1 MTSKRNRVIA
11 FLLAASLFMNTAV
24 LPARA
29 EEVTPPTEYPEIT
42 EPAPTQEPA
51 PAATEAPTEAPTQA
65 PTQAPTEEPLGTEA
79 ATEAPTEETQAPTQE
94 TEGPTEETQEATQ
107 PTEETQEPT
116 EETQEATEPT
126 EETTVPDE
134 EALWAAQEAGYLLG
148 IQHYSTLPVTGERN
162 MPLEWW
168 YVLTGQAAM
177 REPDPDTMPE
187 ETEPA
192 EDPETTQD
200 WGRYLVFPESIVV
213 HSARELTLLS
223 YVWPGEYHQRTIT
236 LLADAGAEFDLTA
249 PAAIHQGTE
258 AEQALGFQ
266 GLGGL
271 DYPFGGTLRFGVQS
285 GDIYFVLSSPLF
297 NGILCQARFVDAENQ
312 PNPIRLVSKAEYSFD
327 GLLAV
332 HVLGEE
338 SAPAYWNVQ
347 LLAPDTENG
356 GQFCLPSL
364 LGILYAGANMNLSLT
379 DMSRL
384 APAARGYLCA
394 VMYRHAALRATNVTR
409 EISVPLVGQLDAEAT
424 LITDAPSA
432 QPTEA
437 PTEEATEAPTEEATE
452 APTEEATESPTEEAT
467 EAPTEE
473 ATEAPTEEATEAPT
487 EAPTE
492 EATQPESVLDGAAL
506 LEMAIAFYQA
516 MEVVPGEMSLEW
528 WYAVTGQALPGTV
541 QAELV
546 VNGEEFLRYLEEN
559 QIPLPTLPTESL
571 PEEPTAPQE
580 DTAPTQDAT
589 LPEETAGPE
598 ETAPGAEAAAP
609 AENNVSDEIINE
621 ESISFPEAGA
631 IALAGEGDTASV
643 HSDDADSTQGM
654 YAVAA
659 YGAPED
665 TGFTESG
672 NTISI
677 GSTQALIQLSLVKAE
692 EYQNKNL
699 VLFWNAGDNGVFKTD
714 TPDGE
719 LAFQGLGSEAAPFR
733 GRIGMQT
740 GSENVP
746 IQLAQ
751 PLFNAVADSA
761 EIGNLNLKSA
771 VTGTAGGLLAKVVTA
786 GNGTKAW
793 AVTLVP
799 HVDTE
804 KTYVL
809 PALLG
814 TMQDG
819 ANVTLQV
826 TDEAGLKVSGSGYL
840 CAAMGSGASLTVES
854 LGSIPTVINAAADA
868 VGGLVGTMGSG
879 ASLTVGPLD
888 GCTIDVTSVKGSAG
902 GLVGT
907 MGSGASLAVGSLDG
921 CTIDV
926 TSAGGSAGGLV
937 GKMEDGAKLTVSSAV
952 TIGSITGKGYTGGI
966 AGECTNPVFTF
977 TGASLT
983 GANNQSQINSSGGRA
998 VGGIAGKLT
1007 WSSDDPDMVALPIS
1021 NLLITNGDA
1030 GGLYGEVGAS
1040 KALVF
1045 SYNGSLFTNV
1055 TLNSRNLKDSGDEG
1069 AGALGGLIGWFH
1081 GAYGNITVQAGTVI
1095 EVTMGHGSYIGGLIG
1110 AADGAVDGDPDG
1122 APNGDTTIITLS
1134 GRIILHGSDTSVNI
1148 GGVIGGSAKKGM
1160 RVACSN
1166 LTVVI
1171 DGSGKFT
1178 PTKNYGGLIGKLEM
1192 ASYVYVGENVNLSG
1206 TKIIGTGAAGGL
1218 IGTLNSGVL
1227 YLGENPVLPTESSAS
1242 NVNQR
1247 GWIVGNRGNALVCA
1261 AKKWVPSHNAAYQ
1274 MNDTNPWGQ
1283 VLQLTKFDSNLI
1295 QLDTENRTVTIGQ
1308 PADLSSISSL
1318 TDFAA
1323 VALRMQLD
1331 PIGALQFDGDFS
1343 NKVPISLTLNA
1354 DIDLNGTGLTG
1365 LTRDT
1370 STTDAFSVTLDG
1382 SNRTIT
1388 LPGER
1393 VYASG
1398 DSHKR
1403 LGLIGNAAEL
1413 NLSNLRIAG
1422 DCQTTVLSGGQIYT
1436 GIACDVTKNATL
1448 EKVISDFTWTIDG
1461 NSGNSRHSGM
1471 VTQLSKNYMDVTYTN
1486 CIWSG
1491 TITDNTSADSEIA
1504 GFLAHLETGKSK
1516 INVTN
1521 CTLSGTIQRPA
1532 SNGQARVGG
1541 LVACLNGSDTKLTIN
1556 GLTVSTRITAKA
1568 PQNGWKDSCGGL
1580 LGYEWKKTTATFTNV
1595 TITDSTLETDR
1606 NFGGLVYK
1614 GSGYWKLT
1622 EGNGINFTGSNRFTG
1637 TSADDAPSALLVSTA
1652 YETGLYL
1659 EVLHNSFRYN
1669 ENETTVTVNVGG
1681 TDRYFD
1687 ALMGKSIYGDGQ
1699 DSIVSIATAPSS
1711 DSAPHRIDLADCNT
1725 YQTPLSNTY
1734 KNPCTRYDYNLD
1746 SFNRGEAADAAID
1759 TPEEMVLWSVY
1770 RRCHNSLRNYFS
1782 RGSGK
1787 TITGN
1792 IDLTGYAF
1800 YPAPYDGTYLE
1811 NAAITFAFRQ
1821 LEEVE
1826 GEASNKKPSD
1836 TQRQH
1841 AGMHTGIFTGV
1852 GGSGTLSVTDLTLRG
1867 TVGGYNGSY
1876 GAIIR
1881 GSAQGADKDNLRTLA
1896 IHGVT
1901 LDGICV
1907 YPGATKDTVAPLLI
1921 GSLGSY
1927 TTLNLSGVKVTAGS
1941 YLQGAKA
1948 ASSLIGN
1955 AGNDSADYIQLTFS
1969 DMRLSETGEKNSP
1982 STLFTQGLFLET
1994 FRYSGTNCRGV
2005 YNFERNDDYTLG
2017 QEISNTEGSPVSGRN
2032 NGEQYWFF
2040 RENGKD
2046 SGYVYKAI
2054 GGNDSSTAPTAFQ
2067 EYPRYV
2073 AQKEGGNAATN
2084 HEIDVNLVSPDLL
2097 IGCGTYSHPYLI
2109 TNGRQLEAL
2118 SQAILAGGSRSGW
2131 RVKVSNP
2138 VMANKQDFSQQDGH
2152 TGTGSDE
2159 EEDVLEGETVYVSS
2173 SQNWTGLGVE
2183 STCENSAMLKY
2194 LCNAY
2199 YQIAGEITLSTWSGL
2214 GESSAD
2220 KQFSGVLVGKDSA
2233 KVILSGTR
2241 TAAQFGGLVKFS
2253 RGCVVKDL
2261 AIVYQNDCAI
2271 TLQCKN
2277 FPSDLANASF
2287 FGGVVGWCAG
2297 GDTVIDNVTVTYS
2310 GTVTAAGD
2318 RAHLAAFGG
2327 YVGLVGGA
2335 NGKAG
2340 GGVIFRNILGETTGF
2355 TPSSGYYSNPYIGRV
2370 LDGFALSEN
2379 SWLGELTDNYC
2390 IPQITAAGI
2399 ATNGSQVTVYDA
2411 AGLWVLSAWANS
2423 RGGSAG
2429 KPRAG
2434 DYSKIGTP
2442 VSQDFL
2448 TDEKSGSTPY
2458 LARFGCAYSGPL
2470 CLTLT
2475 GDCDMSRYGN
2485 GFRGIGASCGNT
2497 HTKLEL
2503 KSLDGGNH
2511 TITLQQDIRQYLDER
2526 DSWLF
2531 VSGGLFP
2538 DPVFSAPSTTVSNLT
2553 VSGKM
2558 HLYYTDAAQK
2568 IVNSWDAGQAGAGLL
2583 IGKSLDAKN
2592 SLELTSVWAKD
2603 AEVMSNAQYVGGLIG
2618 RLQSWGGH
2626 NLTIQTC
2633 GYEAVTV
2640 SGYQNVGGLIGGYD
2654 GNFNGS
2660 RATLQDISCSGG
2672 TIQVPKEYGR
2682 GMNNSD
2688 LFGTGGLV
2696 GYLSA
2701 GNSTLRRVSLN
2712 GKNEIH
2718 NDGIY
2723 TGAEVGIGALV
2734 GLWCPRSSAVAENIT
2749 ITGAL
2754 TIAGNNRSSIGCLG
2768 GYVCRQGDV
2777 ANWGN
2782 NSEGI
2787 QFTATG
2793 IYIGKDVGSNI
2804 SITGHQVGGLVG
2816 MYKSGAQGTNLFTI
2830 EQIHQQNITLTGN
2843 TVGGLVAVLC
2853 KAPAVIA
2860 SNIFLTGNQITGQES
2875 IALFFARTDNQ
2886 VANAHPTI
2894 DVKNVEA
2901 TGCTVTST
2909 KSQNSN
2915 VGFLYGHYK
2924 DNDGKGAINGY
2935 NILIS
2940 GSSINGT
2947 AIWGGGNTQNTPVK
2961 LVAVCL
2967 QSCTAPAKDFAAGDS
2982 CYAIRANYTG
2992 VKQEVGDAPYIPG
3005 NPQSP
3010 LVVGLGTSS
3019 ITGDGA
3025 SWADAEKKVPMGQKI
3040 RDEVATSNCN
3050 TYFNVQGE
3058 AAYFASNDFI
3068 TDYAARG
3075 DNGALSSGQ
3084 VNFPVLVV
3092 PADTRQKV
3100 TEEISN
3106 YITLLTNEKNWRRVV
3121 SDVAIHTYQWNG
3133 GGFGMLPEAS
3143 LSWKGQQFA
3152 VTKGCHDN
3160 QRNQFTMLDVQF
3172 KAGSE
3177 NCYHL
3182 YIPVIVRKEL
3192 EFRFWVAAEVGTD
3205 YYVSAYDSL
3214 FTPAIGS
3221 HGEPVTALI
3230 GFEYLRSKEEWQA
3243 AVDNGEY
3250 LLWSFVKELTLNPGS
3265 GATALPEGTRLAL
3278 VERGNANKAYFCRG
3292 GFDTSLPFS
3301 SFEGWEEA
3309 QHPCLCDGLELTA
3322 QESET
3327 GLYVKTQPRNATLRI
3342 GGDYYKI
3349 PEGTEAGTDG
3359 KTYAITVQI
3368 TENLREEY
3376 YLTILTPDNAPITN
3390 FTITQSEK
3398 LRVPKDAGNLPTKL
3412 VENEGGTEFTR
3423 KGAENQIIL
3432 ANFFTQKV
3440 SVTTTNSNLL
3450 MSGSNNTIGATLKAT
3465 IGFASDTAAQLFRD
3479 YGSSKQ
3485 LHQRFDLVLK
3495 LCQGTGEAQTSLASG
3510 TTLQVTYRKNGT
3522 DISTAT
3528 VPVSGSA
3535 AKLTFPGDGIQ
3546 VSDLTGDLTLE
3557 AQVLLTYTDPGILQ
3571 QFPTRGSED
3580 TSTGILVCANSYL
3593 AYSALSLAQSS
3604 SPIFAYDSNNRHYYR
3619 QETGATR
3626 LHYVATG
3633 SNRLNQ
3639 LGINA
3644 LEPGEPAAID
3654 SSAQYVLSSLNAA
3667 TQAATLRCTVT
3678 LQRKTDDGDYQDAT
3692 VPFHAAIGATVV
3704 GSDGITHEFPAQKEK
3719 TVDFA
3724 LPNGIDN
3731 SIPIQIPVTLHI
3743 GTGSAL
3749 EKADGYYANYRV
3761 LLTAQLLNRSGT
3773 PIPNSQA
3780 SDYIVYTNAKIVTEL
3795 IR

>member
-1 MTSKRNRVIA
+1 
-11 FLLAASLFMNTAV
+11 MNTAV

-29 EEVTPPTEYPEIT
+29 EEDTPPTEYPEIT

-65 PTQAPTEEPLGTEA
+65 PTQAPTEETLGTEA

-94 TEGPTEETQEATQ
+94 TEGPTEETQEVTQ
-107 PTEETQEPT
+107 PTEETQEPP

-148 IQHYSTLPVTGERN
+148 IRHYSTLPVTGERN

-223 YVWPGEYHQRTIT
+223 YVWPGEYHQRTIA

-258 AEQALGFQ
+258 AEQTLGFQ

-271 DYPFGGTLRFGVQS
+271 DYPFGGTIRFGVQS
-285 GDIYFVLSSPLF
+285 GDIYFVLSAPLF

-312 PNPIRLVSKAEYSFD
+312 PNPIRLMSKAEYSFD

-364 LGILYAGANMNLSLT
+364 LGILYAGVNMNLSLT

-394 VMYRHAALRATNVTR
+394 VMYRHAALRATNITR

-452 APTEEATESPTEEAT
+452 APTE
-467 EAPTEE
+467 
-473 ATEAPTEEATEAPT
+473 
-487 EAPTE
+487 APTE
-492 EATQPESVLDGAAL
+492 EATQPESVPDGAAL

-516 MEVVPGEMSLEW
+516 MEVIPGEMSLEW

-580 DTAPTQDAT
+580 DTTPTQEAT
-589 LPEETAGPE
+589 LPQETALPQETSGPE
-598 ETAPGAEAAAP
+598 ETAPGEEAAAP
-609 AENNVSDEIINE
+609 AGNNVSDEIINE
-621 ESISFPEAGA
+621 ESTSFLEAGA
-631 IALAGEGDTASV
+631 VALAGEGDTASV

-665 TGFTESG
+665 AGFTESG
-672 NTISI
+672 DTISI
-677 GSTQALIQLSLVKAE
+677 NSTRALIQLSYVDAGA
-692 EYQNKNL
+692 YQDKNL
-699 VLFWNAGDNGVFKTD
+699 VLLWNAGGNAVFETD
-714 TPDGE
+714 TPDGTST
-719 LAFQGLGSEAAPFR
+719 FRGLGSEAAPFR
-733 GRIGMQT
+733 GTIGMQT

-761 EIGNLNLKSA
+761 GIGNLNLKSA
-771 VTGTAGGLLAKVVTA
+771 VTSTAEGLLAKVVTA
-786 GNGTKAW
+786 GNGTKTW

-799 HVDTE
+799 HEDTE
-804 KTYVL
+804 DTGKTYFL

-814 TMQDG
+814 TMQGG

-826 TDEAGLKVSGSGYL
+826 TDNASLTVSGSGYL
-840 CAAMGSGASLTVES
+840 CAAMESNASLTVGS
-854 LGSIPTVINAAADA
+854 LGSIPAVNNAAADA

-879 ASLTVGPLD
+879 ASLTVGSLN

-902 GLVGT
+902 GLVGE
-907 MGSGASLAVGSLDG
+907 MG
-921 CTIDV
+921 
-926 TSAGGSAGGLV
+926 
-937 GKMEDGAKLTVSSAV
+937 DGAALTISSAV

-966 AGECTNPVFTF
+966 AGECTNPVFHF
-977 TGASLT
+977 SDGASLT
-983 GANNQSQINSSGGRA
+983 GANNLGQIYSSGGKA
-998 VGGIAGKLT
+998 VGGIAGNLT
-1007 WSSDDPDMVALPIS
+1007 WSSDNPAMAALPIL

-1030 GGLYGEVGAS
+1030 GGLYGEVNAS

-1081 GAYGNITVQAGTVI
+1081 GTYGNITVEAGTVI

-1110 AADGAVDGDPDG
+1110 AHDCDQAA
-1122 APNGDTTIITLS
+1122 IITLS
-1134 GRIILHGSDTSVNI
+1134 GQITLHGSDTSVNV
-1148 GGVIGGSAKKGM
+1148 GGVIGGSSKKEM
-1160 RVACSN
+1160 RVACSY
-1166 LTVVI
+1166 LTVSI
-1171 DGSGKFT
+1171 DGFDKFA
-1178 PTKNYGGLIGKLEM
+1178 PTKNYGGLIGKITNP
-1192 ASYVYVGENVNLSG
+1192 SYVYVGENVDLSG

-1218 IGTLNSGVL
+1218 IGTLDSGVL

-1261 AKKWVPSHNAAYQ
+1261 ANEWVPSHNK

-1283 VLQLTKFDSNLI
+1283 VLQLTKFDSSLI
-1295 QLDTENRTVTIGQ
+1295 QLDTESRTVTVGSL
-1308 PADLSSISSL
+1308 PAMSGNSYVISSL

-1323 VALRMQLD
+1323 VALRMQLN
-1331 PIGALQFDGDFS
+1331 PTGALKIDGDFG
-1343 NKVPISLTLNA
+1343 NHATVSLTLNA
-1354 DIDLNGTGLTG
+1354 DIDLNGTDLNGTGLTG
-1365 LTRDT
+1365 LTRDI

-1382 SNRTIT
+1382 GGHTIT
-1388 LPGER
+1388 LPGEQ

-1398 DSHKR
+1398 NSHNR
-1403 LGLIGNAAEL
+1403 LGLIGMVEAL
-1413 NLSNLRIAG
+1413 NLSNLSIAG
-1422 DCQTTVLSGGQIYT
+1422 KCQTTVLSGGQIYT

-1448 EKVISDFTWTIDG
+1448 NEVTSGFTWTIDG

-1486 CIWSG
+1486 CTWSG
-1491 TITDNTSADSEIA
+1491 TITDNTSANSEIA
-1504 GFLAHLETGKSK
+1504 GFLAHLESGRNK

-1521 CTLSGTIQRPA
+1521 CILSGTIQRPA
-1532 SNGQARVGG
+1532 STGWARVGG
-1541 LVACLNGSDTKLTIN
+1541 LVACLNGSDTTLTID
-1556 GLTVSTRITAKA
+1556 GLTVSTHITVKA
-1568 PQNGWKDSCGGL
+1568 PQNSWADSCGGL
-1580 LGYEWKKTTATFTNV
+1580 LGYEWKKTTATFTGV

-1606 NFGGLVYK
+1606 RFGGLVYR

-1622 EGNGINFTGSNRFTG
+1622 EGKGITFTGSNRFTG
-1637 TSADDAPSALLVSTA
+1637 TSDTSTSDNVTPSALLVSTS

-1659 EVLHNSFRYN
+1659 EVLHDSFRYDEAN
-1669 ENETTVTVNVGG
+1669 VTVNVGG
-1681 TDRYFD
+1681 TDQYFD

-1699 DSIVSIATAPSS
+1699 DSIVSIATASSS
-1711 DSAPHRIDLADCNT
+1711 DSTPHKIDSAGCNT
-1725 YQTPLSNTY
+1725 YQTLLSNTY
-1734 KNPCTRYDYNLD
+1734 TNPYTRYDYNLD

-1770 RRCHNSLRNYFS
+1770 RRCHSDLKNYFK
-1782 RGSGK
+1782 RGSGTK
-1787 TITGN
+1787 ITGN

-1811 NAAITFAFRQ
+1811 NAAITFAFQQ

-1826 GEASNKKPSD
+1826 GKADNKTPSD

-1852 GGSGTLSVTDLTLRG
+1852 GGSGTLSVTDLTLKG

-1881 GSAQGADKDNLRTLA
+1881 GSAQGADKDNLRILA

-1901 LDGICV
+1901 LDGIQI
-1907 YPGATKDTVAPLLI
+1907 YPEATKDTVAPLLI
-1921 GSLGSY
+1921 GSLGSF
-1927 TTLNLSGVKVTAGS
+1927 TTLNLSGVTVKAGS
-1941 YLQGAKA
+1941 YPQGTKA
-1948 ASSLIGN
+1948 ASSLIGS
-1955 AGNDSADYIQLTFS
+1955 AGNDSADYIQLTFGN
-1969 DMRLSETGEKNSP
+1969 MHLSETEEKTSP
-1982 STLFTQGLFLET
+1982 STLFTGGLFLET
-1994 FRYSGTNCRGV
+1994 FRYSGNNCRGV
-2005 YNFERNDDYTLG
+2005 YNFERDDDYTLG
-2017 QEISNTEGSPVSGRN
+2017 REISNTADGLVSGRN

-2040 RENGKD
+2040 RENDKET
-2046 SGYVYKAI
+2046 GYVCTAI
-2054 GGNDSSTAPTAFQ
+2054 GGNDSSAAPTAFQ
-2067 EYPRYV
+2067 GYPRYV
-2073 AQKEGGNAATN
+2073 AQPEGGNAATN

-2118 SQAILAGGSRSGW
+2118 SQAILAGGSRRDW
-2131 RVKVSNP
+2131 QVKVSNP
-2138 VMANKQDFSQQDGH
+2138 VMANKQDFSRQDGH

-2173 SQNWTGLGVE
+2173 SQDWTGLGVA
-2183 STCENSAMLKY
+2183 STCKDSAMLKY

-2199 YQIAGEITLSTWSGL
+2199 YQIVGEITLSTWSGL
-2214 GESSAD
+2214 GESGTD
-2220 KQFSGVLVGKDSA
+2220 KQFSGVLVGKGGA
-2233 KVILSGTR
+2233 KVIISGTR

-2261 AIVYQNDCAI
+2261 AIDYQNDRAI
-2271 TLQCKN
+2271 TLQCDKV
-2277 FPSDLANASF
+2277 PSDLANASF
-2287 FGGVVGWCAG
+2287 FGGVVGWCVG
-2297 GDTVIDNVTVTYS
+2297 GDTVIDNVSVTYS
-2310 GTVTAAGD
+2310 GSDTVTAVGD
-2318 RAHLAAFGG
+2318 KAHLAAFGG

-2335 NGKAG
+2335 NGQAG
-2340 GGVIFRNILGETTGF
+2340 GGVIFRNISGETTGF
-2355 TPSSGYYSNPYIGRV
+2355 TPNYGYYSNPYIGRV
-2370 LDGFALSEN
+2370 LDGFALSED
-2379 SWLGELTDNYC
+2379 SWLGSPTDNYC
-2390 IPQITAAGI
+2390 IPQITDAGI
-2399 ATNGSQVTVYDA
+2399 YTNGSQVTVSDA
-2411 AGLWVLSAWANS
+2411 AGLWVLSAWVNS

-2442 VSQDFL
+2442 VSREFL
-2448 TDEKSGSTPY
+2448 TDEASGSTPY
-2458 LARFGCAYSGPL
+2458 LAWKFGCAYSGPL

-2475 GDCDMSRYGN
+2475 ADCNMFLYGN
-2485 GFRGIGASCGNT
+2485 GFRGIGASCGNN
-2497 HTKLEL
+2497 HPKLEL
-2503 KSLDGGNH
+2503 SSLEGGGH
-2511 TITLQQDIRQYLDER
+2511 TVTLQQDIWQYLDER
-2526 DSWLF
+2526 DHWLF

-2538 DPVFSAPSTTVSNLT
+2538 DPTFSAPSTTVSNLT
-2553 VSGKM
+2553 VSGEM
-2558 HLYYTDAAQK
+2558 HLYYTDAAKK
-2568 IVNSWDAGQAGAGLL
+2568 IVNAWDAGQAGAGLL

-2592 SLELTSVWAKD
+2592 SLELTSVWAKN
-2603 AEVMSNAQYVGGLIG
+2603 AKVMSNAQYAGGLIG
-2618 RLQSWGGH
+2618 RLKSVEGH
-2626 NLTIQTC
+2626 NLTVQDC
-2633 GYEAVTV
+2633 GYEKVTV

-2654 GNFNGS
+2654 GNFDGS
-2660 RATLQDISCSGG
+2660 SATIQGISCSGG
-2672 TIQVPKEYGR
+2672 KILVPEEYGR
-2682 GMNNSD
+2682 SMNNSD

-2701 GNSTLRRVSLN
+2701 GVSTICGVTLN
-2712 GKNEIH
+2712 GENEIH
-2718 NDGIY
+2718 NDGSY
-2723 TGAEVGIGALV
+2723 TSVEAGIGALV
-2734 GLWCPRSSAVAENIT
+2734 GLWCPRSSATAKDIT

-2754 TIAGNNRSSIGCLG
+2754 TITGNNRSSIGCLG
-2768 GYVCRQGDV
+2768 GYVCKADDV
-2777 ANWGN
+2777 SNWN
-2782 NSEGI
+2782 TNTSSI
-2787 QFTATG
+2787 QFTASD
-2793 IYIGKDVGSNI
+2793 IRIGQDEDSKV
-2804 SITGHQVGGLVG
+2804 SITGHQMGGMVGMYKNCTQGTNRFSMERIHQKNITLTSNTNEGSVGGLVG
-2816 MYKSGAQGTNLFTI
+2816 I
-2830 EQIHQQNITLTGN
+2830 
-2843 TVGGLVAVLC
+2843 LC

-2860 SNIFLTGNQITGQES
+2860 SDIFLSDNRITGS
-2875 IALFFARTDNQ
+2875 GSVALLFARSHNLVGNTQ
-2886 VANAHPTI
+2886 LTI

-2901 TGCTVTST
+2901 TGCEVTGT
-2909 KSQNSN
+2909 GSN
-2915 VGFLYGHYK
+2915 VGFLYGNH
-2924 DNDGKGAINGY
+2924 DGGNGKGAINGY

-2947 AIWGGGNTQNTPVK
+2947 AIWGGGNAKNTPVQ

-2992 VKQEVGDAPYIPG
+2992 AKQEVGSAPYIPG

-3010 LVVGLGTSS
+3010 LVSLDTSS

-3025 SWADAEKKVPMGQKI
+3025 SWADAEKKVPMGEKI
-3040 RDEVATSNCN
+3040 RDEVPTGNCN
-3050 TYFNVQGE
+3050 TYFNAQEE
-3058 AAYFASNDFI
+3058 AQYFVSNDFI
-3068 TDYAARG
+3068 THYADGG

-3092 PADTRQKV
+3092 PADTRQEV

-3106 YITLLTNEKNWRRVV
+3106 YITLLTNEKNWRSVV
-3121 SDVAIHTYQWNG
+3121 SGVAIQTYQWKG
-3133 GGFGMLPEAS
+3133 SGFEMLTDAS
-3143 LSWKGQQFA
+3143 LSWNGNEQQFA
-3152 VTKGCHDN
+3152 VAKGCHDN

-3172 KAGSE
+3172 TAGSE

-3243 AVDNGEY
+3243 AVDNGEN
-3250 LLWSFVKELTLNPGS
+3250 LLWSFVKELTLNPVS
-3265 GATALPEGTRLAL
+3265 GATALPEGTKLAL
-3278 VERGNANKAYFCRG
+3278 VERGNANKAYFCQESFG
-3292 GFDTSLPFS
+3292 TSLPFV
-3301 SFEGWEEA
+3301 SFDGWAGA
-3309 QHPCLCDGLELTA
+3309 QHPCLCDGLKLTA

-3327 GLYVKTQPRNATLRI
+3327 GLYVKTQPENATLRI
-3342 GGDYYKI
+3342 GEEYYKI
-3349 PEGTEAGTDG
+3349 PEGTETGTDG
-3359 KTYAITVQI
+3359 KTYAITVQA

-3376 YLTILTPDNAPITN
+3376 YLTILTPDNSPITN
-3390 FTITQSEK
+3390 FTITQSSK
-3398 LRVPKDAGNLPTKL
+3398 LQGNLPTKL
-3412 VENEGGTEFTR
+3412 VKNEGGTEFTR
-3423 KGAENQIIL
+3423 KNAENQIIL
-3432 ANFFTQKV
+3432 ANFFTQTV
-3440 SVTTTNSNLL
+3440 SVTTTNSDPL

-3465 IGFASDTAAQLFRD
+3465 IGFANDKAAQLFRD

-3495 LCQGTGEAQTSLASG
+3495 LCQGTSEAQTSLASG

-3535 AKLTFPGDGIQ
+3535 AKLTFPGGGIQ
-3546 VSDLTGDLTLE
+3546 VSELTGDLTLE

-3571 QFPTRGSED
+3571 QFPTRDSND
-3580 TSTGILVCANSYL
+3580 TTTGILVCANSYL
-3593 AYSALSLAQSS
+3593 AYSAPSLAQSS
-3604 SPIFAYDSNNRHYYR
+3604 SPKSADDSNKRRYYR
-3619 QETGATR
+3619 QETGATS

-3644 LEPGEPAAID
+3644 LESGEPAAID

-3678 LQRKTDDGDYQDAT
+3678 LQRKTDDGGYPEDTT
-3692 VPFHAAIGATVV
+3692 VPFQAAIGATVV
-3704 GSDGITHEFPAQKEK
+3704 GSDGRTQDFPAQNAKS
-3719 TVDFA
+3719 VDFT
-3724 LPNGIDN
+3724 LSNGIDN

-3743 GTGSAL
+3743 DTGSAL
-3749 EKADGYYANYRV
+3749 ENAGGYYANYSV
-3761 LLTAQLLNRSGT
+3761 VLTAQLLNRSGA

>member
-1 MTSKRNRVIA
+1 
-11 FLLAASLFMNTAV
+11 MNTAV

-29 EEVTPPTEYPEIT
+29 EEVSPPTEYSEIT
-42 EPAPTQEPA
+42 EPSPTQEPA

-65 PTQAPTEEPLGTEA
+65 PTQAPTEETQGTEA
-79 ATEAPTEETQAPTQE
+79 ATEAPTQE
-94 TEGPTEETQEATQ
+94 TEGPTEETQEVTQ
-107 PTEETQEPT
+107 PTEETQEAT
-116 EETQEATEPT
+116 EETQETTEPT

-134 EALWAAQEAGYLLG
+134 DALWAAQEEGYLLG

-168 YVLTGQAAM
+168 YVLTGQTAM
-177 REPDPDTMPE
+177 REPNLASLTE

-192 EDPETTQD
+192 EDPEMPQD

-271 DYPFGGTLRFGVQS
+271 DYPFGGTIRFGVQS
-285 GDIYFVLSSPLF
+285 EGIYFVLSSPLF
-297 NGILCQARFVDAENQ
+297 NGILCQARFANAENQ

-394 VMYRHAALRATNVTR
+394 VMYRHAALRATNITR
-409 EISVPLVGQLDAEAT
+409 EVSVPLVGQLDAEAT

-452 APTEEATESPTEEAT
+452 APTEEATE
-467 EAPTEE
+467 APTEE
-473 ATEAPTEEATEAPT
+473 ATEAPTEEAT
-487 EAPTE
+487 
-492 EATQPESVLDGAAL
+492 QPESVPDGAAL

-516 MEVVPGEMSLEW
+516 MEVIPGEMSLEW

-580 DTAPTQDAT
+580 DTAPTQEAT
-589 LPEETAGPE
+589 LPQETALPQETSGLE
-598 ETAPGAEAAAP
+598 ETAPGEEAAAP
-609 AENNVSDEIINE
+609 AENSASDEIINE
-621 ESISFPEAGA
+621 ESTSFPEAGA
-631 IALAGEGDTASV
+631 VALAGEGDTASV

-659 YGAPED
+659 YGALED
-665 TGFTESG
+665 AGFTESG
-672 NTISI
+672 DTISI
-677 GSTQALIQLSLVKAE
+677 GSTRALIQLSYVDAGA
-692 EYQNKNL
+692 YQDKNL
-699 VLFWNAGDNGVFKTD
+699 VLLWNAGGNAVFETD

-719 LAFQGLGSEAAPFR
+719 LAFQGLGTEAAPFQ
-733 GRIGMQT
+733 GTIGMQT

-771 VTGTAGGLLAKVVTA
+771 VTGTAEGLLAKVVA
-786 GNGTKAW
+786 NNGGGKTW

-799 HVDTE
+799 HKDTE
-804 KTYVL
+804 DTGKTYVL

-814 TMQDG
+814 TMRSG
-819 ANVTLQV
+819 SNVTLQV
-826 TDEAGLKVSGSGYL
+826 TDNAGLTVSGCGYL
-840 CAAMGSGASLTVES
+840 CAAMGSNASLTVGS
-854 LGSIPTVINAAADA
+854 LGSIPAVNNAADAA

-879 ASLTVGPLD
+879 ASLTVGSLG
-888 GCTIDVTSVKGSAG
+888 GCTINVTSVEGSAG
-902 GLVGT
+902 GLVGE
-907 MGSGASLAVGSLDG
+907 MG
-921 CTIDV
+921 
-926 TSAGGSAGGLV
+926 
-937 GKMEDGAKLTVSSAV
+937 DGAALTISSAV

-966 AGECTNPVFTF
+966 AGECTNPVFAF
-977 TGASLT
+977 GGASLT
-983 GANNQSQINSSGGRA
+983 GANNQGRIYSSGGRA

-1007 WSSDDPDMVALPIS
+1007 WSSDDPAMAALPIL

-1030 GGLYGEVGAS
+1030 GGLYGEVNAS

-1055 TLNSRNLKDSGDEG
+1055 TLNSRNLNGSGDEG

-1081 GAYGNITVQAGTVI
+1081 GTYGNITVKAGTVI

-1110 AADGAVDGDPDG
+1110 APDCDQ
-1122 APNGDTTIITLS
+1122 AAIITLS
-1134 GRIILHGSDTSVNI
+1134 GRITLHGSDTSVNV
-1148 GGVIGGSAKKGM
+1148 GGVIGGSSKKEM
-1160 RVACSN
+1160 RVACSD
-1166 LTVVI
+1166 LTVSI
-1171 DGSGKFT
+1171 DGFDKSA
-1178 PTKNYGGLIGKLEM
+1178 PTGNYGGLIGKILNP
-1192 ASYVYVGENVNLSG
+1192 SYVYVGENVNLSG

-1218 IGTLNSGVL
+1218 IGTLDSGVL

-1261 AKKWVPSHNAAYQ
+1261 AKDWAPSHNAAYQ

-1283 VLQLTKFDSNLI
+1283 VLQLKKFDSDLI
-1295 QLDTENRTVTIGQ
+1295 RLDTENRTVTVGDLPAMSGDSYAIG
-1308 PADLSSISSL
+1308 SL

-1323 VALRMQLD
+1323 VALRMQLN
-1331 PIGALQFDGDFS
+1331 PTGALKIDGDFG
-1343 NKVPISLTLNA
+1343 NNATVSLTLNA
-1354 DIDLNGTGLTG
+1354 DIDLNGTDLNGTGLTG
-1365 LTRDT
+1365 LTRDI

-1382 SNRTIT
+1382 KDHTIT

-1398 DSHKR
+1398 NSHNR
-1403 LGLIGNAAEL
+1403 LGLIGKVAAL
-1413 NLSNLRIAG
+1413 NLSNLSIAG

-1448 EKVISDFTWTIDG
+1448 KKVTSDLIWTIDG

-1471 VTQLSKNYMDVTYTN
+1471 VSQFSGNDTKVTYTG

-1491 TITDNTSADSEIA
+1491 TITDKTSADSEIA
-1504 GFLAHLETGKSK
+1504 GFLAHLETEGNEITVKD
-1516 INVTN
+1516 
-1521 CTLSGTIQRPA
+1521 CTLRGTIQRPA
-1532 SNGQARVGG
+1532 FTGQAQVGG
-1541 LVACLNGSDTKLTIN
+1541 LVACLNGSNTTLTID
-1556 GLTVSTRITAKA
+1556 GLTVSTHITAKA
-1568 PQNGWKDSCGGL
+1568 PQNGWADSGGL
-1580 LGYEWKKTTATFTNV
+1580 LGYGWKKTTATFTDV
-1595 TITDSTLETDR
+1595 TITDSTLDTDR
-1606 NFGGLVYK
+1606 KFGGLVYK

-1622 EGNGINFTGSNRFTG
+1622 EGNGITFTGSNQFTG
-1637 TSADDAPSALLVSTA
+1637 TSDNGTPSALLVSTS

-1659 EVLHNSFRYN
+1659 EVLRNSFVYN
-1669 ENETTVTVNVGG
+1669 ENTVRVDVGG
-1681 TDRYFD
+1681 TGQYFD

-1699 DSIVSIATAPSS
+1699 DSIVSIATASSS
-1711 DSAPHRIDLADCNT
+1711 DSTPHKIDSAGCNT

-1734 KNPCTRYDYNLD
+1734 ANPCTRYDYNLD
-1746 SFNRGEAADAAID
+1746 SFNREGAADAID

-1770 RRCHNSLRNYFS
+1770 RRCHGDLKNYFK
-1782 RGSGK
+1782 RGSGTK
-1787 TITGN
+1787 ITED

-1800 YPAPYDGTYLE
+1800 YPAPYDGTNLE
-1811 NAAITFAFRQ
+1811 NATITFAFQQ

-1826 GEASNKKPSD
+1826 GKADNKTPSD

-1852 GGSGTLSVTDLTLRG
+1852 GGNGTLSVTNLTLRG
-1867 TVGGYNGSY
+1867 TVGGYKDSY

-1881 GSAQGADKDNLRTLA
+1881 GSAQGTDKDNLRTLA

-1907 YPGATKDTVAPLLI
+1907 YPGATENTVAPLLI
-1921 GSLGSY
+1921 GSLGNF
-1927 TTLNLSGVKVTAGS
+1927 TALNLSGVKVKADS
-1941 YLQGAKA
+1941 YAQGAKA
-1948 ASSLIGN
+1948 ASSLIGS
-1955 AGNDSADYIQLTFS
+1955 AGNADADYIQLTFS
-1969 DMRLSETGEKNSP
+1969 DMHLSETVEKNSP
-1982 STLFTQGLFLET
+1982 STLFTGGLFLET
-1994 FRYSGTNCRGV
+1994 FRYSGNNCRGV

-2017 QEISNTEGSPVSGRN
+2017 REISNTEGSPVSGRN

-2054 GGNDSSTAPTAFQ
+2054 GENNSSTAFQ
-2067 EYPRYV
+2067 GYPRYV
-2073 AQKEGGNAATN
+2073 AQKEGGIAATN

-2138 VMANKQDFSQQDGH
+2138 VMDGNQDFSQQDGH

-2159 EEDVLEGETVYVSS
+2159 EEDVLDGETVYVSS
-2173 SQNWTGLGVE
+2173 SQNWTGLGVA
-2183 STCENSAMLKY
+2183 STCEDSDMLKY

-2199 YQIAGEITLSTWSGL
+2199 YQIVGEITLSTWSGL
-2214 GESSAD
+2214 GESGTD
-2220 KQFSGVLVGKDSA
+2220 KQFSGILVGKDGA
-2233 KVILSGTR
+2233 KVTISGTR

-2261 AIVYQNDCAI
+2261 AIVYKNDCAI
-2271 TLQCKN
+2271 TLQCN
-2277 FPSDLANASF
+2277 NVPSDMANASF

-2297 GDTVIDNVTVTYS
+2297 GDTVIDNVSVTYS
-2310 GTVTAAGD
+2310 GAVTAAGD
-2318 RAHLAAFGG
+2318 RPHLAAFGG

-2340 GGVIFRNILGETTGF
+2340 GGVIFRNITGETTGF

-2379 SWLGELTDNYC
+2379 SWLGNPTSNYC
-2390 IPQITAAGI
+2390 IPQITNAGAGI
-2399 ATNGSQVTVYDA
+2399 STNGSQVTVSDA

-2434 DYSKIGTP
+2434 DYSKIGTQ
-2442 VSQDFL
+2442 VSQEIL
-2448 TDEKSGSTPY
+2448 TDETTGSTPY
-2458 LARFGCAYSGPL
+2458 LAQKFKCAYSGPL
-2470 CLTLT
+2470 CLTLAA
-2475 GDCDMSRYGN
+2475 DCDMRRYGN
-2485 GFRGIGASCGNT
+2485 GFRGIGASCGKD
-2497 HTKLEL
+2497 HPKLEL

-2511 TITLQQDIRQYLDER
+2511 TVTLQQDIKQYLDER
-2526 DSWLF
+2526 DNWLF

-2538 DPVFSAPSTTVSNLT
+2538 DPFFSASSTTVSNLT

-2568 IVNSWDAGQAGAGLL
+2568 TVNAGDAGQAGAGLL

-2592 SLELTSVWAKD
+2592 SLELTNVWAKN
-2603 AEVMSNAQYVGGLIG
+2603 AEVMSNAQYAGGLIG
-2618 RLQSWGGH
+2618 RLQSWWGH

-2660 RATLQDISCSGG
+2660 SATIQDISCSDG
-2672 TIQVPKEYGR
+2672 TILVPTEYGR
-2682 GMNNSD
+2682 SMNNSD

-2701 GNSTLRRVSLN
+2701 GGSTICSVTLS
-2712 GKNEIH
+2712 GKNEIR
-2718 NDGIY
+2718 NEGDY
-2723 TGAEVGIGALV
+2723 TNVEAGIGALV
-2734 GLWCPRSSAVAENIT
+2734 GLWCPRSSATAQDIAITGTLT
-2749 ITGAL
+2749 IT
-2754 TIAGNNRSSIGCLG
+2754 GNNRSSIGCLG
-2768 GYVCRQGDV
+2768 GYVCKQGDV

-2782 NSEGI
+2782 NSEGF

-2804 SITGHQVGGLVG
+2804 SITGHQLGGLVG
-2816 MYKSGAQGTNLFTI
+2816 MYKSGAQGTNRFTL

-2843 TVGGLVAVLC
+2843 TVGGLVGILC

-2860 SNIFLTGNQITGQES
+2860 SNIFLTGNQITGQDF

-2901 TGCTVTST
+2901 TGCTVAST
-2909 KSQNSN
+2909 NSQNRN
-2915 VGFLYGHYK
+2915 VGFLYGHYNDK
-2924 DNDGKGAINGY
+2924 DGKGAINGY

-2940 GSSINGT
+2940 DSSITGT
-2947 AIWGGGNTQNTPVK
+2947 NQAAIWGGGNAKNTPVR

-2967 QSCTAPAKDFAAGDS
+2967 QSCNAPARDFAAGNS

-3025 SWADAEKKVPMGQKI
+3025 SWADAENEVPMGKKI
-3040 RDEVATSNCN
+3040 RNGVTPSDCN
-3050 TYFNVQGE
+3050 TYFNTQTE
-3058 AAYFASNDFI
+3058 AAYFVSNDFI
-3068 TDYAARG
+3068 SHYAAEG

-3106 YITLLTNEKNWRRVV
+3106 YITLLTNEKNWRSVV
-3121 SDVAIHTYQWNG
+3121 SGVTIHTYQWNG
-3133 GGFGMLPEAS
+3133 TGFEMLPDTS
-3143 LSWKGQQFA
+3143 LSWNGQQFA

-3172 KAGSE
+3172 TAGSE

-3214 FTPAIGS
+3214 STPAIGS

-3243 AVDNGEY
+3243 AVDNGEN
-3250 LLWSFVKELTLNPGS
+3250 LLWSFVKELTLTSLS
-3265 GATALPEGTRLAL
+3265 GAAALPEGTKLAL
-3278 VERGNANKAYFCRG
+3278 VERGNANKAYFCQG
-3292 GFDTSLPFS
+3292 SFGTSLPFT
-3301 SFEGWEEA
+3301 SFTGWTEN
-3309 QHPCLCDGLELTA
+3309 QPPYLCDGLALTA

-3327 GLYVKTQPRNATLRI
+3327 GLYVKTQPENATLRI
-3342 GGDYYKI
+3342 GEDYYKI
-3349 PEGTEAGTDG
+3349 PEGTETGTDG
-3359 KTYAITVQI
+3359 KKYAITVQA
-3368 TENLREEY
+3368 TKNLTEEY
-3376 YLTILTPDNAPITN
+3376 YLTILTPDDAPITN
-3390 FTITQSEK
+3390 FTITQTRK
-3398 LRVPKDAGNLPTKL
+3398 LQVPEGVGNLPTKL
-3412 VENEGGTEFTR
+3412 VKNEGGQDFTR
-3423 KGAENQIIL
+3423 RSAENQIIL
-3432 ANFFTQKV
+3432 ANFFTQDV

-3450 MSGSNNTIGATLKAT
+3450 MSGSNNTLGATLKAT

-3495 LCQGTGEAQTSLASG
+3495 LCQGDSVTQTSLASG
-3510 TTLQVTYRKNGT
+3510 TTLQVTYRKNDT
-3522 DISTAT
+3522 EISTST

-3546 VSDLTGDLTLE
+3546 VSELTGNLTLE

-3571 QFPTRGSED
+3571 QFPARGTD
-3580 TSTGILVCANSYL
+3580 DASTGILVCANSYL
-3593 AYSALSLAQSS
+3593 AYSDPSLAQSS
-3604 SPIFAYDSNNRHYYR
+3604 SPISADDGNNRRYYR
-3619 QETGATR
+3619 QETGATS

-3644 LEPGEPAAID
+3644 LEPGEAAAID

-3667 TQAATLRCTVT
+3667 TLAATLRCTVT
-3678 LQRKTDDGDYQDAT
+3678 LRCKTDDGSYQDAD
-3692 VPFHAAIGATVV
+3692 VPFQAAIGATVV
-3704 GSDGITHEFPAQKEK
+3704 GSDGITQVFPPKNAQSA
-3719 TVDFA
+3719 DFT
-3724 LPNGIDN
+3724 LSNGIDN

-3749 EKADGYYANYRV
+3749 ENVGGYYANYRV
-3761 LLTAQLLNRSGT
+3761 VLTAQLLNRSGV

>member
-1 MTSKRNRVIA
+1 MTNKRNRVIA

-65 PTQAPTEEPLGTEA
+65 PTQAPTEETPGTEA

-94 TEGPTEETQEATQ
+94 TEGPTEETQEVTQ
-107 PTEETQEPT
+107 PTEETQEPTEETQEATEPT

-148 IQHYSTLPVTGERN
+148 IRHYSTLPVTGERN

-312 PNPIRLVSKAEYSFD
+312 PNPIRLMSKAEYSFD

-338 SAPAYWNVQ
+338 TAPAYWNVQ

-394 VMYRHAALRATNVTR
+394 VMYRHAALRATNITR

-452 APTEEATESPTEEAT
+452 APTEEATEAPTEAPTEEAT

-492 EATQPESVLDGAAL
+492 EATQPESVPDGAAL

-559 QIPLPTLPTESL
+559 QIPMPTLPTESL

-580 DTAPTQDAT
+580 DTAPTQEAT
-589 LPEETAGPE
+589 LPQETALPEETSGPE
-598 ETAPGAEAAAP
+598 ETAPGEEAAAP
-609 AENNVSDEIINE
+609 AGNNISDEIINE
-621 ESISFPEAGA
+621 ELTSFPEAGA
-631 IALAGEGDTASV
+631 IALAWEGDTASV

-659 YGAPED
+659 YGALED
-665 TGFTESG
+665 AGFPESG
-672 NTISI
+672 DTISI
-677 GSTQALIQLSLVKAE
+677 GSTRALIQLSYVDAGA
-692 EYQNKNL
+692 YQSKNL
-699 VLFWNAGDNGVFKTD
+699 VLLWNAGDNAVFKTD

-719 LAFQGLGSEAAPFR
+719 SAFQGLGSEAAPFR
-733 GRIGMQT
+733 GTIGMQT

-746 IQLAQ
+746 IQLAR

-771 VTGTAGGLLAKVVTA
+771 VTGTADGLLAKVVTA
-786 GNGTKAW
+786 GNGTKTW

-804 KTYVL
+804 DTGKIYVL

-814 TMQDG
+814 TMRSG
-819 ANVTLQV
+819 SNVTLQV
-826 TDEAGLKVSGSGYL
+826 TDEAGLTVSGSGYL
-840 CAAMGSGASLTVES
+840 CAAMGSGARLTVES
-854 LGSIPTVINAAADA
+854 LGSIPAVINAADA
-868 VGGLVGTMGSG
+868 AV
-879 ASLTVGPLD
+879 
-888 GCTIDVTSVKGSAG
+888 G

-921 CTIDV
+921 CIIDV
-926 TSAGGSAGGLV
+926 TSNYSPADKAPNGAAGGLV
-937 GKMEDGAKLTVSSAV
+937 GKMEDGAALTVSSAV

-977 TGASLT
+977 SDDASLT
-983 GANNQSQINSSGGRA
+983 GANNLGQIYSSGGRA
-998 VGGIAGKLT
+998 VGGIAGNLT
-1007 WSSDDPDMVALPIS
+1007 WSSDNPDMAALPIS
-1021 NLLITNGDA
+1021 SLLITNGDA
-1030 GGLYGEVGAS
+1030 GGLYGEVNAS

-1081 GAYGNITVQAGTVI
+1081 GTYGNITVEAGTVI

-1110 AADGAVDGDPDG
+1110 AHDCDQAA
-1122 APNGDTTIITLS
+1122 IITLS
-1134 GRIILHGSDTSVNI
+1134 GQITLHGSDTSVNV
-1148 GGVIGGSAKKGM
+1148 GGVIGGSSKKEM

-1166 LTVVI
+1166 LTVSI
-1171 DGSGKFT
+1171 DGFDKFA
-1178 PTKNYGGLIGKLEM
+1178 PTGNYGGLIGKI
-1192 ASYVYVGENVNLSG
+1192 ANPSYVYVGENVDLSG
-1206 TKIIGTGAAGGL
+1206 TKIIGTGVAGGL
-1218 IGTLNSGVL
+1218 IGTLDSGVL
-1227 YLGENPVLPTESSAS
+1227 YLGDNPVLPTESSAS

-1261 AKKWVPSHNAAYQ
+1261 AKNWAPSHNADYQ

-1283 VLQLTKFDSNLI
+1283 VLQLKKFDSSLI
-1295 QLDTENRTVTIGQ
+1295 QLDTESRTVTVGSLPAMSGNSYVIG
-1308 PADLSSISSL
+1308 SL

-1323 VALRMQLD
+1323 VALRMQLN
-1331 PIGALQFDGDFS
+1331 PTGALKIGGDFGNNS
-1343 NKVPISLTLNA
+1343 TVSLTLNA
-1354 DIDLNGTGLTG
+1354 DIDLNGTDLNGTGLTG
-1365 LTRDT
+1365 LTRDI

-1382 SNRTIT
+1382 GGHTIT
-1388 LPGER
+1388 LPGEQ

-1398 DSHKR
+1398 NSHNR
-1403 LGLIGNAAEL
+1403 LGLIGMVEAL
-1413 NLSNLRIAG
+1413 NLSDLSIAG
-1422 DCQTTVLSGGQIYT
+1422 KCQTTVLSGGQIYT
-1436 GIACDVTKNATL
+1436 GIACEAAQNAKL
-1448 EKVISDFTWTIDG
+1448 EKVISGFTWTIDG

-1471 VTQLSKNYMDVTYTN
+1471 VTQLSGKGTNVTYTN
-1486 CIWSG
+1486 CTWNG
-1491 TITDNTSADSEIA
+1491 TITDNTSANSEIA
-1504 GFLAHLETGKSK
+1504 GFLAHLETEGNEITVKD
-1516 INVTN
+1516 
-1521 CTLSGTIQRPA
+1521 CTLRGTIQRPA
-1532 SNGQARVGG
+1532 FTGQAQVGG
-1541 LVACLNGSDTKLTIN
+1541 LVACLNGSNTTLTID
-1556 GLTVSTRITAKA
+1556 GLTVSTHITVKA
-1568 PQNGWKDSCGGL
+1568 PQNGWADSGGL
-1580 LGYEWKKTTATFTNV
+1580 LGYGWKKTTATFTDV
-1595 TITDSTLETDR
+1595 TITDSTLDTDR
-1606 NFGGLVYK
+1606 KFGGLVYK

-1622 EGNGINFTGSNRFTG
+1622 EGNGITFTGSNQFTG
-1637 TSADDAPSALLVSTA
+1637 TSDNGTPSALLVSTS

-1659 EVLHNSFRYN
+1659 EVLRNSFVYN
-1669 ENETTVTVNVGG
+1669 ENTVLVDVGG
-1681 TDRYFD
+1681 TDQYFD

-1699 DSIVSIATAPSS
+1699 DSIVSIATASSS
-1711 DSAPHRIDLADCNT
+1711 DSTPHKIDLESCNT
-1725 YQTPLSNTY
+1725 YRTFLSNTY
-1734 KNPCTRYDYNLD
+1734 ANPCTRYDYNLD
-1746 SFNRGEAADAAID
+1746 SFNRGEAADAID

-1770 RRCHNSLRNYFS
+1770 RRCHSDLKNYFK
-1782 RGSGK
+1782 RGSGTK
-1787 TITGN
+1787 ITGN

-1811 NAAITFAFRQ
+1811 NATITFAFQQ

-1826 GEASNKKPSD
+1826 RAASNKKPSD
-1836 TQRQH
+1836 SLRQH

-1852 GGSGTLSVTDLTLRG
+1852 GGNGTLSVTNLTLSG

-1901 LDGICV
+1901 LDGIQI
-1907 YPGATKDTVAPLLI
+1907 YPEVTGDTVAPLLI
-1921 GSLGSY
+1921 GSLGSF
-1927 TTLNLSGVKVTAGS
+1927 TTLNLSGVTVNPGS
-1941 YLQGAKA
+1941 YTPGTKA
-1948 ASSLIGN
+1948 ASSLIGS
-1955 AGNDSADYIQLTFS
+1955 AGNDSADYIQLTFGN
-1969 DMRLSETGEKNSP
+1969 MRLSETGVKNSP
-1982 STLFTQGLFLET
+1982 STLFTRGLFLET
-1994 FRYSGTNCRGV
+1994 FRYSGNNCRGV
-2005 YNFERNDDYTLG
+2005 YNFERDDDYTLG
-2017 QEISNTEGSPVSGRN
+2017 REISNTEGGPVSGRN

-2040 RENGKD
+2040 RENGKET
-2046 SGYVYKAI
+2046 GYVCTAI
-2054 GGNDSSTAPTAFQ
+2054 GENNSSTAFQ

-2073 AQKEGGNAATN
+2073 AQPEAQPEGGNAATY

-2118 SQAILAGGSRSGW
+2118 SQAILAGGSRRDW
-2131 RVKVSNP
+2131 QVKVSNP

-2173 SQNWTGLGVE
+2173 SQDWTGLGVA
-2183 STCENSAMLKY
+2183 STCKDSAMLKY

-2199 YQIAGEITLSTWSGL
+2199 YQIVGEIALSTWSGL
-2214 GESSAD
+2214 GESGTD
-2220 KQFSGVLVGKDSA
+2220 KQFSGVLVGKNDA

-2261 AIVYQNDCAI
+2261 AIVYQNDCTI
-2271 TLQCKN
+2271 TLQCDN
-2277 FPSDLANASF
+2277 VPSGLANASF
-2287 FGGVVGWCAG
+2287 FGGVVGWCVG
-2297 GDTVIDNVTVTYS
+2297 GDTVIDNVSVTYN
-2310 GTVTAAGD
+2310 GTVAPAGD
-2318 RAHLAAFGG
+2318 KAHLAAFGG

-2335 NGKAG
+2335 NDQAG
-2340 GGVIFRNILGETTGF
+2340 GGVIFRNISGGTTGF
-2355 TPSSGYYSNPYIGRV
+2355 TPNYGYYSNPYIGRV

-2379 SWLGELTDNYC
+2379 SWLGEPTDNYR
-2390 IPQITAAGI
+2390 IPQITAARI
-2399 ATNGSQVTVYDA
+2399 STNGSQVTVSDA
-2411 AGLWVLSAWANS
+2411 AGLWVLSAWVNS

-2434 DYSKIGTP
+2434 NYSQIGTR
-2442 VSQDFL
+2442 VSREFL
-2448 TDEKSGSTPY
+2448 TDEASGSTPY
-2458 LARFGCAYSGPL
+2458 LARTFKCAYSGPL
-2470 CLTLT
+2470 CLTLEA
-2475 GDCDMSRYGN
+2475 DCDMSPYGN
-2485 GFRGIGASCGNT
+2485 GFRGIGASCGNN
-2497 HTKLEL
+2497 HPKLEL
-2503 KSLDGGNH
+2503 SSLEGGGH
-2511 TITLQQDIRQYLDER
+2511 TVTLQQDIWQYLDER
-2526 DSWLF
+2526 DNWLF

-2592 SLELTSVWAKD
+2592 SLELTNVRAKN
-2603 AEVMSNAQYVGGLIG
+2603 AKVMSNAQYVGGLIG

-2654 GNFNGS
+2654 GNFDGS
-2660 RATLQDISCSGG
+2660 SATIQGISCSGG
-2672 TIQVPKEYGR
+2672 KILVPEEYGR
-2682 GMNNSD
+2682 SMNNSD

-2701 GNSTLRRVSLN
+2701 GVSTICGVTLN
-2712 GKNEIH
+2712 GENEIH

-2723 TGAEVGIGALV
+2723 TSVEAGIGALV
-2734 GLWCPRSSAVAENIT
+2734 GLWCPRSIATAQDIT
-2749 ITGAL
+2749 ITDTF
-2754 TIAGNNRSSIGCLG
+2754 TITGNNRSSIGCLG
-2768 GYVCRQGDV
+2768 GYVCRPDDLN
-2777 ANWGN
+2777 NWGTN
-2782 NSEGI
+2782 TSGI
-2787 QFTATG
+2787 QFTASD
-2793 IYIGKDVGSNI
+2793 IHIGQDEGSKV
-2804 SITGHQVGGLVG
+2804 SITGNQVGGLVG
-2816 MYKSGAQGTNLFTI
+2816 LYKSGAQGTNRFTMK
-2830 EQIHQQNITLTGN
+2830 QIHQRNITLTSN
-2843 TVGGLVAVLC
+2843 TADGSVGSLVGILC

-2860 SNIFLTGNQITGQES
+2860 SDIFLSDNRITGS
-2875 IALFFARTDNQ
+2875 GSVALLFARSHNQ
-2886 VANAHPTI
+2886 VGNTQLTI

-2901 TGCTVTST
+2901 TGCEVTGT
-2909 KSQNSN
+2909 GSN
-2915 VGFLYGHYK
+2915 AGFLYGNH
-2924 DNDGKGAINGY
+2924 DGGNGKGAINGY

-2947 AIWGGGNTQNTPVK
+2947 AIWGGGNAKNTPVR

-2967 QSCTAPAKDFAAGDS
+2967 QNCNAPAKDFAAGDS

-2992 VKQEVGDAPYIPG
+2992 AKQEVGSAPYIPG

-3010 LVVGLGTSS
+3010 LVSLDTSS

-3025 SWADAEKKVPMGQKI
+3025 SWADAEKKVPMGKKI
-3040 RDEVATSNCN
+3040 RDGVATGNCN
-3050 TYFNVQGE
+3050 TYFNAQEE
-3058 AAYFASNDFI
+3058 AQYFASNDFI
-3068 TDYAARG
+3068 SHYADGG

-3092 PADTRQKV
+3092 PADTRQEV
-3100 TEEISN
+3100 TKEISN

-3121 SDVAIHTYQWNG
+3121 SGVTIHTYQWKG
-3133 GGFGMLPEAS
+3133 SGFEMLTDTS
-3143 LSWKGQQFA
+3143 LSWNGNEQQFA
-3152 VTKGCHDN
+3152 VAKGCHDN

-3172 KAGSE
+3172 TAGSE

-3243 AVDNGEY
+3243 AVDNGEN
-3250 LLWSFVKELTLNPGS
+3250 LLWSFVKELTLNPVS
-3265 GATALPEGTRLAL
+3265 GATALPEGTKLAL
-3278 VERGNANKAYFCRG
+3278 VERGNANKAYFCQESFG
-3292 GFDTSLPFS
+3292 TSLPFV
-3301 SFEGWEEA
+3301 SFDGWAGA
-3309 QHPCLCDGLELTA
+3309 QHPCLCDGLKLTA

-3327 GLYVKTQPRNATLRI
+3327 GLYVKTQPENATLRI
-3342 GGDYYKI
+3342 GEEYYKI
-3349 PEGTEAGTDG
+3349 PEGTETGTDG
-3359 KTYAITVQI
+3359 KTYAITVQA

-3376 YLTILTPDNAPITN
+3376 YLTILTPDNSPITN
-3390 FTITQSEK
+3390 FTITQSSK
-3398 LRVPKDAGNLPTKL
+3398 LQGNLPTKL
-3412 VENEGGTEFTR
+3412 VKNEGGTEFTR
-3423 KGAENQIIL
+3423 KNAENQIIL
-3432 ANFFTQKV
+3432 ANFFTQTV
-3440 SVTTTNSNLL
+3440 SVTTTNSDPL

-3465 IGFASDTAAQLFRD
+3465 IGFANDKAAQLFRD

-3495 LCQGTGEAQTSLASG
+3495 LCQGTSEAQTSLASG

-3546 VSDLTGDLTLE
+3546 VSELTGDLTLE

-3571 QFPTRGSED
+3571 QFPTRDSND
-3580 TSTGILVCANSYL
+3580 TTTGILVCANSYL
-3593 AYSALSLAQSS
+3593 AYSAPSLAQSS
-3604 SPIFAYDSNNRHYYR
+3604 SPKSADDSNKRRYYR
-3619 QETGATR
+3619 QETGATS

-3644 LEPGEPAAID
+3644 LESGEAAAID

-3667 TQAATLRCTVT
+3667 TQAATLHCTVT
-3678 LQRKTDDGDYQDAT
+3678 LQRKTDDGRSYQDTT
-3692 VPFHAAIGATVV
+3692 VPFQAAIGATVV
-3704 GSDGITHEFPAQKEK
+3704 GSDGRTQDFPAQNGNIA
-3719 TVDFA
+3719 DFT
-3724 LPNGIDN
+3724 LSNGIDN

-3749 EKADGYYANYRV
+3749 ESAGGYYANYRV
-3761 LLTAQLLNRSGT
+3761 VLTAQLLNRSGT

>member
-65 PTQAPTEEPLGTEA
+65 PTQAPTEETLGTEA

-94 TEGPTEETQEATQ
+94 TEGPTEETQEVTQ

-116 EETQEATEPT
+116 EETQEATQPT

-148 IQHYSTLPVTGERN
+148 IRHYSTLPVTGERN

-258 AEQALGFQ
+258 AEQTLGFQ

-271 DYPFGGTLRFGVQS
+271 DYPFGGTIRFGVQS

-394 VMYRHAALRATNVTR
+394 VMYRHAALRATNITR

-452 APTEEATESPTEEAT
+452 APTE
-467 EAPTEE
+467 
-473 ATEAPTEEATEAPT
+473 
-487 EAPTE
+487 APTE
-492 EATQPESVLDGAAL
+492 EATQPESVPDGAAL

-580 DTAPTQDAT
+580 DTAPTQEAT
-589 LPEETAGPE
+589 LPQETALPEETSGPE
-598 ETAPGAEAAAP
+598 ETAPGEEAAAP
-609 AENNVSDEIINE
+609 AGNNISDEIINE
-621 ESISFPEAGA
+621 ESTSFPEAGA

-665 TGFTESG
+665 AGFTESG
-672 NTISI
+672 DTISI
-677 GSTQALIQLSLVKAE
+677 NSTKALIQLSYVDAGA
-692 EYQNKNL
+692 YQDKNL
-699 VLFWNAGDNGVFKTD
+699 VLLWNAGGNAVFETD
-714 TPDGE
+714 TPDGTST
-719 LAFQGLGSEAAPFR
+719 FQGLGSEEAPFR
-733 GRIGMQT
+733 GTIGMQT

-761 EIGNLNLKSA
+761 GIGNLNLKSA
-771 VTGTAGGLLAKVVTA
+771 VTGTADGLLANVVA
-786 GNGTKAW
+786 SNGGGKPW

-799 HVDTE
+799 HKDTE
-804 KTYVL
+804 DTGKTYVL

-814 TMQDG
+814 TMQGG

-840 CAAMGSGASLTVES
+840 CAAMDSNASLTVES
-854 LGSIPTVINAAADA
+854 LGSIPAVINAADAA

-879 ASLTVGPLD
+879 ASLTVGSLD
-888 GCTIDVTSVKGSAG
+888 GCTIDVTSVE
-902 GLVGT
+902 
-907 MGSGASLAVGSLDG
+907 
-921 CTIDV
+921 
-926 TSAGGSAGGLV
+926 GSAGGLV
-937 GKMEDGAKLTVSSAV
+937 GKMEDGAALTVSSAV

-966 AGECTNPVFTF
+966 AGECTNPVFNF
-977 TGASLT
+977 SDDASLT
-983 GANNQSQINSSGGRA
+983 GANNQGRIYSSGGKA
-998 VGGIAGKLT
+998 VGGIAGNLT
-1007 WSSDDPDMVALPIS
+1007 WSSDNPDMAALPIS

-1030 GGLYGEVGAS
+1030 GGLYGEVNAS

-1045 SYNGSLFTNV
+1045 SYNGPLFTNV
-1055 TLNSRNLKDSGDEG
+1055 TLNSRNLNGSGDEG

-1081 GAYGNITVQAGTVI
+1081 GTYGNITVEAGTVI

-1110 AADGAVDGDPDG
+1110 AHDCDQAA
-1122 APNGDTTIITLS
+1122 IITLS
-1134 GRIILHGSDTSVNI
+1134 GRITLHGSDTSVNV
-1148 GGVIGGSAKKGM
+1148 GGVIGGSSKKEM

-1166 LTVVI
+1166 LTVAI
-1171 DGSGKFT
+1171 DGFDKFA
-1178 PTKNYGGLIGKLEM
+1178 PTKNYGGLIGKITNP
-1192 ASYVYVGENVNLSG
+1192 SYVYVGENVDLSG
-1206 TKIIGTGAAGGL
+1206 TKIIGTGVAGGL
-1218 IGTLNSGVL
+1218 IGTLDSGVL

-1261 AKKWVPSHNAAYQ
+1261 AKKWAPSHNADCQ

-1295 QLDTENRTVTIGQ
+1295 QLDTESRTVTIGQ

-1323 VALRMQLD
+1323 VALRMQLNPLD
-1331 PIGALQFDGDFS
+1331 VLKIDGDFG
-1343 NKVPISLTLNA
+1343 NNATVSLTLNA

-1370 STTDAFSVTLDG
+1370 STKDIFSITLDG
-1382 SNRTIT
+1382 GGHTIT

-1398 DSHKR
+1398 DSHNR

-1413 NLSNLRIAG
+1413 NLSNLSIAG
-1422 DCQTTVLSGGQIYT
+1422 KCQTTVLDGGQIYT

-1448 EKVISDFTWTIDG
+1448 EKVTSGFTWTIDG

-1486 CIWSG
+1486 CTWSG
-1491 TITDNTSADSEIA
+1491 TITDSTSADSEIA
-1504 GFLAHLETGKSK
+1504 GFLAHLESGRNK

-1521 CTLSGTIQRPA
+1521 CTLRGTIQRPA
-1532 SNGQARVGG
+1532 STGQARVGG
-1541 LVACLNGSDTKLTIN
+1541 LVACLKGSDTKLTID
-1556 GLTVSTRITAKA
+1556 GLIVSTRITAKA
-1568 PQNGWKDSCGGL
+1568 PKNSWADSCGGL
-1580 LGYEWKKTTATFTNV
+1580 LGYEWKKTTATFTGV
-1595 TITDSTLETDR
+1595 TINGSTLETDR
-1606 NFGGLVYK
+1606 KFGGLVYK

-1622 EGNGINFTGSNRFTG
+1622 EGKGINFTGSNQFTG
-1637 TSADDAPSALLVSTA
+1637 TSNNGTSDNGPPSALLVSTA

-1659 EVLHNSFRYN
+1659 EVLHNSFVYN
-1669 ENETTVTVNVGG
+1669 ENTVMVDVGG
-1681 TDRYFD
+1681 TGQYFD
-1687 ALMGKSIYGDGQ
+1687 ALMGKSISDDGQ

-1725 YQTPLSNTY
+1725 YQTPLSNAYT
-1734 KNPCTRYDYNLD
+1734 NPCTRYDYNLD
-1746 SFNRGEAADAAID
+1746 SFNREGAADAID

-1811 NAAITFAFRQ
+1811 NATITFAFQQ
-1821 LEEVE
+1821 LEKVE
-1826 GEASNKKPSD
+1826 EEASNKTPSD

-1852 GGSGTLSVTDLTLRG
+1852 GGSGTLSVTDLTLSG
-1867 TVGGYNGSY
+1867 TVGGYKDSY

-1881 GSAQGADKDNLRTLA
+1881 GSAQGADKDHLCTLA

-1907 YPGATKDTVAPLLI
+1907 YPEAAEDTVAPLLI
-1921 GSLGSY
+1921 GSLGSF
-1927 TTLNLSGVKVTAGS
+1927 TTLNLSGVKVNPGS
-1941 YLQGAKA
+1941 YPQGTKA
-1948 ASSLIGN
+1948 ASSLIGS
-1955 AGNDSADYIQLTFS
+1955 AGNDSADYIQLTFGN
-1969 DMRLSETGEKNSP
+1969 MHLSETGEKNNP
-1982 STLFTQGLFLET
+1982 STLFTRGLFLET
-1994 FRYSGTNCRGV
+1994 FRYSGNNCRGV
-2005 YNFERNDDYTLG
+2005 YNFERDDDYTLG
-2017 QEISNTEGSPVSGRN
+2017 REISNTADGLVSGRN

-2046 SGYVYKAI
+2046 SGYVCMAI
-2054 GGNDSSTAPTAFQ
+2054 GENNSSTAPTAFQ

-2073 AQKEGGNAATN
+2073 AQKEWGIA

-2131 RVKVSNP
+2131 RVKVSDP
-2138 VMANKQDFSQQDGH
+2138 VMANKQDFSRQDDH

-2173 SQNWTGLGVE
+2173 SQDWTGLGVA
-2183 STCENSAMLKY
+2183 STCKDSAMLKY

-2220 KQFSGVLVGKDSA
+2220 KQFSGVLVGKDGA

-2261 AIVYQNDCAI
+2261 EIVYQNDCAI
-2271 TLQCKN
+2271 TLQCSKV
-2277 FPSDLANASF
+2277 PSDLANASF
-2287 FGGVVGWCAG
+2287 FGGVVGWCVG
-2297 GDTVIDNVTVTYS
+2297 GDTVIDHVTVSYS
-2310 GTVTAAGD
+2310 GTVIAAGD
-2318 RAHLAAFGG
+2318 KAHLAAFGG

-2335 NGKAG
+2335 NGLAG
-2340 GGVIFRNILGETTGF
+2340 GGVIFRNISGGTAGF
-2355 TPSSGYYSNPYIGRV
+2355 TPSYGYYSNPYIGRV
-2370 LDGFALSEN
+2370 LDGFALSED
-2379 SWLGELTDNYC
+2379 SWLGEPTDNYY

-2399 ATNGSQVTVYDA
+2399 SAEGSQVTVSDA

-2434 DYSKIGTP
+2434 DYSQIGTR
-2442 VSQDFL
+2442 VLQEFL
-2448 TDEKSGSTPY
+2448 TDEAPGSTPY
-2458 LARFGCAYSGPL
+2458 LARKFKCAYSGSL
-2470 CLTLT
+2470 CLTLEA
-2475 GDCDMSRYGN
+2475 DCDMSPYGN
-2485 GFRGIGASCGNT
+2485 GFRGIGASCGKD
-2497 HTKLEL
+2497 HPKLEL
-2503 KSLDGGNH
+2503 SSLEGGDNTVTH
-2511 TITLQQDIRQYLDER
+2511 TVTLQQDIKQYLDER
-2526 DSWLF
+2526 DNWLF

-2538 DPVFSAPSTTVSNLT
+2538 DPTFSDPSTTVSNLT
-2553 VSGKM
+2553 VSGEM
-2558 HLYYTDAAQK
+2558 HLYYTDAAKK
-2568 IVNSWDAGQAGAGLL
+2568 IVNAGDAGQAGAGLL

-2592 SLELTSVWAKD
+2592 SLELTNVWAKN
-2603 AEVMSNAQYVGGLIG
+2603 AEVISNAQYVGGLIG
-2618 RLQSWGGH
+2618 RLQSWWGH

-2633 GYEAVTV
+2633 GYETVTV
-2640 SGYQNVGGLIGGYD
+2640 SGYQNVGGLIGGYKGDFD
-2654 GNFNGS
+2654 GS
-2660 RATLQDISCSGG
+2660 SVTIQDISCSGG
-2672 TIQVPKEYGR
+2672 TILVPTEYER
-2682 GMNNSD
+2682 GMSDTD

-2696 GYLSA
+2696 GYLTA
-2701 GNSTLRRVSLN
+2701 GTSTICNVTLQGENTIR
-2712 GKNEIH
+2712 
-2718 NDGIY
+2718 NDGKYGGYVDI
-2723 TGAEVGIGALV
+2723 GIGALV
-2734 GLWCPRSSAVAENIT
+2734 GLWCPRSSATAQDIAITGTFT
-2749 ITGAL
+2749 IT
-2754 TIAGNNRSSIGCLG
+2754 GNNRSSIGCLS
-2768 GYVCRQGDV
+2768 GYVCRPNDLN
-2777 ANWGN
+2777 NWGTN
-2782 NSEGI
+2782 TDGI
-2787 QFTATG
+2787 QFTASG
-2793 IYIGKDVGSNI
+2793 IHIGQDEGSKV
-2804 SITGHQVGGLVG
+2804 SITGNQVGGLVG
-2816 MYKSGAQGTNLFTI
+2816 MYKSGAQGTNHFTMK
-2830 EQIHQQNITLTGN
+2830 QIHQRNITLTGN
-2843 TVGGLVAVLC
+2843 TNEGSVGGLVGILC

-2860 SNIFLTGNQITGQES
+2860 SDIFLSGNQITGNS
-2875 IALFFARTDNQ
+2875 SVALLFARSHNLVGNTQ
-2886 VANAHPTI
+2886 LTI

-2901 TGCTVTST
+2901 TGCKVTGT
-2909 KSQNSN
+2909 GSN
-2915 VGFLYGHYK
+2915 AGFLYGNH
-2924 DNDGKGAINGY
+2924 DGGNGKGAINGY

-2940 GSSINGT
+2940 GSSITGT
-2947 AIWGGGNTQNTPVK
+2947 AIWGGGNTQNTPVR

-2967 QSCTAPAKDFAAGDS
+2967 QNCTAPAKDFAAGDS

-2992 VKQEVGDAPYIPG
+2992 AKQEVGDAPYIPG

-3010 LVVGLGTSS
+3010 LAGPGTSS

-3025 SWADAEKKVPMGQKI
+3025 SWADAEKKVPMGEKI
-3040 RDEVATSNCN
+3040 RDEVPTGNCN
-3050 TYFNVQGE
+3050 TYFNAQEE
-3058 AAYFASNDFI
+3058 AAYFVSNDFI
-3068 TDYAARG
+3068 THYADGG

-3106 YITLLTNEKNWRRVV
+3106 YITLLTNEKNWRSVV
-3121 SDVAIHTYQWNG
+3121 SAVAIQTYQWKG
-3133 GGFGMLPEAS
+3133 SGFEKLPDTS
-3143 LSWKGQQFA
+3143 LSWNGQQFA

-3172 KAGSE
+3172 TAGSG

-3214 FTPAIGS
+3214 STPAIGS

-3230 GFEYLRSKEEWQA
+3230 GFEYLRSKAEWQA
-3243 AVDNGEY
+3243 AVDNGEN
-3250 LLWSFVKELTLNPGS
+3250 LLWSFVKELTLNPVS
-3265 GATALPEGTRLAL
+3265 GATALPAGTKLAL
-3278 VERGNANKAYFCRG
+3278 VERGNANKAYFCQKSFG
-3292 GFDTSLPFS
+3292 TSLPFT
-3301 SFEGWEEA
+3301 SFDGWA
-3309 QHPCLCDGLELTA
+3309 KAPHPYLCDGLKLTT

-3327 GLYVKTQPRNATLRI
+3327 GLYVKTQPENATLRI

-3349 PEGTEAGTDG
+3349 PEGTETGTDG
-3359 KTYAITVQI
+3359 KKYAITVQA
-3368 TENLREEY
+3368 TGNLREEY
-3376 YLTILTPDNAPITN
+3376 YLTILTPDNSPITN
-3390 FTITQSEK
+3390 FTITQSSK
-3398 LRVPKDAGNLPTKL
+3398 LRVPEGAGNLPTKL
-3412 VENEGGTEFTR
+3412 VKNEGGTKFTR
-3423 KGAENQIIL
+3423 KGFENQIIL
-3432 ANFFTQKV
+3432 ANFFTQTV
-3440 SVTTTNSNLL
+3440 SVTTTNSDPL
-3450 MSGSNNTIGATLKAT
+3450 MSGSNNTIGATLTAT
-3465 IGFASDTAAQLFRD
+3465 IRFASDTAAQLFRD

-3495 LCQGTGEAQTSLASG
+3495 LCQGDSVTQTSLASG
-3510 TTLQVTYRKNGT
+3510 TTLQVTYRKNGD

-3546 VSDLTGDLTLE
+3546 VSELTGDLTLE

-3580 TSTGILVCANSYL
+3580 TTTGILVCANSYL
-3593 AYSALSLAQSS
+3593 AYSAPSLAQSS
-3604 SPIFAYDSNNRHYYR
+3604 SPISAPDSNNRRYYR
-3619 QETGATR
+3619 QETGATS

-3644 LEPGEPAAID
+3644 LESGEPAAID

-3678 LQRKTDDGDYQDAT
+3678 LQRKTDDGGYQEDTT
-3692 VPFHAAIGATVV
+3692 VPFQAAIGATVV
-3704 GSDGITHEFPAQKEK
+3704 GSDGRTQDFPAQKAQSA
-3719 TVDFA
+3719 DFT
-3724 LPNGIDN
+3724 LLNGIDN

-3743 GTGSAL
+3743 DTGSAL
-3749 EKADGYYANYRV
+3749 ENAGGYYANYRV
-3761 LLTAQLLNRSGT
+3761 VLTAQLLNRSGV
-3773 PIPNSQA
+3773 PILNSQA

>member
-1 MTSKRNRVIA
+1 MTNKRNRVIA

-24 LPARA
+24 LPAQA
-29 EEVTPPTEYPEIT
+29 EEVSPPTEYPEIT

-65 PTQAPTEEPLGTEA
+65 PTQAPTEETQGTEA
-79 ATEAPTEETQAPTQE
+79 ATEAPTQE
-94 TEGPTEETQEATQ
+94 TEGPTEETQEVTQ
-107 PTEETQEPT
+107 PTEETQEAT
-116 EETQEATEPT
+116 EETQETTEPT

-134 EALWAAQEAGYLLG
+134 DALWAAQEEGYLLG

-168 YVLTGQAAM
+168 YVLTGQTAM
-177 REPDPDTMPE
+177 REPNLASLTE

-192 EDPETTQD
+192 EDPETIQD

-271 DYPFGGTLRFGVQS
+271 DYPFGGTIRFGVQS
-285 GDIYFVLSSPLF
+285 GDIFFVLSSPLF
-297 NGILCQARFVDAENQ
+297 SGILCQARFVDAENQ

-338 SAPAYWNVQ
+338 SALAYWNVQ

-394 VMYRHAALRATNVTR
+394 VMYRHAALRATNITR

-452 APTEEATESPTEEAT
+452 APTEEATE
-467 EAPTEE
+467 
-473 ATEAPTEEATEAPT
+473 APTEEATEAPT
-487 EAPTE
+487 EAPTK
-492 EATQPESVLDGAAL
+492 EATQPESVPDGAAL

-546 VNGEEFLRYLEEN
+546 VNGEEFLRHLEEN
-559 QIPLPTLPTESL
+559 QIPLPTLPMEPL

-580 DTAPTQDAT
+580 DTAPTQEAT
-589 LPEETAGPE
+589 LPDEATAPQQAALPEEASGPE
-598 ETAPGAEAAAP
+598 ETAPGEETAAP
-609 AENNVSDEIINE
+609 AGNNIPTEIANE
-621 ESISFPEAGA
+621 ESTPFPEAEA
-631 IALAGEGDTASV
+631 IALAEEEGTASV
-643 HSDDADSTQGM
+643 HSGDADSTQGM

-665 TGFTESG
+665 AGFPESG
-672 NTISI
+672 DTISI
-677 GSTQALIQLSLVKAE
+677 SSTQALIQLSYVDAGN
-692 EYQNKNL
+692 YQSKNL
-699 VLFWNAGDNGVFKTD
+699 VLLWNAGGNAVFETD
-714 TPDGE
+714 TASGT
-719 LAFQGLGSEAAPFR
+719 LTFQGLGSEAAPFQ
-733 GRIGMQT
+733 GTIGMQT
-740 GSENVP
+740 GSENVS
-746 IQLAQ
+746 IQLAR

-771 VTGTAGGLLAKVVTA
+771 ITGTADGLLARMVTS
-786 GNGTKAW
+786 NGGGKHWT
-793 AVTLVP
+793 VTLVP
-799 HVDTE
+799 QEDTE
-804 KTYVL
+804 NTYFL
-809 PALLG
+809 PSLLG
-814 TMQDG
+814 TMQG
-819 ANVTLQV
+819 GSNVTLQV
-826 TDEAGLKVSGSGYL
+826 TDNARLTVSGSGYL

-854 LGSIPTVINAAADA
+854 LDSIPAVNNAAGTA
-868 VGGLVGTMGSG
+868 V
-879 ASLTVGPLD
+879 
-888 GCTIDVTSVKGSAG
+888 G

-926 TSAGGSAGGLV
+926 TSFEGSAGGLV
-937 GKMEDGAKLTVSSAV
+937 GKMGDGAALTVSSAV

-977 TGASLT
+977 TGASLI
-983 GANNQSQINSSGGRA
+983 GADNQGQICSSGGRA

-1007 WSSDDPDMVALPIS
+1007 WSSDNPDMAALPIS

-1030 GGLYGEVGAS
+1030 GGLYGEVDAS

-1055 TLNSRNLKDSGDEG
+1055 TLNSRNLKGPGDVE

-1081 GAYGNITVQAGTVI
+1081 GTYGNITVQAGTVI

-1110 AADGAVDGDPDG
+1110 APDCDQ
-1122 APNGDTTIITLS
+1122 AAIITLS
-1134 GRIILHGSDTSVNI
+1134 GQITLHGSDTSVNV
-1148 GGVIGGSAKKGM
+1148 GGVIGGSSKKEM

-1166 LTVVI
+1166 LTVAI
-1171 DGSGKFT
+1171 DGSDKFV
-1178 PTKNYGGLIGKLEM
+1178 PTGNYGGLIGKI
-1192 ASYVYVGENVNLSG
+1192 ANPSYVYVGENVDLSG

-1218 IGTLNSGVL
+1218 IGTLDSGVL

-1242 NVNQR
+1242 NINQR

-1261 AKKWVPSHNAAYQ
+1261 AKKWVPSHDAAYQ

-1295 QLDTENRTVTIGQ
+1295 QLDTEKRTVTVGGLPAMAGGSYAIG
-1308 PADLSSISSL
+1308 SL
-1318 TDFAA
+1318 TEFAA
-1323 VALRMQLD
+1323 VALRMQLNPLD
-1331 PIGALQFDGDFS
+1331 ALKIGGDFG
-1343 NKVPISLTLNA
+1343 NNAPVSLTLNA

-1365 LTRDT
+1365 LTRDV
-1370 STTDAFSVTLDG
+1370 STTDMFSITLDG
-1382 SNRTIT
+1382 GNHTIT
-1388 LPGER
+1388 LPGEQ
-1393 VYASG
+1393 VYASEN
-1398 DSHKR
+1398 SHNR
-1403 LGLIGNAAEL
+1403 LGLIGKVAAL
-1413 NLSNLRIAG
+1413 NLSNLSVAG
-1422 DCQTTVLSGGQIYT
+1422 NCQTTVLAGGQIYT
-1436 GIACDVTKNATL
+1436 GIACEVTKNATL
-1448 EKVISDFTWTIDG
+1448 TGVTSGLAWTIDG

-1471 VTQLSKNYMDVTYTN
+1471 VTQLSKNDKDVTYTN
-1486 CIWSG
+1486 CTWSG
-1491 TITDNTSADSEIA
+1491 TITDNTSGNSEIA
-1504 GFLAHLETGKSK
+1504 GFLTHLETGRNK
-1516 INVTN
+1516 ITVTN
-1521 CTLSGTIQRPA
+1521 CTLSGTIYRPA
-1532 SNGQARVGG
+1532 SNGQAQVGG
-1541 LVACLNGSDTKLTIN
+1541 LVACLNGSGTKLIIE
-1556 GLTVSTRITAKA
+1556 GLSVSTRITAKA
-1568 PQNGWKDSCGGL
+1568 PQYGWPDSCGGL
-1580 LGYEWKKTTATFTNV
+1580 LGYGWKDTTATFTGV
-1595 TITDSTLETDR
+1595 TINGSTLDTDR
-1606 NFGGLVYK
+1606 KFGGLVYK

-1622 EGNGINFTGSNRFTG
+1622 EGKGITFTGSNQFTG
-1637 TSADDAPSALLVSTA
+1637 ISDNGTPSALLVSTA
-1652 YETGLYL
+1652 YDTGLYL
-1659 EVLHNSFRYN
+1659 EVLHNSFVYD
-1669 ENETTVTVNVGG
+1669 ENTVKVDVVG
-1681 TDRYFD
+1681 TSQYFD
-1687 ALMGKSIYGDGQ
+1687 ALMGKSISGNGQ
-1699 DSIVSIATAPSS
+1699 DSIVSIATAPGS
-1711 DSAPHRIDLADCNT
+1711 DSTPHRIDSESCNT
-1725 YQTPLSNTY
+1725 YQTSLSNTY
-1734 KNPCTRYDYNLD
+1734 ANPCTRYDYNLD
-1746 SFNRGEAADAAID
+1746 SFNGKGAADAAID

-1770 RRCHNSLRNYFS
+1770 RRCHGDLKKYFS
-1782 RGSGK
+1782 RGSG
-1787 TITGN
+1787 TNITGDM
-1792 IDLTGYAF
+1792 DLTGYAF
-1800 YPAPYDGTYLE
+1800 YPAPYDGTTLE
-1811 NAAITFAFRQ
+1811 KATITFAFRQ
-1821 LEEVE
+1821 LENVE
-1826 GEASNKKPSD
+1826 GEANNKKPSD
-1836 TQRQH
+1836 SLRQH
-1841 AGMHTGIFTGV
+1841 AGMHTGIFTEV
-1852 GGSGTLSVTDLTLRG
+1852 GGGGTLSVTDLTLRG
-1867 TVGGYNGSY
+1867 TVGGYKGSY

-1881 GSAQGADKDNLRTLA
+1881 GSAQGTDKDNLRTLA

-1907 YPGATKDTVAPLLI
+1907 YPGATENTVAPLLI
-1921 GSLGSY
+1921 GSLGSF
-1927 TTLNLSGVKVTAGS
+1927 TALNLSGVTVKPGS

-1948 ASSLIGN
+1948 ASSLIGS
-1955 AGNDSADYIQLTFS
+1955 AGNADADYIQLTFGN
-1969 DMRLSETGEKNSP
+1969 MHLSETGEKNSP
-1982 STLFTQGLFLET
+1982 STLFTRGLFLET
-1994 FRYSGTNCRGV
+1994 FQYSGNNCRGV

-2017 QEISNTEGSPVSGRN
+2017 QEISNTEDGPVSGRN

-2046 SGYVYKAI
+2046 SGYVHAVI
-2054 GGNDSSTAPTAFQ
+2054 GKDNCSTAFQ
-2067 EYPRYV
+2067 GYPRYV
-2073 AQKEGGNAATN
+2073 AQPEGGNAATN

-2138 VMANKQDFSQQDGH
+2138 VMASGQDFSQQDGH

-2159 EEDVLEGETVYVSS
+2159 EEEILPGETVYVSS
-2173 SQNWTGLGVE
+2173 SQSWTGLGVE

-2199 YQIAGEITLSTWSGL
+2199 YQIVGEITLSTWSGL
-2214 GESSAD
+2214 GESSTD
-2220 KQFSGVLVGKDSA
+2220 KQFSGVLVGKDGA

-2241 TAAQFGGLVKFS
+2241 SASQFGGLVKFS

-2261 AIVYQNDCAI
+2261 AIVYQNENDCAI
-2271 TLQCKN
+2271 TLQCYN
-2277 FPSDLANASF
+2277 VPSDLANASF
-2287 FGGVVGWCAG
+2287 FGGVVGWCVG
-2297 GDTVIDNVTVTYS
+2297 GDTVIDNVTVTYRS
-2310 GTVTAAGD
+2310 TVTTVGD
-2318 RAHLAAFGG
+2318 KPHLAAFGG

-2340 GGVIFRNILGETTGF
+2340 GGVIFRNISDKATGF
-2355 TPSSGYYSNPYIGRV
+2355 TPSYGYYSNPYIGRV

-2379 SWLGELTDNYC
+2379 SRLGKPTDNYC
-2390 IPQITAAGI
+2390 IPQIINAGI
-2399 ATNGSQVTVYDA
+2399 STNGSQVTVSDA

-2423 RGGSAG
+2423 GRGSTG

-2434 DYSKIGTP
+2434 DYSKIGTQ
-2442 VSQDFL
+2442 VSREFL
-2448 TDEKSGSTPY
+2448 TDEASGSTPY
-2458 LARFGCAYSGPL
+2458 LARKFKCAYSGPL
-2470 CLTLT
+2470 CLTLEA
-2475 GDCDMSRYGN
+2475 DCDMSPYGN
-2485 GFRGIGASCGNT
+2485 GFRGIGASCGKD
-2497 HTKLEL
+2497 HPKLEL
-2503 KSLDGGNH
+2503 SSLEGGDH
-2511 TITLQQDIRQYLDER
+2511 TVTLQQDIKQYLDER
-2526 DSWLF
+2526 DHWLF

-2538 DPVFSAPSTTVSNLT
+2538 DPTFSAPSTTVKNLT
-2553 VSGKM
+2553 VSGEM

-2568 IVNSWDAGQAGAGLL
+2568 KVNAWDAGQAGAGLL
-2583 IGKSLDAKN
+2583 IGKSLSAGN
-2592 SLELTSVWAKD
+2592 GLTLTEVWAKR
-2603 AEVMSNAQYVGGLIG
+2603 AEVISNAQYAGGLIG

-2626 NLTIQTC
+2626 NLTVQDC
-2633 GYEAVTV
+2633 GYEKVTV
-2640 SGYQNVGGLIGGYD
+2640 SGYQNVGGLIGGYE
-2654 GNFNGS
+2654 GNFDGS
-2660 RATLQDISCSGG
+2660 SATIQGISCSGG
-2672 TIQVPKEYGR
+2672 KILVPEEYGR
-2682 GMNNSD
+2682 SMNNSD

-2701 GNSTLRRVSLN
+2701 GVSTICRVTLN

-2718 NDGIY
+2718 NDGNY
-2723 TGAEVGIGALV
+2723 TSVEAGIGALV
-2734 GLWCPRSSAVAENIT
+2734 GLWCPRSSATAQDIT
-2749 ITGAL
+2749 ITDTF
-2754 TIAGNNRSSIGCLG
+2754 TITGNNRSSIGCLG
-2768 GYVCRQGDV
+2768 GYVCRPDDLN
-2777 ANWGN
+2777 NWGTN
-2782 NSEGI
+2782 TSGI
-2787 QFTATG
+2787 QFTA
-2793 IYIGKDVGSNI
+2793 SNI
-2804 SITGHQVGGLVG
+2804 RIGQDEGSKVSITGHQMGGLVG
-2816 MYKSGAQGTNLFTI
+2816 MYKSGSQGTNRFTL
-2830 EQIHQQNITLTGN
+2830 EQIHQKNITLTGN
-2843 TVGGLVAVLC
+2843 TVSGLVGVLS

-2860 SNIFLTGNQITGQES
+2860 SDIFLSGNQITGKDYV
-2875 IALFFARTDNQ
+2875 ALLFARTDNQ
-2886 VANAHPTI
+2886 VGNTHPTI

-2901 TGCTVTST
+2901 TDCEVAST
-2909 KSQNSN
+2909 NNQNSN
-2915 VGFLYGHYK
+2915 VGFLYGHYNDK
-2924 DNDGKGAINGY
+2924 DGKGIINGY

-2940 GSSINGT
+2940 DSFITGT
-2947 AIWGGGNTQNTPVK
+2947 NQAAIWGGGNAKNTPVR

-2967 QSCTAPAKDFAAGDS
+2967 QNCTAPARDFAAGDS

-2992 VKQEVGDAPYIPG
+2992 VKQQVGDAPYIPG

-3010 LVVGLGTSS
+3010 LVVGLGTSPF
-3019 ITGDGA
+3019 TGDGA
-3025 SWADAEKKVPMGQKI
+3025 SWADAGTEMPMGKKI
-3040 RDEVATSNCN
+3040 RNGVTPSDCN
-3050 TYFNVQGE
+3050 TYFNAQKE

-3068 TDYAARG
+3068 TDYAAEG
-3075 DNGALSSGQ
+3075 DNGALSSDQ

-3092 PADTRQKV
+3092 PADTKQKV

-3106 YITLLTNEKNWRRVV
+3106 YITLLTNEKNWRSVV
-3121 SDVAIHTYQWNG
+3121 SAVGIHTYQWTG

-3143 LSWKGQQFA
+3143 LSWNGQQFA

-3172 KAGSE
+3172 TADSG

-3205 YYVSAYDSL
+3205 YYVSAYDNLS
-3214 FTPAIGS
+3214 TPAIGS

-3230 GFEYLRSKEEWQA
+3230 GFEYLRSQEEWQA
-3243 AVDNGEY
+3243 AVDNGEN
-3250 LLWSFVKELTLNPGS
+3250 LLWSFVKELTLTSLS
-3265 GATALPEGTRLAL
+3265 GAAALPEGTKLAL
-3278 VERGNANKAYFCRG
+3278 VERGNANKAYFCQG
-3292 GFDTSLPFS
+3292 SFGTSLPFT
-3301 SFEGWEEA
+3301 SFTGWA
-3309 QHPCLCDGLELTA
+3309 HPYLCDGLGLTA

-3327 GLYVKTQPRNATLRI
+3327 GLYVKTQPGNATLRI
-3342 GGDYYKI
+3342 GEDYYKI
-3349 PEGTEAGTDG
+3349 PEGTETGTDG
-3359 KTYAITVQI
+3359 KKYAITVQA

-3376 YLTILTPDNAPITN
+3376 YLTILTPDSAPITN
-3390 FTITQSEK
+3390 FTITQSSK
-3398 LRVPKDAGNLPTKL
+3398 LQGNLPTKL
-3412 VENEGGTEFTR
+3412 VENEGGQKFTR

-3450 MSGSNNTIGATLKAT
+3450 MSGSNNTIGATLTAT
-3465 IGFASDTAAQLFRD
+3465 IGFADATAAQLFRD

-3495 LCQGTGEAQTSLASG
+3495 LCQGASETQTSLASG

-3546 VSDLTGDLTLE
+3546 VSELTGNLTLE
-3557 AQVLLTYTDPGILQ
+3557 AQVLLTYTAPGILQ

-3593 AYSALSLAQSS
+3593 AYSAPSLAQSS
-3604 SPIFAYDSNNRHYYR
+3604 SPISAPDSNKRRYYR

-3644 LEPGEPAAID
+3644 LESGEAAAID

-3678 LQRKTDDGDYQDAT
+3678 LQRKTDDGRYQEDTT
-3692 VPFHAAIGATVV
+3692 VPFQAAIGATVV
-3704 GSDGITHEFPAQKEK
+3704 GSDGITQVFPAQ
-3719 TVDFA
+3719 TAQSVDFA
-3724 LPNGIDN
+3724 LSNGIDN
-3731 SIPIQIPVTLHI
+3731 SIPIQIPVTLSI

-3749 EKADGYYANYRV
+3749 ENAGGYYANYRV
-3761 LLTAQLLNRSGT
+3761 VLTAQLLNRSGT

>member
-29 EEVTPPTEYPEIT
+29 EEVSPPTEYSEIT

-65 PTQAPTEEPLGTEA
+65 PTEAPTEETQGTEA
-79 ATEAPTEETQAPTQE
+79 ATEAPTQEPQAPTQE
-94 TEGPTEETQEATQ
+94 TEGPTEETQEVTQ

-134 EALWAAQEAGYLLG
+134 EALWAAQEEGYLLG

-177 REPDPDTMPE
+177 REPDPDSTPE

-192 EDPETTQD
+192 EDPEAPQD

-271 DYPFGGTLRFGVQS
+271 DYPFGGTVRFGAQS
-285 GDIYFVLSSPLF
+285 EGIYFVLSSPLF
-297 NGILCQARFVDAENQ
+297 NGILCQARFANAENQ

-338 SAPAYWNVQ
+338 TSPAYWNVQ

-364 LGILYAGANMNLSLT
+364 LGILYSGANMNLSLT
-379 DMSRL
+379 DLSQL

-394 VMYRHAALRATNVTR
+394 VMYRHAALRATNITR
-409 EISVPLVGQLDAEAT
+409 EVSVPLVGQLDAEAT

-437 PTEEATEAPTEEATE
+437 PTE
-452 APTEEATESPTEEAT
+452 
-467 EAPTEE
+467 
-473 ATEAPTEEATEAPT
+473 
-487 EAPTE
+487 APTE
-492 EATQPESVLDGAAL
+492 EATQEATQAPTEAPTQPELVTDGAAL

-546 VNGEEFLRYLEEN
+546 VNGEEFLRHLEEN
-559 QIPLPTLPTESL
+559 QIPLPTLPMETL

-580 DTAPTQDAT
+580 DTAPTQEAT
-589 LPEETAGPE
+589 LPDEATAPQQAALPEEASGPE
-598 ETAPGAEAAAP
+598 ETAPGEETAAP
-609 AENNVSDEIINE
+609 AGNNIPTEITNE
-621 ESISFPEAGA
+621 ESISFPEAEA
-631 IALAGEGDTASV
+631 IALAEEEGTASV
-643 HSDDADSTQGM
+643 HSCDADSTQGM

-677 GSTQALIQLSLVKAE
+677 SSTQALIQLSYVDAG
-692 EYQNKNL
+692 EYQSKNL
-699 VLFWNAGDNGVFKTD
+699 VLLWNAGGNAVFETD
-714 TPDGE
+714 TASGT
-719 LAFQGLGSEAAPFR
+719 LTFQGLGSETAPFQ
-733 GRIGMQT
+733 GTIGMQT
-740 GSENVP
+740 GSENVA
-746 IQLAQ
+746 IQLAR

-771 VTGTAGGLLAKVVTA
+771 VTGTADGLLAKVVTP
-786 GNGTKAW
+786 NGGGKSWT
-793 AVTLVP
+793 VTLVP
-799 HVDTE
+799 QEDTE
-804 KTYVL
+804 NTYFL
-809 PALLG
+809 PSLLG
-814 TMQDG
+814 TMQG
-819 ANVTLQV
+819 GSNVTLQV
-826 TDEAGLKVSGSGYL
+826 TDKADLTVSGSGYL
-840 CAAMGSGASLTVES
+840 CAAMGSSARLTVES
-854 LGSIPTVINAAADA
+854 LGSIPAVNNAADA
-868 VGGLVGTMGSG
+868 AV
-879 ASLTVGPLD
+879 
-888 GCTIDVTSVKGSAG
+888 G

-926 TSAGGSAGGLV
+926 TSVEGSAGGLV
-937 GKMEDGAKLTVSSAV
+937 GKMEDGAALTISSAV

-966 AGECTNPVFTF
+966 AGICTNPVFTF

-1030 GGLYGEVGAS
+1030 GGLYGEVNAS

-1055 TLNSRNLKDSGDEG
+1055 TLNSRNLNGSGDEG

-1081 GAYGNITVQAGTVI
+1081 GTYGNITVEAGTVI

-1110 AADGAVDGDPDG
+1110 APDCDQ
-1122 APNGDTTIITLS
+1122 AAIITLS
-1134 GRIILHGSDTSVNI
+1134 GRITLHGSDTSVNV
-1148 GGVIGGSAKKGM
+1148 GGVIGGSAKYGM
-1160 RVACSN
+1160 RVACSD
-1166 LTVVI
+1166 LTVAI
-1171 DGSGKFT
+1171 DGSDKFA
-1178 PTKNYGGLIGKLEM
+1178 PTSNYGGLIGKI
-1192 ASYVYVGENVNLSG
+1192 ANPSYVYVGESVDLSG

-1218 IGTLNSGVL
+1218 IGTLDSGVL
-1227 YLGENPVLPTESSAS
+1227 YLGENPVLPKESSAS
-1242 NVNQR
+1242 NINQR

-1261 AKKWVPSHNAAYQ
+1261 AKEWAPSHTPAYQ

-1295 QLDTENRTVTIGQ
+1295 QLDTENRTVTVGGLPAMAGGSYAIG
-1308 PADLSSISSL
+1308 SL
-1318 TDFAA
+1318 TEFAA
-1323 VALRMQLD
+1323 VALRMQLNPLD
-1331 PIGALQFDGDFS
+1331 ALKIGGDFG
-1343 NKVPISLTLNA
+1343 NNAPVSLTLNA

-1365 LTRDT
+1365 LTRDV
-1370 STTDAFSVTLDG
+1370 STTDMFSITLDG
-1382 SNRTIT
+1382 GNHTIT
-1388 LPGER
+1388 LPGEQ
-1393 VYASG
+1393 VYASEN
-1398 DSHKR
+1398 SHNR
-1403 LGLIGNAAEL
+1403 LGLIGKVAAL
-1413 NLSNLRIAG
+1413 NLSNLSVAG
-1422 DCQTTVLSGGQIYT
+1422 NCQTTVLAGGQIYT
-1436 GIACDVTKNATL
+1436 GIACEVTKDATL
-1448 EKVISDFTWTIDG
+1448 TGVTSGLAWTIDG

-1471 VTQLSKNYMDVTYTN
+1471 VTQLSKNDKDVTYTN
-1486 CIWSG
+1486 CTWSG
-1491 TITDNTSADSEIA
+1491 TITDNTSGNSEIA
-1504 GFLAHLETGKSK
+1504 GFLTNLETGRNK
-1516 INVTN
+1516 ITVTN
-1521 CTLSGTIQRPA
+1521 CTLSGTIYRPA
-1532 SNGQARVGG
+1532 SNGQAQVGG
-1541 LVACLNGSDTKLTIN
+1541 LVACLNGSGTKLIIE
-1556 GLTVSTRITAKA
+1556 GLSVSTRITAKA
-1568 PQNGWKDSCGGL
+1568 PQYGWPDSCGGL
-1580 LGYEWKKTTATFTNV
+1580 LGYGWKDTTATFTGV
-1595 TITDSTLETDR
+1595 TIDGSTLDTDR
-1606 NFGGLVYK
+1606 KFGGLVYK

-1622 EGNGINFTGSNRFTG
+1622 EGNGITFTGSNQFTG
-1637 TSADDAPSALLVSTA
+1637 ISDNGTPSALLVSTA
-1652 YETGLYL
+1652 YDTGLYL
-1659 EVLHNSFRYN
+1659 EVLHDSFRYD
-1669 ENETTVTVNVGG
+1669 ETTVTVNVGG
-1681 TDRYFD
+1681 TSQYFD
-1687 ALMGKSIYGDGQ
+1687 ALMGKSISGNGQ
-1699 DSIVSIATAPSS
+1699 DSIVSIATAPGSA
-1711 DSAPHRIDLADCNT
+1711 SAPHKIDSAGCNT

-1746 SFNRGEAADAAID
+1746 SFNRAGAADAID

-1770 RRCHNSLRNYFS
+1770 RRCHGDLKKYFK
-1782 RGSGK
+1782 RGSG
-1787 TITGN
+1787 TNITGDM
-1792 IDLTGYAF
+1792 DLTGYAF
-1800 YPAPYDGTYLE
+1800 YPAPYDGTTLE
-1811 NAAITFAFRQ
+1811 NAAITFAFQ
-1821 LEEVE
+1821 ELEQVE
-1826 GEASNKKPSD
+1826 GKARNKKPSD
-1836 TQRQH
+1836 SLRQH
-1841 AGMHTGIFTGV
+1841 AGMHTGIFTEV
-1852 GGSGTLSVTDLTLRG
+1852 GGGGTLSVTNLTLRG
-1867 TVGGYNGSY
+1867 TVGGYNGSH

-1881 GSAQGADKDNLRTLA
+1881 GSAQGADKDHLRTLA

-1901 LDGICV
+1901 LDGIQI
-1907 YPGATKDTVAPLLI
+1907 YPEATKDTVAPLLI

-1927 TTLNLSGVKVTAGS
+1927 TTLNLSGVTVKPGS
-1941 YLQGAKA
+1941 YAQNAKA
-1948 ASSLIGN
+1948 ASSLIGS
-1955 AGNDSADYIQLTFS
+1955 AGNDSADYIQLTFG
-1969 DMRLSETGEKNSP
+1969 DMHLSETEEKTSP
-1982 STLFTQGLFLET
+1982 STLFTRGLFLET
-1994 FRYSGTNCRGV
+1994 FRYSGNNCRGV

-2017 QEISNTEGSPVSGRN
+2017 QEISNTEGGTVSGRN

-2046 SGYVYKAI
+2046 SGYVCTAI
-2054 GGNDSSTAPTAFQ
+2054 GENNSSTAFQ
-2067 EYPRYV
+2067 GYPRYV
-2073 AQKEGGNAATN
+2073 AQKEGGIAATN

-2118 SQAILAGGSRSGW
+2118 SQAILAGGSRRDW
-2131 RVKVSNP
+2131 RVKVNNP
-2138 VMANKQDFSQQDGH
+2138 VMANEQDFSQQGDH
-2152 TGTGSDE
+2152 TGTGRNE
-2159 EEDVLEGETVYVSS
+2159 EEEILEGETVYVSS
-2173 SQNWTGLGVE
+2173 SQDWTGLDVE
-2183 STCENSAMLKY
+2183 STCKDSAMLKY

-2220 KQFSGVLVGKDSA
+2220 KQFSGVLVGKDGA

-2241 TAAQFGGLVKFS
+2241 SARQFGGLVKFS

-2261 AIVYQNDCAI
+2261 AIVYKNDCAI
-2271 TLQCKN
+2271 TLQCSN
-2277 FPSDLANASF
+2277 VPSDLANASF
-2287 FGGVVGWCAG
+2287 FGGVVGWCVG
-2297 GDTVIDNVTVTYS
+2297 GDTVIDNVTVTYRS
-2310 GTVTAAGD
+2310 TVTTVGD
-2318 RAHLAAFGG
+2318 KPHLAAFGG

-2340 GGVIFRNILGETTGF
+2340 GGVIFRNITGETTGF
-2355 TPSSGYYSNPYIGRV
+2355 TPSYGYYSNPYIGRV
-2370 LDGFALSEN
+2370 LDGFALSED
-2379 SWLGELTDNYC
+2379 SWLGNPTSNYC
-2390 IPQITAAGI
+2390 IPQITDAEI
-2399 ATNGSQVTVYDA
+2399 STNGSQVTVSDA

-2434 DYSKIGTP
+2434 DYSQIGNRVLP
-2442 VSQDFL
+2442 EFL
-2448 TDEKSGSTPY
+2448 ADETTGSTPY
-2458 LARFGCAYSGPL
+2458 LAREFGCAYSGPL

-2475 GDCDMSRYGN
+2475 ADCDMSPYGN
-2485 GFRGIGASCGNT
+2485 GFRGIGASCGNE
-2497 HTKLEL
+2497 HPKLEL

-2511 TITLQQDIRQYLDER
+2511 TVTLQQNIKQYLDER
-2526 DSWLF
+2526 YSWLF

-2538 DPVFSAPSTTVSNLT
+2538 DPVFSAPSTTVSNLI

-2558 HLYYTDAAQK
+2558 HLYYTDAAQN
-2568 IVNSWDAGQAGAGLL
+2568 IVNAWDAGQAGAGLL
-2583 IGKSLDAKN
+2583 IGKSLGASN
-2592 SLELTSVWAKD
+2592 SLELTSVRAKD

-2618 RLQSWGGH
+2618 RLQSSWGH

-2640 SGYQNVGGLIGGYD
+2640 SGYQNVGGLIGGYE

-2660 RATLQDISCSGG
+2660 RATIQDISCSGG

-2682 GMNNSD
+2682 DMNNSD

-2701 GNSTLRRVSLN
+2701 GDSTICSVTLS

-2718 NDGIY
+2718 SDGNY
-2723 TGAEVGIGALV
+2723 TGAEAGIGALV
-2734 GLWCPRSSAVAENIT
+2734 GLWCPGSSATAQDIAITGTLT
-2749 ITGAL
+2749 IT
-2754 TIAGNNRSSIGCLG
+2754 GNNRSSIGCLG
-2768 GYVCRQGDV
+2768 GYVCKQGDV
-2777 ANWGN
+2777 AGWGN
-2782 NSEGI
+2782 NSDGI

-2793 IYIGKDVGSNI
+2793 IHIGQGEGSKV
-2804 SITGHQVGGLVG
+2804 SITGHQLGGLVG
-2816 MYKSGAQGTNLFTI
+2816 MYKSGAQGTNRFTL

-2843 TVGGLVAVLC
+2843 TVGGLVGILC

-2860 SNIFLTGNQITGQES
+2860 SNIFLTGNQITGQDF

-2901 TGCTVTST
+2901 TGCTVAST
-2909 KSQNSN
+2909 NGQNRN
-2915 VGFLYGHYK
+2915 VGFLYGHYNDK
-2924 DNDGKGAINGY
+2924 DGKGAINGY

-2940 GSSINGT
+2940 DSSITGT
-2947 AIWGGGNTQNTPVK
+2947 NQAAIWGGGNAKNTPVR

-2967 QSCTAPAKDFAAGDS
+2967 QSCNAPAKDFAAGNS

-3010 LVVGLGTSS
+3010 LVVGLGTSPF
-3019 ITGDGA
+3019 TGDGA
-3025 SWADAEKKVPMGQKI
+3025 SWADAGTEMPMGKKI
-3040 RDEVATSNCN
+3040 RDEVTPSDCN
-3050 TYFNVQGE
+3050 TYFNAQEE
-3058 AAYFASNDFI
+3058 AQYFASNDFI
-3068 TDYAARG
+3068 THYADGG

-3106 YITLLTNEKNWRRVV
+3106 YITLLTNEKNWRSVV
-3121 SDVAIHTYQWNG
+3121 NAVGIQTYQWKG
-3133 GGFGMLPEAS
+3133 SGFEKLPDTS
-3143 LSWKGQQFA
+3143 LSWNGQQFA

-3172 KAGSE
+3172 TAGTG

-3205 YYVSAYDSL
+3205 YYVSAYDNLS
-3214 FTPAIGS
+3214 TPAIGS

-3230 GFEYLRSKEEWQA
+3230 GFEYLRSQEEWQA
-3243 AVDNGEY
+3243 AVDNGEK

-3265 GATALPEGTRLAL
+3265 GAAALPEGTKLAL
-3278 VERGNANKAYFCRG
+3278 VERGNANKAYFCQRG
-3292 GFDTSLPFS
+3292 FGTSLPFA
-3301 SFEGWEEA
+3301 SFTGWTGN
-3309 QHPCLCDGLELTA
+3309 QHPYLCDGLGLTA

-3327 GLYVKTQPRNATLRI
+3327 GLYVKTQPENATLRI
-3342 GGDYYKI
+3342 GEDYYKI

-3359 KTYAITVQI
+3359 KKYAITVQA

-3398 LRVPKDAGNLPTKL
+3398 LQMPEDAGNLPTKL
-3412 VENEGGTEFTR
+3412 VNNEGGKDFTR
-3423 KGAENQIIL
+3423 RNAENQIIL
-3432 ANFFTQKV
+3432 ANFFTQAV
-3440 SVTTTNSNLL
+3440 SVTTTSSNLL
-3450 MSGSNNTIGATLKAT
+3450 MSGSNNTLGATLKTT
-3465 IGFASDTAAQLFRD
+3465 IGFASDTAAQLFRA
-3479 YGSSKQ
+3479 YGSNKQ

-3495 LCQGTGEAQTSLASG
+3495 LCQGASETQTSLASG
-3510 TTLQVTYRKNGT
+3510 TTLQVTYRKNDT
-3522 DISTAT
+3522 VISTAT

-3535 AKLTFPGDGIQ
+3535 AKLTFPGGGIQ
-3546 VSDLTGDLTLE
+3546 VSELTGDLTLE
-3557 AQVLLTYTDPGILQ
+3557 AQVRLTYTDPGILQ
-3571 QFPTRGSED
+3571 QFPTRGTD
-3580 TSTGILVCANSYL
+3580 DASTGILVCANSYL
-3593 AYSALSLAQSS
+3593 AYSAPSLAQSS
-3604 SPIFAYDSNNRHYYR
+3604 SPKSASDSNERRYYR
-3619 QETGATR
+3619 QETGATS

-3644 LEPGEPAAID
+3644 LDPGEAAAID

-3667 TQAATLRCTVT
+3667 TQAAALRCTVT
-3678 LQRKTDDGDYQDAT
+3678 LQRKTDDGSYQNADD
-3692 VPFHAAIGATVV
+3692 VPFQAAIGATVV
-3704 GSDGITHEFPAQKEK
+3704 GSDGSTHEFPAQKEK
-3719 TVDFA
+3719 AVDFA
-3724 LPNGIDN
+3724 LSKGIDN
-3731 SIPIQIPVTLHI
+3731 SIPIQIPVTLSI

-3749 EKADGYYANYRV
+3749 ESAGGYYANYRV
-3761 LLTAQLLNRSGT
+3761 VLTAQLLSSSGA

>member
-65 PTQAPTEEPLGTEA
+65 PTQAPTEETLGTEA

-94 TEGPTEETQEATQ
+94 TEGPTEETQEVTQ

-126 EETTVPDE
+126 EETTVPDK

-177 REPDPDTMPE
+177 REPDPDSTPE
-187 ETEPA
+187 ETEPT

-249 PAAIHQGTE
+249 PAAIHQDTE
-258 AEQALGFQ
+258 AEQTLGFQ

-271 DYPFGGTLRFGVQS
+271 DYPFGGTIRFGVQS

-312 PNPIRLVSKAEYSFD
+312 PNPIQLVSKAEYSFD

-364 LGILYAGANMNLSLT
+364 LGILYAGVNMNLSLT

-394 VMYRHAALRATNVTR
+394 VMYRHAALRATNITR
-409 EISVPLVGQLDAEAT
+409 EVSVPLVGQLDAEAT

-437 PTEEATEAPTEEATE
+437 PTEEATEAPTEEAT
-452 APTEEATESPTEEAT
+452 
-467 EAPTEE
+467 
-473 ATEAPTEEATEAPT
+473 
-487 EAPTE
+487 
-492 EATQPESVLDGAAL
+492 QPESVPDGAAL

-571 PEEPTAPQE
+571 PEEPTALQE
-580 DTAPTQDAT
+580 DTAPTQEAT
-589 LPEETAGPE
+589 LPQETALPEETSGPE
-598 ETAPGAEAAAP
+598 ETAPGEEAAAP
-609 AENNVSDEIINE
+609 AGNNISDEIINE
-621 ESISFPEAGA
+621 ELTSFPEAEA
-631 IALAGEGDTASV
+631 VALAGEGDTASV

-659 YGAPED
+659 YGALED
-665 TGFTESG
+665 AGFTESG
-672 NTISI
+672 DTISI
-677 GSTQALIQLSLVKAE
+677 GSTRALIQLSLVKAE
-692 EYQNKNL
+692 EYQDKNL
-699 VLFWNAGDNGVFKTD
+699 VLLWNAGGNAVFETD

-719 LAFQGLGSEAAPFR
+719 LAFQGLGTEAAPFR
-733 GRIGMQT
+733 GTIGMQT

-761 EIGNLNLKSA
+761 GIGNLNLKSA
-771 VTGTAGGLLAKVVTA
+771 VTGTAEGLLAKVVA
-786 GNGTKAW
+786 SNGGGKTW

-799 HVDTE
+799 HADTE
-804 KTYVL
+804 DTGKTYVL

-814 TMQDG
+814 TMRSG

-826 TDEAGLKVSGSGYL
+826 TDNASLTVSGSGYL
-840 CAAMGSGASLTVES
+840 CAAMESNASLTVGS
-854 LGSIPTVINAAADA
+854 LGSIPAVNNAAADA

-879 ASLTVGPLD
+879 ASLTVGSLN
-888 GCTIDVTSVKGSAG
+888 GCTVDVTSVKGSAG

-907 MGSGASLAVGSLDG
+907 MGSGASLTVGSLDG
-921 CTIDV
+921 CTVDV
-926 TSAGGSAGGLV
+926 TSVEGSAGGLV
-937 GKMEDGAKLTVSSAV
+937 GEMGDGAALTVSSAV

-977 TGASLT
+977 SGGASLT
-983 GANNQSQINSSGGRA
+983 GANNLGQIYSSGGRA

-1007 WSSDDPDMVALPIS
+1007 WSSDNPAMAALPIS

-1030 GGLYGEVGAS
+1030 GGLYGEVNAS

-1055 TLNSRNLKDSGDEG
+1055 TLNSRNLNGSGDEG

-1081 GAYGNITVQAGTVI
+1081 GTYGNITVEAGTVI

-1110 AADGAVDGDPDG
+1110 APDCDQ
-1122 APNGDTTIITLS
+1122 AAIITLS
-1134 GRIILHGSDTSVNI
+1134 GRITLHGSDTSVNV
-1148 GGVIGGSAKKGM
+1148 GGVIGGSSKKEM

-1166 LTVVI
+1166 LTVSI
-1171 DGSGKFT
+1171 DGFDKFA
-1178 PTKNYGGLIGKLEM
+1178 PTGNYGGLIGKITNP
-1192 ASYVYVGENVNLSG
+1192 SYVYVGENVNLSG
-1206 TKIIGTGAAGGL
+1206 TKIIGTGVAGGL
-1218 IGTLNSGVL
+1218 IGTLDSGVL
-1227 YLGENPVLPTESSAS
+1227 YLGENPELPTESSAS

-1261 AKKWVPSHNAAYQ
+1261 AKNWAPSHNADCQ

-1283 VLQLTKFDSNLI
+1283 VLQLKKFDSNLI
-1295 QLDTENRTVTIGQ
+1295 QLDTESRTVTVGSL
-1308 PADLSSISSL
+1308 PAMSGNSYVISSL

-1323 VALRMQLD
+1323 VALRMQLNPLD
-1331 PIGALQFDGDFS
+1331 ALKIGGDFGNNS
-1343 NKVPISLTLNA
+1343 TVSLTLNA
-1354 DIDLNGTGLTG
+1354 DIDLNGTDLTGTGLTG
-1365 LTRDT
+1365 LTRDI
-1370 STTDAFSVTLDG
+1370 STTDTFSVTLDG
-1382 SNRTIT
+1382 KDHTIT

-1393 VYASG
+1393 VYASR
-1398 DSHKR
+1398 DSHNR
-1403 LGLIGNAAEL
+1403 LGLIGMVEAL
-1413 NLSNLRIAG
+1413 NLSNLSIAG
-1422 DCQTTVLSGGQIYT
+1422 KCQTTVLSGGQIYT

-1448 EKVISDFTWTIDG
+1448 NEVTSGFTWTIDG

-1486 CIWSG
+1486 CTWSG
-1491 TITDNTSADSEIA
+1491 TITDNTSANSEIA
-1504 GFLAHLETGKSK
+1504 GFLAHLETGRNK

-1521 CTLSGTIQRPA
+1521 CILSGTIQRPA
-1532 SNGQARVGG
+1532 STGWARVGG
-1541 LVACLNGSDTKLTIN
+1541 LVACLNGSDTTLTID
-1556 GLTVSTRITAKA
+1556 GLTVSTHITAKA
-1568 PQNGWKDSCGGL
+1568 PQNSWADSCGGL
-1580 LGYEWKKTTATFTNV
+1580 LGYEWKKTTATFTGV
-1595 TITDSTLETDR
+1595 TIENSTLETDR
-1606 NFGGLVYK
+1606 KFGGLVYR

-1622 EGNGINFTGSNRFTG
+1622 EGKGITFTGSNRFTG
-1637 TSADDAPSALLVSTA
+1637 TSDTSTSDNVTPSALLVSTS

-1659 EVLHNSFRYN
+1659 EVLHNSFVYN
-1669 ENETTVTVNVGG
+1669 ENTVMVDVGG
-1681 TDRYFD
+1681 TDQYFD

-1699 DSIVSIATAPSS
+1699 DSIVSIATASSS
-1711 DSAPHRIDLADCNT
+1711 DSTPHRIDSESCNT
-1725 YQTPLSNTY
+1725 YQTLLSNTY
-1734 KNPCTRYDYNLD
+1734 TNPYTRYDYNLD
-1746 SFNRGEAADAAID
+1746 SFNRKEAADAAID

-1787 TITGN
+1787 NITGN

-1800 YPAPYDGTYLE
+1800 YPAPYDGTNLE
-1811 NAAITFAFRQ
+1811 NAAITFAFQQ

-1826 GEASNKKPSD
+1826 KEASNKKPSD

-1852 GGSGTLSVTDLTLRG
+1852 GGDGTLSVTDLTLKG

-1901 LDGICV
+1901 LDGIRI
-1907 YPGATKDTVAPLLI
+1907 YPEATEDTVAPLLI
-1921 GSLGSY
+1921 GSLGSF
-1927 TTLNLSGVKVTAGS
+1927 TTLNLSGVTVKPGS
-1941 YLQGAKA
+1941 YAQNAKA
-1948 ASSLIGN
+1948 ASSLIGS
-1955 AGNDSADYIQLTFS
+1955 AGNDSADYIQLTFG
-1969 DMRLSETGEKNSP
+1969 DMHLSETEEKTSP
-1982 STLFTQGLFLET
+1982 STLFTRGLFLET
-1994 FRYSGTNCRGV
+1994 FRYSGNNCRGV

-2017 QEISNTEGSPVSGRN
+2017 QEISNTEGGPVSGRN
-2032 NGEQYWFF
+2032 NGEQCWFF
-2040 RENGKD
+2040 RENGKET
-2046 SGYVYKAI
+2046 GYVCTAI
-2054 GGNDSSTAPTAFQ
+2054 GENNSSTAFQ
-2067 EYPRYV
+2067 GYPRYV
-2073 AQKEGGNAATN
+2073 AQKEGGIAATY

-2131 RVKVSNP
+2131 RVKVSDP
-2138 VMANKQDFSQQDGH
+2138 VMDNGQDFSRQGGH

-2159 EEDVLEGETVYVSS
+2159 EEDVLDGETVYVSS
-2173 SQNWTGLGVE
+2173 SQNWTGLGVA
-2183 STCENSAMLKY
+2183 STCEDSAMLKY

-2220 KQFSGVLVGKDSA
+2220 KQFSGVLVGKDGA
-2233 KVILSGTR
+2233 KVIISGTR

-2261 AIVYQNDCAI
+2261 AIVYQNDSAI
-2271 TLQCKN
+2271 TLQCSN
-2277 FPSDLANASF
+2277 VPSDLANASF
-2287 FGGVVGWCAG
+2287 FGGVVGWCVG

-2318 RAHLAAFGG
+2318 KAHLAAFGG

-2335 NGKAG
+2335 NDKAG
-2340 GGVIFRNILGETTGF
+2340 GGVIFRNISGETTGF
-2355 TPSSGYYSNPYIGRV
+2355 TPNYGYYSNPYIGRV

-2379 SWLGELTDNYC
+2379 SWLGNPTDNYR
-2390 IPQITAAGI
+2390 IPQITDAGI
-2399 ATNGSQVTVYDA
+2399 STNVSQVTVSDA
-2411 AGLWVLSAWANS
+2411 AGLWVLSAWVNS
-2423 RGGSAG
+2423 GRGSTG

-2434 DYSKIGTP
+2434 DYSKIGAQ
-2442 VSQDFL
+2442 VSREFL
-2448 TDEKSGSTPY
+2448 TDEASGSTPY
-2458 LARFGCAYSGPL
+2458 LARKFGCAYSGSL
-2470 CLTLT
+2470 CLTLEAN
-2475 GDCDMSRYGN
+2475 CDMSPYGN
-2485 GFRGIGASCGNT
+2485 GFRGIGASCGNN
-2497 HTKLEL
+2497 HPKLEL
-2503 KSLDGGNH
+2503 SSLEGNGR
-2511 TITLQQDIRQYLDER
+2511 TVTLRQEIKQYLDER
-2526 DSWLF
+2526 DNWLF

-2538 DPVFSAPSTTVSNLT
+2538 DPAFSAPPTTVSNLT

-2568 IVNSWDAGQAGAGLL
+2568 IVNAGDAGQAGAGLL

-2592 SLELTSVWAKD
+2592 SLELTNVWAKN
-2603 AEVMSNAQYVGGLIG
+2603 AEVMSNAQYAGGLIG
-2618 RLQSWGGH
+2618 RLQSWWGH

-2654 GNFNGS
+2654 GNFDGS
-2660 RATLQDISCSGG
+2660 RATIQNISCSGG
-2672 TIQVPKEYGR
+2672 TILVPKEYGR

-2701 GNSTLRRVSLN
+2701 GVSTICRVTLN

-2718 NDGIY
+2718 NDGNY
-2723 TGAEVGIGALV
+2723 TSVEAGIGALV
-2734 GLWCPRSSAVAENIT
+2734 GLWCPRSSATAQDIT

-2754 TIAGNNRSSIGCLG
+2754 TITGNNRSSIGCLG
-2768 GYVCRQGDV
+2768 GYVCRPDDV
-2777 ANWGN
+2777 SNWN
-2782 NSEGI
+2782 TNTSGI
-2787 QFTATG
+2787 QFTASD
-2793 IYIGKDVGSNI
+2793 IRIGQDKGSKV
-2804 SITGHQVGGLVG
+2804 SITGHQMGGLVG
-2816 MYKSGAQGTNLFTI
+2816 MYKSGAQGTNRFTMD
-2830 EQIHQQNITLTGN
+2830 QIRQQNITLTGN
-2843 TVGGLVAVLC
+2843 TADGSVGGLVGILC

-2860 SNIFLTGNQITGQES
+2860 SDIFLSGNRITGNS
-2875 IALFFARTDNQ
+2875 SVALLFARSHNLVGNTQ
-2886 VANAHPTI
+2886 LTI

-2901 TGCTVTST
+2901 TGCTVAGTG
-2909 KSQNSN
+2909 SN
-2915 VGFLYGHYK
+2915 AGFLYGNH
-2924 DNDGKGAINGY
+2924 DGGNGKGAINGY

-2947 AIWGGGNTQNTPVK
+2947 AIWGGGNQNKTPVR

-2992 VKQEVGDAPYIPG
+2992 VKQEVGSAPYIPG

-3010 LVVGLGTSS
+3010 LAGLGTSS

-3025 SWADAEKKVPMGQKI
+3025 SWADAEKKVPMGKKI
-3040 RDEVATSNCN
+3040 QDEVATGNCN
-3050 TYFNVQGE
+3050 TYFNAQEE

-3068 TDYAARG
+3068 THYADGG

-3100 TEEISN
+3100 TKEISN
-3106 YITLLTNEKNWRRVV
+3106 YITLLTNEKNWRSVV
-3121 SDVAIHTYQWNG
+3121 SGVTIHTYQWNG
-3133 GGFGMLPEAS
+3133 TGFETLTDTS
-3143 LSWKGQQFA
+3143 LSWNENEQQFA

-3172 KAGSE
+3172 TAGSE

-3214 FTPAIGS
+3214 STPAIGS

-3230 GFEYLRSKEEWQA
+3230 GFEYLRTQAEWQA
-3243 AVDNGEY
+3243 AVDSGEN
-3250 LLWSFVKELTLNPGS
+3250 LLWSFVKELTLHPVS
-3265 GATALPEGTRLAL
+3265 GATALPAGTKLAL
-3278 VERGNANKAYFCRG
+3278 VERGNANKAYFCQKSFG
-3292 GFDTSLPFS
+3292 TSLPFA
-3301 SFEGWEEA
+3301 SFDGWAEA
-3309 QHPCLCDGLELTA
+3309 PHPYLCDGLELTA

-3327 GLYVKTQPRNATLRI
+3327 GLYVKTQPENATLRI
-3342 GGDYYKI
+3342 GEDYYKI
-3349 PEGTEAGTDG
+3349 PEGTETGTDG
-3359 KTYAITVQI
+3359 KTYAITVQA
-3368 TENLREEY
+3368 TKNLREEY

-3390 FTITQSEK
+3390 FTITQSSK
-3398 LRVPKDAGNLPTKL
+3398 LQVPEGAGNLPTKL
-3412 VENEGGTEFTR
+3412 VNNEGGQKFTR
-3423 KGAENQIIL
+3423 NGYENQIIL

-3440 SVTTTNSNLL
+3440 SVTTSNSNPL
-3450 MSGSNNTIGATLKAT
+3450 MSGSNNTIGATLTAT
-3465 IGFASDTAAQLFRD
+3465 IGFANDTAAQLFRD

-3495 LCQGTGEAQTSLASG
+3495 LCQGDSVTQTSLASG
-3510 TTLQVTYRKNGT
+3510 TTLEVTYRKNGK

-3546 VSDLTGDLTLE
+3546 VSELTGDLTLE

-3571 QFPTRGSED
+3571 QFPTRDSED
-3580 TSTGILVCANSYL
+3580 TTTGILVCANSYL
-3593 AYSALSLAQSS
+3593 AYSAPSLAQSS
-3604 SPIFAYDSNNRHYYR
+3604 SPIPASDSNNRRYYR
-3619 QETGATR
+3619 HETGATS

-3644 LEPGEPAAID
+3644 LESGEATAAID

-3678 LQRKTDDGDYQDAT
+3678 LQRKTDDGSYQEDTT
-3692 VPFHAAIGATVV
+3692 VPFQAAIGVTVV
-3704 GSDGITHEFPAQKEK
+3704 GSDGRTQDFPAQNGNIA
-3719 TVDFA
+3719 DFE
-3724 LPNGIDN
+3724 LLNGIDN

-3749 EKADGYYANYRV
+3749 ESAGGYYANYRV
-3761 LLTAQLLNRSGT
+3761 VLTAQLLNRSGV

>member
-65 PTQAPTEEPLGTEA
+65 PTEASTEETLGTEA

-94 TEGPTEETQEATQ
+94 TEGPTEETQEVTQ
-107 PTEETQEPT
+107 PTEETQAPT

-148 IQHYSTLPVTGERN
+148 IRHYSTLPVTGERN

-177 REPDPDTMPE
+177 REPDPDSTPE

-297 NGILCQARFVDAENQ
+297 NGILCQTRFVDAENQ

-394 VMYRHAALRATNVTR
+394 VMYRHAALRATNITR

-452 APTEEATESPTEEAT
+452 APTVEAT

-487 EAPTE
+487 GEATEAPTEAPTE
-492 EATQPESVLDGAAL
+492 EATQPESVPDGAAL

-580 DTAPTQDAT
+580 DTASTQEAT
-589 LPEETAGPE
+589 LPQETAQSEETSGPE
-598 ETAPGAEAAAP
+598 ETAPGEEAADP
-609 AENNVSDEIINE
+609 AGNNTSDEIINE
-621 ESISFPEAGA
+621 ESTSFPEAGA
-631 IALAGEGDTASV
+631 VALAGEGDTASV

-659 YGAPED
+659 YGALED
-665 TGFTESG
+665 AGFTESG
-672 NTISI
+672 DTISI
-677 GSTQALIQLSLVKAE
+677 NSTQALIQLSYVDAGA
-692 EYQNKNL
+692 YQDKNL
-699 VLFWNAGDNGVFKTD
+699 VLLWNAGGNAVFETD
-714 TPDGE
+714 TPSGE
-719 LAFQGLGSEAAPFR
+719 STFQGLGSEAAPFR
-733 GRIGMQT
+733 GTIGMQT

-746 IQLAQ
+746 IQLAR

-761 EIGNLNLKSA
+761 GIGNLNLKSA
-771 VTGTAGGLLAKVVTA
+771 VTGTAHGLLAKVVTA
-786 GNGTKAW
+786 GNGTKTW

-799 HVDTE
+799 HTDTE

-814 TMQDG
+814 TMRSDS
-819 ANVTLQV
+819 NVTLQV
-826 TDEAGLKVSGSGYL
+826 TDNAGLTVSGSGYL
-840 CAAMGSGASLTVES
+840 CAAMENGASLTVES
-854 LGSIPTVINAAADA
+854 LGSIPAVINAADAA

-879 ASLTVGPLD
+879 ASLTVGSLD
-888 GCTIDVTSVKGSAG
+888 GCTIDVTSVE
-902 GLVGT
+902 
-907 MGSGASLAVGSLDG
+907 
-921 CTIDV
+921 
-926 TSAGGSAGGLV
+926 GSAGGLV
-937 GKMEDGAKLTVSSAV
+937 GKMEDGAALTVSSAV

-977 TGASLT
+977 TGSASLT
-983 GANNQSQINSSGGRA
+983 GANNPGQIYSSGGRA

-1007 WSSDDPDMVALPIS
+1007 WSSDNSAMAALPIS

-1030 GGLYGEVGAS
+1030 GGLYGEVNAS

-1055 TLNSRNLKDSGDEG
+1055 MLNSRNLNGSGDEG

-1081 GAYGNITVQAGTVI
+1081 GTYGNITVEAGTVI

-1110 AADGAVDGDPDG
+1110 APDCEQ
-1122 APNGDTTIITLS
+1122 AAIITLS
-1134 GRIILHGSDTSVNI
+1134 GQITLHGSDTSVNV
-1148 GGVIGGSAKKGM
+1148 GGVIGGSSTKEM

-1166 LTVVI
+1166 LTVAI
-1171 DGSGKFT
+1171 DGFDKFA
-1178 PTKNYGGLIGKLEM
+1178 PTGNYGGLIGKI
-1192 ASYVYVGENVNLSG
+1192 ANPSYVYVGENVNLSG

-1218 IGTLNSGVL
+1218 IGTLDSGVL

-1261 AKKWVPSHNAAYQ
+1261 AKDWAPSHNADYQ

-1295 QLDTENRTVTIGQ
+1295 QLNTENRTVTVGNLPAMLGNSYAIG
-1308 PADLSSISSL
+1308 SL

-1323 VALRMQLD
+1323 VALRMQLN
-1331 PIGALQFDGDFS
+1331 PAGALQFDGDFG
-1343 NKVPISLTLNA
+1343 KDAAISLVLNA

-1365 LTRDT
+1365 LTRNI

-1382 SNRTIT
+1382 GGHTIT

-1398 DSHKR
+1398 NSHNR
-1403 LGLIGNAAEL
+1403 LGLIGKVEAL
-1413 NLSNLRIAG
+1413 SLSNLSIAG
-1422 DCQTTVLSGGQIYT
+1422 NCQTTVLAGGQIYT

-1448 EKVISDFTWTIDG
+1448 EKVTSGLTWTIDG

-1471 VTQLSKNYMDVTYTN
+1471 VTQLSKNYTGVTYTD
-1486 CIWSG
+1486 CTWSG

-1504 GFLAHLETGKSK
+1504 GFLAHLETGRNK
-1516 INVTN
+1516 ITVTN
-1521 CTLSGTIQRPA
+1521 CALSGTIYRPA
-1532 SNGQARVGG
+1532 STGQARVGG
-1541 LVACLNGSDTKLTIN
+1541 LVACLNGSDTKLTID
-1556 GLTVSTRITAKA
+1556 GLTVSTHITAKA
-1568 PQNGWKDSCGGL
+1568 PQYGWTDSCGGL
-1580 LGYEWKKTTATFTNV
+1580 LGYGWKKTTATFTGV
-1595 TITDSTLETDR
+1595 TINGSTLDTDR
-1606 NFGGLVYK
+1606 KFGGLVYN

-1622 EGNGINFTGSNRFTG
+1622 EGNGINFTGSNQFTG
-1637 TSADDAPSALLVSTA
+1637 TSDNGTPSALLVSTS

-1659 EVLHNSFRYN
+1659 EVLHDSFRYN
-1669 ENETTVTVNVGG
+1669 ENETTVRVDVGG

-1725 YQTPLSNTY
+1725 YRTPLSNTY
-1734 KNPCTRYDYNLD
+1734 ENPCTRYDYNLD
-1746 SFNRGEAADAAID
+1746 SFNREGAADAID

-1782 RGSGK
+1782 RGSGTK
-1787 TITGN
+1787 ITGDM
-1792 IDLTGYAF
+1792 DLTGYAF
-1800 YPAPYDGTYLE
+1800 YPAPYDGTNLE
-1811 NAAITFAFRQ
+1811 NATITFAFQ
-1821 LEEVE
+1821 ELENVE
-1826 GEASNKKPSD
+1826 GAASNKKPSD

-1852 GGSGTLSVTDLTLRG
+1852 GGNGTLSVTKLTLKG
-1867 TVGGYNGSY
+1867 TVGGYDGSY

-1881 GSAQGADKDNLRTLA
+1881 GSAQGADKDHLRTLA

-1901 LDGICV
+1901 LDGIQI

-1921 GSLGSY
+1921 GSLGSF

-1948 ASSLIGN
+1948 ASSLIGS
-1955 AGNDSADYIQLTFS
+1955 AGNADADYIQLTFS
-1969 DMRLSETGEKNSP
+1969 DMHLSETDEKNNP
-1982 STLFTQGLFLET
+1982 STLFTRGLFLET
-1994 FRYSGTNCRGV
+1994 FRYSGNNCRGV

-2017 QEISNTEGSPVSGRN
+2017 QEISNTEGGLVSGRN

-2040 RENGKD
+2040 RENDKET
-2046 SGYVYKAI
+2046 GYVCTTI
-2054 GGNDSSTAPTAFQ
+2054 DGNDSSAAPTAFQ

-2073 AQKEGGNAATN
+2073 AKPEGGNAATY

-2138 VMANKQDFSQQDGH
+2138 VMANKQDFSQQGDH
-2152 TGTGSDE
+2152 TRTGSDE
-2159 EEDVLEGETVYVSS
+2159 EEDVLDGETVYVSS

-2183 STCENSAMLKY
+2183 STCKDSAMLKY

-2199 YQIAGEITLSTWSGL
+2199 YQIVGEITLSTWSGL

-2220 KQFSGVLVGKDSA
+2220 KQFSGVLVGKDGA

-2271 TLQCKN
+2271 TLQCYN
-2277 FPSDLANASF
+2277 VPSDLANASF
-2287 FGGVVGWCAG
+2287 FGGVVGWCVG

-2318 RAHLAAFGG
+2318 KAHLAAFGG

-2335 NGKAG
+2335 NDQAG
-2340 GGVIFRNILGETTGF
+2340 GGVIFRNISGGTTGF
-2355 TPSSGYYSNPYIGRV
+2355 TPNYGYYSNPYIGRV

-2379 SWLGELTDNYC
+2379 SWLGNPTDNYCNYC

-2399 ATNGSQVTVYDA
+2399 STNGSQVTVSDA
-2411 AGLWVLSAWANS
+2411 AGLWVLSAWVNS

-2442 VSQDFL
+2442 VSREFL
-2448 TDEKSGSTPY
+2448 TDEASGSTPY
-2458 LARFGCAYSGPL
+2458 LARNFDCAYSGPL

-2475 GDCDMSRYGN
+2475 ADCDMSPYGN
-2485 GFRGIGASCGNT
+2485 GFRGIGASCGEN
-2497 HTKLEL
+2497 HPKLEL

-2511 TITLQQDIRQYLDER
+2511 TVTLQQDIRQYLDER

-2583 IGKSLDAKN
+2583 IGKSLGANN

-2672 TIQVPKEYGR
+2672 TIQVPKEYRR

-2701 GNSTLRRVSLN
+2701 GNSTICRVSLN
-2712 GKNEIH
+2712 GENEIH

-2901 TGCTVTST
+2901 TGCTVAST
-2909 KSQNSN
+2909 NNQNSN
-2915 VGFLYGHYK
+2915 VGFLYGQYK
-2924 DNDGKGAINGY
+2924 DTDGKGSVNGY

-2940 GSSINGT
+2940 GSSITGT
-2947 AIWGGGNTQNTPVK
+2947 NKAAIWGGGNAKNTPVR

-2967 QSCTAPAKDFAAGDS
+2967 QNCTAPAKDFAAGDS

-3010 LVVGLGTSS
+3010 LVVGLGTSPF
-3019 ITGDGA
+3019 TGDGA
-3025 SWADAEKKVPMGQKI
+3025 SWADAGTEPMGKKI
-3040 RDEVATSNCN
+3040 RDEVATGDCN
-3050 TYFNVQGE
+3050 TYFNAQGQ
-3058 AAYFASNDFI
+3058 AAYFVSNDFI

-3075 DNGALSSGQ
+3075 DNGELSSDQ

-3106 YITLLTNEKNWRRVV
+3106 YITLLTNEKNWRSVV
-3121 SDVAIHTYQWNG
+3121 SAVEIHTYQWKDS
-3133 GGFGMLPEAS
+3133 GFERLTDTDTS
-3143 LSWKGQQFA
+3143 LSWNGQQFA

-3172 KAGSE
+3172 TAGSE

-3192 EFRFWVAAEVGTD
+3192 EFRFWVAAEVGTN

-3214 FTPAIGS
+3214 STPAIGS

-3230 GFEYLRSKEEWQA
+3230 GFEYLRSQEEWQA
-3243 AVDNGEY
+3243 AVDSGEN

-3265 GATALPEGTRLAL
+3265 GATALPEGTKLAL
-3278 VERGNANKAYFCRG
+3278 VERGNANKAYFCQG
-3292 GFDTSLPFS
+3292 SFGTSLPFS

-3309 QHPCLCDGLELTA
+3309 QHPSLCDGLGLTA

-3327 GLYVKTQPRNATLRI
+3327 GLYVKTQPENATLRI
-3342 GGDYYKI
+3342 GEDYYKI
-3349 PEGTEAGTDG
+3349 PEGTETGTDG
-3359 KTYAITVQI
+3359 KKYAITVQA

-3390 FTITQSEK
+3390 FTITQSSK
-3398 LRVPKDAGNLPTKL
+3398 LQGNLPTKL
-3412 VENEGGTEFTR
+3412 VNNEGGKEFTR
-3423 KGAENQIIL
+3423 KDAENQIIL

-3450 MSGSNNTIGATLKAT
+3450 MSGSNNTIGATLTAT
-3465 IGFASDTAAQLFRD
+3465 IGFADARAAQLFRD

-3495 LCQGTGEAQTSLASG
+3495 LCQGDSVTQTSLASG

-3522 DISTAT
+3522 EISTAT

-3535 AKLTFPGDGIQ
+3535 AKLTFPDGIQ

-3580 TSTGILVCANSYL
+3580 TTTGILVCANSYL
-3593 AYSALSLAQSS
+3593 AYSAPSLAQSS
-3604 SPIFAYDSNNRHYYR
+3604 SPISAADSNKRRYYR
-3619 QETGATR
+3619 QKTGATR

-3644 LEPGEPAAID
+3644 LESGEPAAID

-3724 LPNGIDN
+3724 LPKGIDN
-3731 SIPIQIPVTLHI
+3731 SIPIQIPVTLSI

-3749 EKADGYYANYRV
+3749 ENAGGYYANYRV
-3761 LLTAQLLNRSGT
+3761 VLTAQLLNRSGT

>member
-1 MTSKRNRVIA
+1 
-11 FLLAASLFMNTAV
+11 MNTAV

-65 PTQAPTEEPLGTEA
+65 PTQAPTEETLGTEA
-79 ATEAPTEETQAPTQE
+79 ATEAPTEETQVPTQE
-94 TEGPTEETQEATQ
+94 TEGPTEETQEVTQ
-107 PTEETQEPT
+107 PTEETQ
-116 EETQEATEPT
+116 EPT

-148 IQHYSTLPVTGERN
+148 IRHYSTLPVTGERN

-177 REPDPDTMPE
+177 REPDPDSTPE
-187 ETEPA
+187 ETEPT

-200 WGRYLVFPESIVV
+200 WGCYLVFPESIVV

-271 DYPFGGTLRFGVQS
+271 DYPFGGTIRFGVQS

-394 VMYRHAALRATNVTR
+394 VMYRHAALRATNITR

-452 APTEEATESPTEEAT
+452 APTEEATE
-467 EAPTEE
+467 
-473 ATEAPTEEATEAPT
+473 APT
-487 EAPTE
+487 EASTE
-492 EATQPESVLDGAAL
+492 EATQPESVPDGAAL

-580 DTAPTQDAT
+580 DTAPTQEAT
-589 LPEETAGPE
+589 LPQETAGPE
-598 ETAPGAEAAAP
+598 ETAPGEEAAAP

-621 ESISFPEAGA
+621 KSTSFPEAGA
-631 IALAGEGDTASV
+631 VALAEEGDTASV

-665 TGFTESG
+665 PGFTESG
-672 NTISI
+672 DTISI

-733 GRIGMQT
+733 GTIGMQT

-746 IQLAQ
+746 IQLAR
-751 PLFNAVADSA
+751 PLFNAVAGSA

-771 VTGTAGGLLAKVVTA
+771 VTRTADGLLAKVVTA
-786 GNGTKAW
+786 GNGTKTW

-814 TMQDG
+814 TMQGG

-826 TDEAGLKVSGSGYL
+826 TGKAGLKVSGSGYL
-840 CAAMGSGASLTVES
+840 CAAMESNASLTVES
-854 LGSIPTVINAAADA
+854 LSSIPAVINAADAA

-879 ASLTVGPLD
+879 ASLTVGSLD
-888 GCTIDVTSVKGSAG
+888 DCTIDVTSDYSPADKAPN
-902 GLVGT
+902 
-907 MGSGASLAVGSLDG
+907 GA
-921 CTIDV
+921 
-926 TSAGGSAGGLV
+926 AGGLV
-937 GKMEDGAKLTVSSAV
+937 GKMEDGAALTISSTV

-966 AGECTNPVFTF
+966 AGECTNPVFNF
-977 TGASLT
+977 SGGASLT
-983 GANNQSQINSSGGRA
+983 GANNLGRIYSSGGRA

-1007 WSSDDPDMVALPIS
+1007 WSSDNSAMAALPIS

-1030 GGLYGEVGAS
+1030 GGLYGEVENTAG
-1040 KALVF
+1040 KELVF
-1045 SYNGSLFTNV
+1045 SYQGSIFTNV
-1055 TLNSRNLKDSGDEG
+1055 TLRGRSGANG
-1069 AGALGGLIGWFH
+1069 AVGGLIGWFNKP
-1081 GAYGNITVQAGTVI
+1081 GILTVTAGSII
-1095 EVTMGHGSYIGGLIG
+1095 EVTAGDALFVGGI
-1110 AADGAVDGDPDG
+1110 VG
-1122 APNGDTTIITLS
+1122 APDEGTQTINVS
-1134 GRIILHGSDTSVNI
+1134 GEVILHGIADTSVAHL
-1148 GGVIGGSAKKGM
+1148 GGIAGGFPNGLGLFT
-1160 RVACSN
+1160 CSN
-1166 LTVVI
+1166 LTVKI
-1171 DGSGKFT
+1171 DGFASDKV
-1178 PTKNYGGLIGKLEM
+1178 KAYGGLIGTLVNEKNKPN
-1192 ASYVYVGENVNLSG
+1192 SGHYVYVGENVNLSG

-1218 IGTLNSGVL
+1218 IGTLDSGVL

-1242 NVNQR
+1242 NINQR

-1261 AKKWVPSHNAAYQ
+1261 AKEWVPSHNAAYQ

-1323 VALRMQLD
+1323 VALRMQLNPLD
-1331 PIGALQFDGDFS
+1331 ALKIDGDFS
-1343 NKVPISLTLNA
+1343 NHATVSLVLNA

-1382 SNRTIT
+1382 KDHTIT

-1413 NLSNLRIAG
+1413 KLSNLRIAG
-1422 DCQTTVLSGGQIYT
+1422 DCKTTVLAGGQIYT

-1471 VTQLSKNYMDVTYTN
+1471 VTQFSGNDKNFTYTD
-1486 CIWSG
+1486 CTWSG
-1491 TITDNTSADSEIA
+1491 TITDKTSADSEIA
-1504 GFLAHLETGKSK
+1504 GFLAHLETGRNK
-1516 INVTN
+1516 ITVKG
-1521 CTLSGTIQRPA
+1521 CTLRGTIQRPA
-1532 SNGQARVGG
+1532 STGWARVGG
-1541 LVACLNGSDTKLTIN
+1541 LAACLNGSDTKLTID
-1556 GLTVSTRITAKA
+1556 GLTVSTHITAKA

-1580 LGYEWKKTTATFTNV
+1580 LGYGWKNATATFTGV
-1595 TITDSTLETDR
+1595 TINGSTLDTDR
-1606 NFGGLVYK
+1606 KFGGLVYK

-1622 EGNGINFTGSNRFTG
+1622 EGNGITFTGSNRFTG
-1637 TSADDAPSALLVSTA
+1637 TSAGTSDNDGTPSALLVSTA
-1652 YETGLYL
+1652 YDTGLYL
-1659 EVLHNSFRYN
+1659 EVLHNSFVYN
-1669 ENETTVTVNVGG
+1669 ENTVTVNVVG
-1681 TDRYFD
+1681 TSQYFD
-1687 ALMGKSIYGDGQ
+1687 ALMGKSIYGNGQ

-1711 DSAPHRIDLADCNT
+1711 DSAPHKIDLERCNT
-1725 YQTPLSNTY
+1725 YQTPLSNAY
-1734 KNPCTRYDYNLD
+1734 ANPCTRYDYNLD
-1746 SFNRGEAADAAID
+1746 FFNRAGAADAID

-1782 RGSGK
+1782 RGSGTK
-1787 TITGN
+1787 ITGDM
-1792 IDLTGYAF
+1792 DLTGYAF

-1811 NAAITFAFRQ
+1811 NAAITFAFQQ

-1826 GEASNKKPSD
+1826 EGASNKKPSD
-1836 TQRQH
+1836 SLRQH
-1841 AGMHTGIFTGV
+1841 AGMHTGIFTEV
-1852 GGSGTLSVTDLTLRG
+1852 GGKGTLSVANLTLKG
-1867 TVGGYNGSY
+1867 TVGGYKGSY

-1881 GSAQGADKDNLRTLA
+1881 GSAQGADKDHLRTLA

-1901 LDGICV
+1901 LDGIRI
-1907 YPGATKDTVAPLLI
+1907 YPEVTGNTVAPLLI
-1921 GSLGSY
+1921 GSLGNF

-1955 AGNDSADYIQLTFS
+1955 AGNDSADYIQLTFGN
-1969 DMRLSETGEKNSP
+1969 MHLSETGEKTSP
-1982 STLFTQGLFLET
+1982 STLFTRGLFLET
-1994 FRYSGTNCRGV
+1994 FQYSGNNCRGV

-2017 QEISNTEGSPVSGRN
+2017 QEISNTKGGLVSGRN

-2054 GGNDSSTAPTAFQ
+2054 GGNDSSTAFQ

-2073 AQKEGGNAATN
+2073 AKPEGGNAATN

-2118 SQAILAGGSRSGW
+2118 SQAILAGGSRRDW
-2131 RVKVSNP
+2131 QVKVSNP
-2138 VMANKQDFSQQDGH
+2138 VMANEQDFSQQDGH
-2152 TGTGSDE
+2152 TGTGNDE
-2159 EEDVLEGETVYVSS
+2159 EEDVLGVETVYISS
-2173 SQNWTGLGVE
+2173 SQDWTGLGVE
-2183 STCENSAMLKY
+2183 STCKDSAMLKY

-2220 KQFSGVLVGKDSA
+2220 KQFSGVLVGKGDA
-2233 KVILSGTR
+2233 RVILSGTR

-2261 AIVYQNDCAI
+2261 EVFYQNDCAI
-2271 TLQCKN
+2271 TLQCSN
-2277 FPSDLANASF
+2277 VPSDLANASF
-2287 FGGVVGWCAG
+2287 FGGVVGWCVG

-2310 GTVTAAGD
+2310 GSGTVKAEGD
-2318 RAHLAAFGG
+2318 KHLAAFGG

-2335 NGKAG
+2335 NDQAG

-2355 TPSSGYYSNPYIGRV
+2355 TPSYGYYSNPYIGRV

-2379 SWLGELTDNYC
+2379 SWLGKPTDNYCNYC

-2399 ATNGSQVTVYDA
+2399 STNGSQVTVSDA

-2423 RGGSAG
+2423 RGGSGG

-2434 DYSKIGTP
+2434 DYSKIGTQ
-2442 VSQDFL
+2442 VSQNFL

-2458 LARFGCAYSGPL
+2458 LARKFDCAYSGPL
-2470 CLTLT
+2470 CLTLKD
-2475 GDCDMSRYGN
+2475 DCDMYPYGN
-2485 GFRGIGASCGNT
+2485 GFRGIGASCGNN
-2497 HTKLEL
+2497 HPKLEL
-2503 KSLDGGNH
+2503 SSLEGNGK
-2511 TITLQQDIRQYLDER
+2511 TVTLRQEIKQYLDER
-2526 DSWLF
+2526 DNWLF

-2568 IVNSWDAGQAGAGLL
+2568 IVNAGDAGQAGAGLL

-2592 SLELTSVWAKD
+2592 SLELTNVWAKN

-2618 RLQSWGGH
+2618 RLQSWWGH
-2626 NLTIQTC
+2626 NLNIQTC

-2654 GNFNGS
+2654 GNFDGS
-2660 RATLQDISCSGG
+2660 SATIQDISCSGG
-2672 TIQVPKEYGR
+2672 TILVPTEYGR
-2682 GMNNSD
+2682 DMNNSD

-2701 GNSTLRRVSLN
+2701 GVSTICRVTLN

-2940 GSSINGT
+2940 NSSITGT
-2947 AIWGGGNTQNTPVK
+2947 NKAAIWGGGNAKNTPVR

-2967 QSCTAPAKDFAAGDS
+2967 QNCTAPARDFAAGDS

-3010 LVVGLGTSS
+3010 LVGLGTSPF
-3019 ITGDGA
+3019 TGDGA
-3025 SWADAEKKVPMGQKI
+3025 SWADAEKKVPMGEKI
-3040 RDEVATSNCN
+3040 RDEVPTGNCN
-3050 TYFNVQGE
+3050 TYFNAQEE
-3058 AAYFASNDFI
+3058 AQYFASNNFI
-3068 TDYAARG
+3068 THYVDGG

-3106 YITLLTNEKNWRRVV
+3106 YITLLTNEKNWRSVV
-3121 SDVAIHTYQWNG
+3121 SAVEIHTYQWKDS
-3133 GGFGMLPEAS
+3133 GFETLTDTS
-3143 LSWKGQQFA
+3143 LSWNGQQFA

-3172 KAGSE
+3172 TAGSE

-3230 GFEYLRSKEEWQA
+3230 GFEYLRSQEEWQA
-3243 AVDNGEY
+3243 AVDSGED
-3250 LLWSFVKELTLNPGS
+3250 LLWSFVKELTLNPIS
-3265 GATALPEGTRLAL
+3265 GATALPVGTKLAL
-3278 VERGNANKAYFCRG
+3278 VERGNANKAYFCQR

-3301 SFEGWEEA
+3301 SFDGWKEA
-3309 QHPCLCDGLELTA
+3309 KHPYLCDGLELTA

-3327 GLYVKTQPRNATLRI
+3327 GLYVKTQPENATLRI

-3349 PEGTEAGTDG
+3349 PEGTETGTDG
-3359 KTYAITVQI
+3359 KKYAITVQA

-3376 YLTILTPDNAPITN
+3376 YLTILTPDGAPITN
-3390 FTITQSEK
+3390 FTITQSSK
-3398 LRVPKDAGNLPTKL
+3398 LQVPEAEGAGNLPTKL
-3412 VENEGGTEFTR
+3412 VENEGGKKFTR
-3423 KGAENQIIL
+3423 KDAENQIIL
-3432 ANFFTQKV
+3432 ANFFTQTV
-3440 SVTTTNSNLL
+3440 SVTTDNSNLL
-3450 MSGSNNTIGATLKAT
+3450 MSGSNNTIGATLTAT
-3465 IGFASDTAAQLFRD
+3465 IGFADARAAQLFRD

-3495 LCQGTGEAQTSLASG
+3495 LYQKDSVTQTSLASG
-3510 TTLQVTYRKNGT
+3510 TTLEVTYRKNGT
-3522 DISTAT
+3522 EISTAT

-3546 VSDLTGDLTLE
+3546 VSELTGDLTLE

-3571 QFPTRGSED
+3571 QFPTRDSDD
-3580 TSTGILVCANSYL
+3580 TTTGILVCANSYL
-3593 AYSALSLAQSS
+3593 AYSASSLAQSS
-3604 SPIFAYDSNNRHYYR
+3604 SPISADDSNNRHYYR

-3644 LEPGEPAAID
+3644 LESGEAAAID

-3667 TQAATLRCTVT
+3667 TQAAALRCTVT
-3678 LQRKTDDGDYQDAT
+3678 LRRKTDNGSYQDAA
-3692 VPFHAAIGATVV
+3692 VPFQAAIGATVV

-3724 LPNGIDN
+3724 LPKGIDN

-3749 EKADGYYANYRV
+3749 ENAGGYYANYRV
-3761 LLTAQLLNRSGT
+3761 VLTAQLLSKSGAL
-3773 PIPNSQA
+3773 IPNSQA

>member
-65 PTQAPTEEPLGTEA
+65 PTQAPTEETLGTEA

-94 TEGPTEETQEATQ
+94 TEGPTEETQEPTQ

-148 IQHYSTLPVTGERN
+148 IRHYSTLPVTGERN

-192 EDPETTQD
+192 EDPEATQD

-271 DYPFGGTLRFGVQS
+271 DYPFGGTIRFGVQS

-312 PNPIRLVSKAEYSFD
+312 PNPIRLMSKAEYSFD

-338 SAPAYWNVQ
+338 AAPAYWNVQ

-364 LGILYAGANMNLSLT
+364 LGILYAGVNMNLSLT

-394 VMYRHAALRATNVTR
+394 VMYRHAALRATNITR
-409 EISVPLVGQLDAEAT
+409 EVSVPLVGQLDAEAT

-437 PTEEATEAPTEEATE
+437 PTV
-452 APTEEATESPTEEAT
+452 
-467 EAPTEE
+467 E

-492 EATQPESVLDGAAL
+492 EATQPESVPDGAAL

-580 DTAPTQDAT
+580 DTAPTQEAT
-589 LPEETAGPE
+589 LPQETALPKETSGPE
-598 ETAPGAEAAAP
+598 ETAPGEEAAAP
-609 AENNVSDEIINE
+609 AGNNVSDEIINE
-621 ESISFPEAGA
+621 ELTSSPEAGA
-631 IALAGEGDTASV
+631 IALAEEGDTASV

-659 YGAPED
+659 YGALED
-665 TGFTESG
+665 AGFPESG
-672 NTISI
+672 DTISI
-677 GSTQALIQLSLVKAE
+677 GSTQALIQLSYVDAGA
-692 EYQNKNL
+692 YQDKNL
-699 VLFWNAGDNGVFKTD
+699 VLLWNAGGNAVFETD
-714 TPDGE
+714 TPSGE
-719 LAFQGLGSEAAPFR
+719 SFFQGLGSETAPFR

-746 IQLAQ
+746 IQLAW
-751 PLFNAVADSA
+751 PLFNAVAGSA

-771 VTGTAGGLLAKVVTA
+771 VTGTADGLLAKVVTA
-786 GNGTKAW
+786 GNGTKIW

-799 HVDTE
+799 HTDTE

-814 TMQDG
+814 TMRSG

-840 CAAMGSGASLTVES
+840 CAAMESNASLTVGS
-854 LGSIPTVINAAADA
+854 LGSIPAVINAADAA
-868 VGGLVGTMGSG
+868 VGGLVGIMGSG
-879 ASLTVGPLD
+879 ASLTVDSLN
-888 GCTIDVTSVKGSAG
+888 GCTINVTSDYSPADNAPN
-902 GLVGT
+902 
-907 MGSGASLAVGSLDG
+907 GA
-921 CTIDV
+921 
-926 TSAGGSAGGLV
+926 AGGLV
-937 GKMEDGAKLTVSSAV
+937 GKMEDGAVLTISSV
-952 TIGSITGKGYTGGI
+952 GTIGSITGKGYTGGI
-966 AGECTNPVFTF
+966 AGECTNPVFNF
-977 TGASLT
+977 SGDASLT
-983 GANNQSQINSSGGRA
+983 GANNLGQIYSSGGKA

-1007 WSSDDPDMVALPIS
+1007 WSSDNPTMAALPIS

-1030 GGLYGEVGAS
+1030 GGLYGEVENTAG
-1040 KALVF
+1040 KELVF
-1045 SYNGSLFTNV
+1045 SYPGSIFTNV
-1055 TLNSRNLKDSGDEG
+1055 TLRGRSGTNG
-1069 AGALGGLIGWFH
+1069 AVGGLIGWFNKP
-1081 GAYGNITVQAGTVI
+1081 GILTVMAGSII
-1095 EVTMGHGSYIGGLIG
+1095 EVTAGDALFVGGI
-1110 AADGAVDGDPDG
+1110 VG
-1122 APNGDTTIITLS
+1122 APDEGTQTINVS
-1134 GRIILHGSDTSVNI
+1134 GEVILHGIAGTSVAHL
-1148 GGVIGGSAKKGM
+1148 GGIAGGFPNGLGL
-1160 RVACSN
+1160 VTCSN
-1166 LTVVI
+1166 LTVKI
-1171 DGSGKFT
+1171 DGFASDKV
-1178 PTKNYGGLIGKLEM
+1178 KAYGGLIGTLVNEKKKPN
-1192 ASYVYVGENVNLSG
+1192 SGHYVYVGENVNLSG
-1206 TKIIGTGAAGGL
+1206 TKIIGNEVAGGL
-1218 IGTLNSGVL
+1218 IGTLSSGVL

-1261 AKKWVPSHNAAYQ
+1261 AEEWAPSHNADYQ

-1323 VALRMQLD
+1323 VALRMQLN
-1331 PIGALQFDGDFS
+1331 PAGALQFDGDFS
-1343 NKVPISLTLNA
+1343 KDAAISLVLNA

-1365 LTRDT
+1365 LTRDI
-1370 STTDAFSVTLDG
+1370 STTDMFSTTLDG
-1382 SNRTIT
+1382 ENHTIT
-1388 LPGER
+1388 LPRER

-1398 DSHKR
+1398 NSHNR
-1403 LGLIGNAAEL
+1403 LGLIGNAAAL
-1413 NLSNLRIAG
+1413 NLSNLSIAG
-1422 DCQTTVLSGGQIYT
+1422 DCQTTVLAGGQIYT
-1436 GIACDVTKNATL
+1436 GIACEVTKDATL
-1448 EKVISDFTWTIDG
+1448 TGVTSSLVWALDG
-1461 NSGNSRHSGM
+1461 DSGNSRHSGM
-1471 VTQLSKNYMDVTYTN
+1471 VTQLSGKGTNVTYTN
-1486 CIWSG
+1486 CTWNG
-1491 TITDNTSADSEIA
+1491 TITDNTSGNSEIA
-1504 GFLAHLETGKSK
+1504 GFLAHLETEGNN
-1516 INVTN
+1516 ITVTN
-1521 CTLSGTIQRPA
+1521 CTLRGTIQRPA
-1532 SNGQARVGG
+1532 SNGQAQVGG
-1541 LVACLNGSDTKLTIN
+1541 LAACLNGSNTTLTID
-1556 GLTVSTRITAKA
+1556 GLTVSTHITTAKA
-1568 PQNGWKDSCGGL
+1568 PQNGWTDSCGGL
-1580 LGYEWKKTTATFTNV
+1580 LGYGWKDTTATFTGV
-1595 TITDSTLETDR
+1595 TITDSTLDTDR
-1606 NFGGLVYK
+1606 KFGGLVYK

-1622 EGNGINFTGSNRFTG
+1622 EGNGITFTGSNQFTG
-1637 TSADDAPSALLVSTA
+1637 TSADDAPSALLVSTS

-1711 DSAPHRIDLADCNT
+1711 DSAPHKIDSAGCNT

-1746 SFNRGEAADAAID
+1746 SFNRERAADAID

-1800 YPAPYDGTYLE
+1800 YPAPYDGTNLE
-1811 NAAITFAFRQ
+1811 NAAITFAFQQ

-1826 GEASNKKPSD
+1826 GAASNKKPSD

-1852 GGSGTLSVTDLTLRG
+1852 GGNGTLSVTNLTLSG
-1867 TVGGYNGSY
+1867 TVGGYDGSY

-1907 YPGATKDTVAPLLI
+1907 YPGATKDTVTPLLI

-1927 TTLNLSGVKVTAGS
+1927 TTLNLSGVTVNVGS
-1941 YLQGAKA
+1941 YPQGAKA
-1948 ASSLIGN
+1948 ASSLIGY
-1955 AGNDSADYIQLTFS
+1955 AGNDSADYIQLTFGN
-1969 DMRLSETGEKNSP
+1969 MRLSETGEKTSP
-1982 STLFTQGLFLET
+1982 STLFTRGLFLET

-2017 QEISNTEGSPVSGRN
+2017 QEISNTKGGPVSGRN

-2040 RENGKD
+2040 RENDKET
-2046 SGYVYKAI
+2046 GYVCTTI
-2054 GGNDSSTAPTAFQ
+2054 GGNDSSAAPTAFQ
-2067 EYPRYV
+2067 GYPRYV
-2073 AQKEGGNAATN
+2073 AKPEWGNAATN

-2138 VMANKQDFSQQDGH
+2138 VMANKQDFSQQGDH
-2152 TGTGSDE
+2152 TRTGSDE
-2159 EEDVLEGETVYVSS
+2159 EEEILEGETVYVSS
-2173 SQNWTGLGVE
+2173 SQDWTGLGVA

-2199 YQIAGEITLSTWSGL
+2199 YQIVGEITLSTWSGL
-2214 GESSAD
+2214 GESGTD
-2220 KQFSGVLVGKDSA
+2220 KQFSGVLVGKDGA

-2261 AIVYQNDCAI
+2261 EVFYQNDCAI

-2297 GDTVIDNVTVTYS
+2297 GDTVIDNVSVTYS

-2318 RAHLAAFGG
+2318 RPHLAALGG

-2355 TPSSGYYSNPYIGRV
+2355 KPSYGYYSNPYIGRV

-2379 SWLGELTDNYC
+2379 SRLGEPTDNYC
-2390 IPQITAAGI
+2390 IPKITTAGI
-2399 ATNGSQVTVYDA
+2399 SAEGSQVTVSDA

-2423 RGGSAG
+2423 GGGSAG

-2475 GDCDMSRYGN
+2475 GDCDMSPYGN

-2511 TITLQQDIRQYLDER
+2511 TVTLQQDIRQYLDER
-2526 DSWLF
+2526 DNWLF

-2538 DPVFSAPSTTVSNLT
+2538 DPTFSAPSTTVKNLT
-2553 VSGKM
+2553 VSGEM
-2558 HLYYTDAAQK
+2558 HLYYTDSAQK

-2583 IGKSLDAKN
+2583 IGKSLSAGN
-2592 SLELTSVWAKD
+2592 GLTLTEVWAKN
-2603 AEVMSNAQYVGGLIG
+2603 AEVISNAQYAGGLIG

-2654 GNFNGS
+2654 GNFDGS
-2660 RATLQDISCSGG
+2660 SATIQGISCSGG
-2672 TIQVPKEYGR
+2672 KILVPEEYGR
-2682 GMNNSD
+2682 SMNNSD
-2688 LFGTGGLV
+2688 LFGIGGLV

-2701 GNSTLRRVSLN
+2701 GVSTICRVTLS

-2718 NDGIY
+2718 NDGNY
-2723 TGAEVGIGALV
+2723 TSVEAGIGALV
-2734 GLWCPRSSAVAENIT
+2734 GLWCPRSSATAQDIA

-2754 TIAGNNRSSIGCLG
+2754 TITGNNRSAIGCLG
-2768 GYVCRQGDV
+2768 GYVCRPDDLN
-2777 ANWGN
+2777 NWGTN
-2782 NSEGI
+2782 TSGF

-2793 IYIGKDVGSNI
+2793 IHIGQGEDSKVSVI
-2804 SITGHQVGGLVG
+2804 GHQMGGLVG
-2816 MYKSGAQGTNLFTI
+2816 MYKSGAQGTNRFTM
-2830 EQIHQQNITLTGN
+2830 EQIRQQNITLTGN
-2843 TVGGLVAVLC
+2843 TADGSVSGLVGVLC

-2860 SNIFLTGNQITGQES
+2860 SDIFLSDNQITGS
-2875 IALFFARTDNQ
+2875 DSVALLFARSHNQ
-2886 VANAHPTI
+2886 VGNTQLTI

-2901 TGCTVTST
+2901 TGCKVTGT
-2909 KSQNSN
+2909 GSN
-2915 VGFLYGHYK
+2915 VGFLYGNH
-2924 DNDGKGAINGY
+2924 DGGNGKGAINGY

-2940 GSSINGT
+2940 GSTINGT
-2947 AIWGGGNTQNTPVK
+2947 AIWGGGNAKNTPVR

-2967 QSCTAPAKDFAAGDS
+2967 QNCKAPAKDFVAGDS
-2982 CYAIRANYTG
+2982 CCAIRANYTG
-2992 VKQEVGDAPYIPG
+2992 VKNKVGDAPYIPG

-3010 LVVGLGTSS
+3010 LVGLGTSS

-3025 SWADAEKKVPMGQKI
+3025 SWADAEKEVPMGKKI
-3040 RDEVATSNCN
+3040 RDGVATGNCN
-3050 TYFNVQGE
+3050 TYFNAQAE

-3068 TDYAARG
+3068 THYAAGG

-3121 SDVAIHTYQWNG
+3121 SGVTIQTYQWKG
-3133 GGFGMLPEAS
+3133 SGFEMLPDTS
-3143 LSWKGQQFA
+3143 LSWNENEQQFA
-3152 VTKGCHDN
+3152 VAKGCHDN

-3172 KAGSE
+3172 TAGSG

-3205 YYVSAYDSL
+3205 YYVSAYDRLS
-3214 FTPAIGS
+3214 TPAIGS

-3243 AVDNGEY
+3243 AVDNGEN

-3265 GATALPEGTRLAL
+3265 GATALPEGTKLAL
-3278 VERGNANKAYFCRG
+3278 VERGNANKAYFCQG
-3292 GFDTSLPFS
+3292 SFDTSLPFAT
-3301 SFEGWEEA
+3301 SFDGWAEA
-3309 QHPCLCDGLELTA
+3309 PHPYLCDGLGLTA

-3327 GLYVKTQPRNATLRI
+3327 GLYVKTQPGNATLRI
-3342 GGDYYKI
+3342 GEEYYKI

-3359 KTYAITVQI
+3359 KTYAITVQA

-3376 YLTILTPDNAPITN
+3376 YLTILTPDSAPITN
-3390 FTITQSEK
+3390 FTITQSSK
-3398 LRVPKDAGNLPTKL
+3398 LQGNLPTKL
-3412 VENEGGTEFTR
+3412 VKNEGGTEFTR
-3423 KGAENQIIL
+3423 NRYENQIIL

-3440 SVTTTNSNLL
+3440 SVTTTNSDSL

-3495 LCQGTGEAQTSLASG
+3495 LCQGTSEAQTSLASG
-3510 TTLQVTYRKNGT
+3510 TTLQVTYRENGT
-3522 DISTAT
+3522 EISTAT

-3571 QFPTRGSED
+3571 QFPTRDSND
-3580 TSTGILVCANSYL
+3580 TTTGILVCANSYL
-3593 AYSALSLAQSS
+3593 AYSAPSLAQSS
-3604 SPIFAYDSNNRHYYR
+3604 SPISARDSNNCLYYR
-3619 QETGATR
+3619 QETGATS

-3644 LEPGEPAAID
+3644 LESGEATAAID

-3678 LQRKTDDGDYQDAT
+3678 LQRKTDNGSYQNAD
-3692 VPFHAAIGATVV
+3692 VPFQAAIGATVV
-3704 GSDGITHEFPAQKEK
+3704 GSDGRTQDFPAQKAQSA
-3719 TVDFA
+3719 DFT
-3724 LPNGIDN
+3724 LSNGIDN

-3749 EKADGYYANYRV
+3749 ENAGGYYANYRV
-3761 LLTAQLLNRSGT
+3761 VLTAQLLNRSGV

-3780 SDYIVYTNAKIVTEL
+3780 RDYIVYTNAKIVTEL

>member
-1 MTSKRNRVIA
+1 MTNKRNRVIA

-29 EEVTPPTEYPEIT
+29 EEVSPPTEYSEIT
-42 EPAPTQEPA
+42 EPSPTQEPV
-51 PAATEAPTEAPTQA
+51 PAATEAPTEAPTEE
-65 PTQAPTEEPLGTEA
+65 TQGTEA
-79 ATEAPTEETQAPTQE
+79 ATEAPTQEPQAPTQE
-94 TEGPTEETQEATQ
+94 TEGPTEETQEVTQ

-134 EALWAAQEAGYLLG
+134 DALWAAQEEGYLLG

-168 YVLTGQAAM
+168 YVLTGQTAM
-177 REPDPDTMPE
+177 REPNLDSLTE

-192 EDPETTQD
+192 EDPEMPQD

-271 DYPFGGTLRFGVQS
+271 DYPFGGTIRFGVQS
-285 GDIYFVLSSPLF
+285 EGIYFVLSSPLF

-338 SAPAYWNVQ
+338 TSPAYWNVQ

-394 VMYRHAALRATNVTR
+394 VMYRHAALRATNITR
-409 EISVPLVGQLDAEAT
+409 EVSVPLVGQLDAEAT

-432 QPTEA
+432 QPTETPTEEATEA
-437 PTEEATEAPTEEATE
+437 PTVEATEAPTEEATE
-452 APTEEATESPTEEAT
+452 APTEEATQ
-467 EAPTEE
+467 
-473 ATEAPTEEATEAPT
+473 APT
-487 EAPTE
+487 EAPT
-492 EATQPESVLDGAAL
+492 QPELVTDGAAL

-580 DTAPTQDAT
+580 DTAPTQEAT
-589 LPEETAGPE
+589 LPDEATAPQQAALPEETAGPE
-598 ETAPGAEAAAP
+598 ETAPGEEAAAP
-609 AENNVSDEIINE
+609 AENNVSDEIISE
-621 ESISFPEAGA
+621 ELTSFPEAEA

-665 TGFTESG
+665 PGFTESG

-677 GSTQALIQLSLVKAE
+677 SSTQALIQLSYVDAGN
-692 EYQNKNL
+692 YQSKNL
-699 VLFWNAGDNGVFKTD
+699 VLLWNAGGNAVFETD
-714 TPDGE
+714 TASGT
-719 LAFQGLGSEAAPFR
+719 LTFQGLGSEAAPFQ
-733 GRIGMQT
+733 GTIGMQT
-740 GSENVP
+740 GSENVS
-746 IQLAQ
+746 IQLAR

-771 VTGTAGGLLAKVVTA
+771 VTGTADGLLARVVTS
-786 GNGTKAW
+786 NGGGKRWT
-793 AVTLVP
+793 VTLVP
-799 HVDTE
+799 HENTEDTGE
-804 KTYVL
+804 TYVL

-814 TMQDG
+814 TMQG
-819 ANVTLQV
+819 GSNVTLQV
-826 TDEAGLKVSGSGYL
+826 TDNAGLTVSGCGYL
-840 CAAMGSGASLTVES
+840 CAAMESGASLTVES
-854 LGSIPTVINAAADA
+854 LDSIPAVNNAAGAA

-879 ASLTVGPLD
+879 ASLTVGSLD
-888 GCTIDVTSVKGSAG
+888 GCTIDVTSVE
-902 GLVGT
+902 
-907 MGSGASLAVGSLDG
+907 
-921 CTIDV
+921 
-926 TSAGGSAGGLV
+926 GSAGGLV

-977 TGASLT
+977 TGASLI
-983 GANNQSQINSSGGRA
+983 GADNQGQICSSGGRA

-1007 WSSDDPDMVALPIS
+1007 WSSDNPDMVALPIS

-1030 GGLYGEVGAS
+1030 GGLYGEVKAS
-1040 KALVF
+1040 NALVF

-1055 TLNSRNLKDSGDEG
+1055 TLNSRNLKGPGDVE

-1081 GAYGNITVQAGTVI
+1081 GTYGNITVQAGTVI

-1110 AADGAVDGDPDG
+1110 APDCEQ
-1122 APNGDTTIITLS
+1122 AAIITLS
-1134 GRIILHGSDTSVNI
+1134 GQITLHGSDTSVNV
-1148 GGVIGGSAKKGM
+1148 GGVIGGSSKKEM
-1160 RVACSN
+1160 RVACSD

-1171 DGSGKFT
+1171 DGSDKFT
-1178 PTKNYGGLIGKLEM
+1178 PTSNYGGLIGKI
-1192 ASYVYVGENVNLSG
+1192 ANPSYVYVGKNVDLSG

-1218 IGTLNSGVL
+1218 IGTLDSGVL
-1227 YLGENPVLPTESSAS
+1227 YLGDNPVLPTESSAS
-1242 NVNQR
+1242 NINQR

-1261 AKKWVPSHNAAYQ
+1261 AEEWAPSHNPACQ

-1295 QLDTENRTVTIGQ
+1295 QLDTENRTVTVGGLPAMSGNSYAIG
-1308 PADLSSISSL
+1308 SL

-1323 VALRMQLD
+1323 VALRMQLN
-1331 PIGALQFDGDFS
+1331 PIGALQFGGDFG
-1343 NKVPISLTLNA
+1343 NNAPVSLTLNA

-1365 LTRDT
+1365 LTRDI
-1370 STTDAFSVTLDG
+1370 STTDMFSVTLDG
-1382 SNRTIT
+1382 ENHTIT

-1398 DSHKR
+1398 NSHNR
-1403 LGLIGNAAEL
+1403 LGLIGMVAAL
-1413 NLSNLRIAG
+1413 NLSNLSIAG
-1422 DCQTTVLSGGQIYT
+1422 NCQTTVLAGGQIYT
-1436 GIACDVTKNATL
+1436 GIACEVTKNATL
-1448 EKVISDFTWTIDG
+1448 TGVTSGLTWTIDG
-1461 NSGNSRHSGM
+1461 DSGNSRHSGM
-1471 VTQLSKNYMDVTYTN
+1471 VTQLSKNEKDVTYTN
-1486 CIWSG
+1486 CTWSG

-1504 GFLAHLETGKSK
+1504 GFLAHLGTGRNK
-1516 INVTN
+1516 ITVTN
-1521 CTLSGTIQRPA
+1521 CTLSGTIHRPA

-1541 LVACLNGSDTKLTIN
+1541 LVACLSGSGTKLIID

-1568 PQNGWKDSCGGL
+1568 PQNGWADSCGGL
-1580 LGYEWKKTTATFTNV
+1580 LGYGWKDTTATFTDV
-1595 TITDSTLETDR
+1595 TINGSTLDTDR
-1606 NFGGLVYK
+1606 KFGGLVYK
-1614 GSGYWKLT
+1614 GSGYWNLT
-1622 EGNGINFTGSNRFTG
+1622 EGKGITFTGSNQFTG
-1637 TSADDAPSALLVSTA
+1637 ISDNGTPSALLVSTA
-1652 YETGLYL
+1652 YDTGLYL
-1659 EVLHNSFRYN
+1659 EVLHDSFRYD
-1669 ENETTVTVNVGG
+1669 ETTVTVNVVG
-1681 TDRYFD
+1681 TSQYFD
-1687 ALMGKSIYGDGQ
+1687 ALMGKSIYGNGQ
-1699 DSIVSIATAPSS
+1699 DSIVSIATAPGSS
-1711 DSAPHRIDLADCNT
+1711 SAPHRIDSEGCNT
-1725 YQTPLSNTY
+1725 YQTSLSNAY
-1734 KNPCTRYDYNLD
+1734 ANPCTRYDYNLD
-1746 SFNRGEAADAAID
+1746 FFNRAGVADAID

-1770 RRCHNSLRNYFS
+1770 RRCHNDLRKYFK
-1782 RGSGK
+1782 RGSGA
-1787 TITGN
+1787 TITGDM
-1792 IDLTGYAF
+1792 DLTGYAF
-1800 YPAPYDGTYLE
+1800 YPAPYDGTTLE
-1811 NAAITFAFRQ
+1811 NAAITFAFQ
-1821 LEEVE
+1821 GLEEVE
-1826 GEASNKKPSD
+1826 EGASNKKPSD
-1836 TQRQH
+1836 SLRQH

-1852 GGSGTLSVTDLTLRG
+1852 GGNGTLSVANLTLKG
-1867 TVGGYNGSY
+1867 TVGGYKGSY

-1881 GSAQGADKDNLRTLA
+1881 GSAQGTDKDNLRTLA

-1907 YPGATKDTVAPLLI
+1907 YPGAAENTVAPLLI
-1921 GSLGSY
+1921 GSLGSF
-1927 TTLNLSGVKVTAGS
+1927 TALNLSGVTVKPGS
-1941 YLQGAKA
+1941 YAQGAKA
-1948 ASSLIGN
+1948 ASSLIGS
-1955 AGNDSADYIQLTFS
+1955 AGNDSADYIQLTFGN
-1969 DMRLSETGEKNSP
+1969 MHLSETENKNNA
-1982 STLFTQGLFLET
+1982 STLFTRGLFLET
-1994 FRYSGTNCRGV
+1994 FRYSGNNCRGV

-2017 QEISNTEGSPVSGRN
+2017 QEISNTEGGPVSGRN

-2046 SGYVYKAI
+2046 SGYVYTAI
-2054 GGNDSSTAPTAFQ
+2054 GGNDCTTAFQ
-2067 EYPRYV
+2067 GYPRYV
-2073 AQKEGGNAATN
+2073 AQREGGNAATN

-2138 VMANKQDFSQQDGH
+2138 VMDGNQDFSQQDGH

-2159 EEDVLEGETVYVSS
+2159 EEEVLTGETVYVSS
-2173 SQNWTGLGVE
+2173 SQSWTGLGVE

-2199 YQIAGEITLSTWSGL
+2199 YQIVGEITLSTWSGL
-2214 GESSAD
+2214 GESSTD
-2220 KQFSGVLVGKDSA
+2220 KQFSGVLVGKGGA

-2241 TAAQFGGLVKFS
+2241 SASQFGGLVKFS
-2253 RGCVVKDL
+2253 QGCVVKDL
-2261 AIVYQNDCAI
+2261 AIVYQADCAI
-2271 TLQCKN
+2271 TLQCN
-2277 FPSDLANASF
+2277 NVPSDTANASF

-2297 GDTVIDNVTVTYS
+2297 GDTVIDNVSVTYS
-2310 GTVTAAGD
+2310 GAVTAAGD
-2318 RAHLAAFGG
+2318 KPHLAALGG

-2355 TPSSGYYSNPYIGRV
+2355 TPSYGYYSNPYIGRV
-2370 LDGFALSEN
+2370 LDGFALSED
-2379 SWLGELTDNYC
+2379 SWLGKPTDNYC
-2390 IPQITAAGI
+2390 IPQITTAGI
-2399 ATNGSQVTVYDA
+2399 STNGSQVTVSDA

-2423 RGGSAG
+2423 RGGSTG

-2434 DYSKIGTP
+2434 DYSQIGTP

-2448 TDEKSGSTPY
+2448 TDEISGSTPY
-2458 LARFGCAYSGPL
+2458 LAQKFKCAYSGPL

-2475 GDCDMSRYGN
+2475 ADCDMSRYGN
-2485 GFRGIGASCGNT
+2485 GFRGIGASCGKD
-2497 HTKLEL
+2497 HPKLEL
-2503 KSLDGGNH
+2503 KSLDGKSLDGGNH
-2511 TITLQQDIRQYLDER
+2511 TVTLQQDIKQYLDER
-2526 DSWLF
+2526 DNWLF

-2558 HLYYTDAAQK
+2558 HLYYTDAAQET
-2568 IVNSWDAGQAGAGLL
+2568 VNAWDAGQAGAGLL
-2583 IGKSLDAKN
+2583 IGKSLQASY
-2592 SLELTSVWAKD
+2592 SLALERVWVKD

-2618 RLQSWGGH
+2618 RLQSWWGH
-2626 NLTIQTC
+2626 SLTMQTC

-2660 RATLQDISCSGG
+2660 RATLENISCSGG
-2672 TIQVPKEYGR
+2672 TIQVPKKYGR
-2682 GMNNSD
+2682 DMNNSD

-2701 GNSTLRRVSLN
+2701 GDSTICSVTLS

-2718 NDGIY
+2718 NDGNY
-2723 TGAEVGIGALV
+2723 TSSVEAGIGALV
-2734 GLWCPRSSAVAENIT
+2734 GLWCPGSSATARDIT
-2749 ITGAL
+2749 ITGTL
-2754 TIAGNNRSSIGCLG
+2754 TVIGNNRSSIGCLG
-2768 GYVCRQGDV
+2768 GYVCKQGDV
-2777 ANWGN
+2777 AGWGN
-2782 NSEGI
+2782 NSDGI

-2793 IYIGKDVGSNI
+2793 IHIGQGEGSKV
-2804 SITGHQVGGLVG
+2804 SITGHQLGGLVG
-2816 MYKSGAQGTNLFTI
+2816 MYKSGAQGTNRFTI
-2830 EQIHQQNITLTGN
+2830 GQIHQQNITLDGN
-2843 TVGGLVAVLC
+2843 TADGSVGGLVGILC

-2860 SNIFLTGNQITGQES
+2860 SDIFLSGNQITGKS
-2875 IALFFARTDNQ
+2875 SVALLFARSHNLVGNTQ
-2886 VANAHPTI
+2886 LTI

-2901 TGCTVTST
+2901 TGCKVTGT
-2909 KSQNSN
+2909 GSN
-2915 VGFLYGHYK
+2915 AGFLYGNH
-2924 DNDGKGAINGY
+2924 DGGNGKGAINGY

-2947 AIWGGGNTQNTPVK
+2947 AIWGGGNAKNTPVR

-2967 QSCTAPAKDFAAGDS
+2967 QSCNAPARDFAAGDS

-2992 VKQEVGDAPYIPG
+2992 VKQQVGDAPYIPG

-3025 SWADAEKKVPMGQKI
+3025 SWADAETEPMGKKI
-3040 RDEVATSNCN
+3040 RDGVTPSDCN
-3050 TYFNVQGE
+3050 TYFNAQGE
-3058 AAYFASNDFI
+3058 AQYFASNGFI
-3068 TDYAARG
+3068 TDYAAEG

-3106 YITLLTNEKNWRRVV
+3106 YIALLTNEKNWR
-3121 SDVAIHTYQWNG
+3121 SVAAVDIHTYQWKG
-3133 GGFGMLPEAS
+3133 SGFEMLTDTDTS
-3143 LSWKGQQFA
+3143 LSWNGQQFA

-3172 KAGSE
+3172 TAGTG

-3214 FTPAIGS
+3214 STPAIGS

-3243 AVDNGEY
+3243 AVDNGEN

-3265 GATALPEGTRLAL
+3265 GAAALPVGTKLAL
-3278 VERGNANKAYFCRG
+3278 VERGNANKAYFCQE
-3292 GFDTSLPFS
+3292 GFGTSLPFA
-3301 SFEGWEEA
+3301 SFDGWAEA
-3309 QHPCLCDGLELTA
+3309 QHPYLCDGLGLTA

-3327 GLYVKTQPRNATLRI
+3327 GLYVKTQPGNATLRI
-3342 GGDYYKI
+3342 GKDYYKI

-3359 KTYAITVQI
+3359 KKYAITVQA

-3376 YLTILTPDNAPITN
+3376 YLTILTPDSAPITN
-3390 FTITQSEK
+3390 FTITQSKK
-3398 LRVPKDAGNLPTKL
+3398 LQVPEGAGNLPTKL
-3412 VENEGGTEFTR
+3412 VNNEGGKDFTR
-3423 KGAENQIIL
+3423 RNAENQIIL

-3440 SVTTTNSNLL
+3440 SVTTTNSNPL
-3450 MSGSNNTIGATLKAT
+3450 MSGSNNTLGATLKTT
-3465 IGFASDTAAQLFRD
+3465 IGFADNTAAQLFRA
-3479 YGSSKQ
+3479 YGSNKQ

-3495 LCQGTGEAQTSLASG
+3495 LCQGDSVTQTSLASG

-3522 DISTAT
+3522 EISTAT

-3546 VSDLTGDLTLE
+3546 VSELTGDLTLE

-3571 QFPTRGSED
+3571 QFPTRGTDD
-3580 TSTGILVCANSYL
+3580 TTTGILVCANSYL
-3593 AYSALSLAQSS
+3593 AYSAPSLAQSS
-3604 SPIFAYDSNNRHYYR
+3604 SPKSASDSNERRYYR
-3619 QETGATR
+3619 QETGATS

-3644 LEPGEPAAID
+3644 LDPGEAAAID

-3667 TQAATLRCTVT
+3667 TKAATLRCTVT
-3678 LQRKTDDGDYQDAT
+3678 LQRKTDDGSYQDAA
-3692 VPFHAAIGATVV
+3692 VPFQAAIGATVV
-3704 GSDGITHEFPAQKEK
+3704 GSDGSTHEFPAQKEK
-3719 TVDFA
+3719 AVDFA
-3724 LPNGIDN
+3724 LPKGIDN
-3731 SIPIQIPVTLHI
+3731 SIPIQIPVTLSI

-3749 EKADGYYANYRV
+3749 ESAGGYYANYRV
-3761 LLTAQLLNRSGT
+3761 VLTAQLLSKSGV

>member
-1 MTSKRNRVIA
+1 MTNKRNRVIA

-65 PTQAPTEEPLGTEA
+65 PTQAPTEETPGTEA

-94 TEGPTEETQEATQ
+94 TEGPTEETQEVTQ

-312 PNPIRLVSKAEYSFD
+312 PNPIRLMSKAEYSFD

-338 SAPAYWNVQ
+338 TAPAYWNVQ

-394 VMYRHAALRATNVTR
+394 VMYRHAALRATNITR

-452 APTEEATESPTEEAT
+452 APTEEATEAPTEAPTEEAT

-492 EATQPESVLDGAAL
+492 EATQPESVPDGAAL

-559 QIPLPTLPTESL
+559 QIPMPTLPTESL

-580 DTAPTQDAT
+580 DTAPTQEAT
-589 LPEETAGPE
+589 LPQETALPEETSGPE
-598 ETAPGAEAAAP
+598 ETAPGEEAAAP
-609 AENNVSDEIINE
+609 AGNNISDEIINE
-621 ESISFPEAGA
+621 ELTSFPEAGA
-631 IALAGEGDTASV
+631 IALAWEGDTASV

-659 YGAPED
+659 YGALED
-665 TGFTESG
+665 AGFPESG
-672 NTISI
+672 DTISI
-677 GSTQALIQLSLVKAE
+677 GSTQALIQLSYVDAGA
-692 EYQNKNL
+692 YQSKNL
-699 VLFWNAGDNGVFKTD
+699 VLLWNAGDNAVFKTD

-719 LAFQGLGSEAAPFR
+719 SAFQGLGSEAAPFR
-733 GRIGMQT
+733 GTIGMQT

-746 IQLAQ
+746 IQLAR

-771 VTGTAGGLLAKVVTA
+771 ITGTADGLLARMVTS
-786 GNGTKAW
+786 NGGGKRWT
-793 AVTLVP
+793 VTLVP
-799 HVDTE
+799 QEDTE
-804 KTYVL
+804 NTYFL
-809 PALLG
+809 PSLLG
-814 TMQDG
+814 TMQSG
-819 ANVTLQV
+819 SNVTLQV
-826 TDEAGLKVSGSGYL
+826 TDNAGLTVSGCGYL
-840 CAAMGSGASLTVES
+840 CAAME
-854 LGSIPTVINAAADA
+854 
-868 VGGLVGTMGSG
+868 SG
-879 ASLTVGPLD
+879 ASLTVGSLD
-888 GCTIDVTSVKGSAG
+888 GCTIDVTSVEGSAG

-907 MGSGASLAVGSLDG
+907 MGSGASLTVDSLNG
-921 CTIDV
+921 CTINV
-926 TSAGGSAGGLV
+926 TSVEGSAGGLV
-937 GKMEDGAKLTVSSAV
+937 GEMGDGAALTVSSAV

-966 AGECTNPVFTF
+966 AGICTNPVFTF

-1007 WSSDDPDMVALPIS
+1007 WSSDDPDMAALPIS
-1021 NLLITNGDA
+1021 SLLITNGDA

-1045 SYNGSLFTNV
+1045 SYNSSLFTNV
-1055 TLNSRNLKDSGDEG
+1055 TLNSRNLNGSGDEG

-1081 GAYGNITVQAGTVI
+1081 GTYGNITVEAGTVI

-1134 GRIILHGSDTSVNI
+1134 GRIILHGSDTSVNV

-1160 RVACSN
+1160 RVACSD
-1166 LTVVI
+1166 LTVAI
-1171 DGSGKFT
+1171 DGFDKSA
-1178 PTKNYGGLIGKLEM
+1178 PTGNYGGLIGKILNP
-1192 ASYVYVGENVNLSG
+1192 SYVYVGENVNLSG

-1261 AKKWVPSHNAAYQ
+1261 AEEWAPSHNAAYQ

-1283 VLQLTKFDSNLI
+1283 VLQLTKFDNNLI
-1295 QLDTENRTVTIGQ
+1295 QLDTGNRTVTVCGLPAMSGTSYAIG
-1308 PADLSSISSL
+1308 SL
-1318 TDFAA
+1318 TEFAA
-1323 VALRMQLD
+1323 VALRMQLN
-1331 PIGALQFDGDFS
+1331 PAGALQFDGDFS
-1343 NKVPISLTLNA
+1343 KDAAISLVLNA
-1354 DIDLNGTGLTG
+1354 DIDLKGTGLTG

-1382 SNRTIT
+1382 SNHTIT

-1471 VTQLSKNYMDVTYTN
+1471 VTQLSKNYIDVTYTN

-1504 GFLAHLETGKSK
+1504 GFLAHLETGRNK
-1516 INVTN
+1516 ITVKD
-1521 CTLSGTIQRPA
+1521 CTLSGTILRPA
-1532 SNGQARVGG
+1532 SNGQAQVGG
-1541 LVACLNGSDTKLTIN
+1541 LVACLNGSNTTLTID
-1556 GLTVSTRITAKA
+1556 GLTVSTHITTAKA
-1568 PQNGWKDSCGGL
+1568 PQNGWTDSCGGL
-1580 LGYEWKKTTATFTNV
+1580 LGYGWKNTTATFTGV
-1595 TITDSTLETDR
+1595 TINGSTLDTDR

-1622 EGNGINFTGSNRFTG
+1622 EGNGITFTGSNQFTG
-1637 TSADDAPSALLVSTA
+1637 TSDTGTSDNVTPSALLVSTS

-1659 EVLHNSFRYN
+1659 EVLHDSFVYHEAN
-1669 ENETTVTVNVGG
+1669 VTVNVGG
-1681 TDRYFD
+1681 TDQYFD
-1687 ALMGKSIYGDGQ
+1687 ALMGKSISDDGQ

-1711 DSAPHRIDLADCNT
+1711 DSAPHRIDLERCNT
-1725 YQTPLSNTY
+1725 YQTLLSNTY
-1734 KNPCTRYDYNLD
+1734 TNPYTRYDYNLD
-1746 SFNRGEAADAAID
+1746 SFNREGAADAID
-1759 TPEEMVLWSVY
+1759 TPEKMVLWSVY
-1770 RRCHNSLRNYFS
+1770 RRCHSDLKNYFK
-1782 RGSGK
+1782 RGSG
-1787 TITGN
+1787 TNITGD

-1821 LEEVE
+1821 LEEIE
-1826 GEASNKKPSD
+1826 GAASNKKPSD
-1836 TQRQH
+1836 SLRQH

-1852 GGSGTLSVTDLTLRG
+1852 GGNGTLSVTNLTLKG
-1867 TVGGYNGSY
+1867 TVGGYDGSY

-1901 LDGICV
+1901 LDGIQI
-1907 YPGATKDTVAPLLI
+1907 YPEATKDTIVPLLI

-1927 TTLNLSGVKVTAGS
+1927 TTLNLSGVRVKPGS
-1941 YLQGAKA
+1941 YAQDAKA
-1948 ASSLIGN
+1948 ASSLIGY
-1955 AGNDSADYIQLTFS
+1955 AGNDNADYIQLTFGN
-1969 DMRLSETGEKNSP
+1969 MHLSETEAKNNP
-1982 STLFTQGLFLET
+1982 STLFTRGLFLET
-1994 FRYSGTNCRGV
+1994 FRYSGNNCRGV
-2005 YNFERNDDYTLG
+2005 YNFERDDDYTLG
-2017 QEISNTEGSPVSGRN
+2017 QEISNTEGGPVSGRN

-2046 SGYVYKAI
+2046 SGYVCTAI
-2054 GGNDSSTAPTAFQ
+2054 GENNSSTAFQ

-2073 AQKEGGNAATN
+2073 AKPEGGNAATY

-2138 VMANKQDFSQQDGH
+2138 VMANDQDFSQQDGH

-2159 EEDVLEGETVYVSS
+2159 EEDVLDGETVYVSS
-2173 SQNWTGLGVE
+2173 SQNWTGLGVA
-2183 STCENSAMLKY
+2183 STCEDSAMLKY

-2199 YQIAGEITLSTWSGL
+2199 YQIVGEITLSTWSGL
-2214 GESSAD
+2214 GESGTD
-2220 KQFSGVLVGKDSA
+2220 KQFSGVLVGKGGA
-2233 KVILSGTR
+2233 RVILSGTR

-2253 RGCVVKDL
+2253 RGCVVKNL
-2261 AIVYQNDCAI
+2261 EIVYQNDCAI
-2271 TLQCKN
+2271 TLQCDN
-2277 FPSDLANASF
+2277 VPSDLANASF
-2287 FGGVVGWCAG
+2287 FGGVVGWCVG

-2318 RAHLAAFGG
+2318 KAHLAAFGG

-2335 NGKAG
+2335 NGQAG
-2340 GGVIFRNILGETTGF
+2340 GGVIFRNISGGTTGF
-2355 TPSSGYYSNPYIGRV
+2355 MPNYGYYSNPYIGRV

-2399 ATNGSQVTVYDA
+2399 STNDSQVTVSDA

-2442 VSQDFL
+2442 VLREFL
-2448 TDEKSGSTPY
+2448 TDEAPGSTPY
-2458 LARFGCAYSGPL
+2458 LARNFDCAYSAPL
-2470 CLTLT
+2470 CLTLAA
-2475 GDCDMSRYGN
+2475 DCDMSPYGN
-2485 GFRGIGASCGNT
+2485 GFRGIGASCGNN
-2497 HTKLEL
+2497 HPQLEL
-2503 KSLDGGNH
+2503 SSLEGGDH
-2511 TITLQQDIRQYLDER
+2511 TVTLQQDIWQYLDER
-2526 DSWLF
+2526 DHWLF

-2538 DPVFSAPSTTVSNLT
+2538 DPTFSAPSTTVKNLT
-2553 VSGKM
+2553 VSGEM
-2558 HLYYTDAAQK
+2558 HLYYTDAAK
-2568 IVNSWDAGQAGAGLL
+2568 KTINSWDAGQAGAGLL
-2583 IGKSLDAKN
+2583 IGKSLSAGN
-2592 SLELTSVWAKD
+2592 GLTLTEVWAKN
-2603 AEVMSNAQYVGGLIG
+2603 AEVISNAQYVGGLIG
-2618 RLQSWGGH
+2618 RLQSWWGH
-2626 NLTIQTC
+2626 NLTVQTC

-2654 GNFNGS
+2654 GNFDGS
-2660 RATLQDISCSGG
+2660 SATIQDISCSGG
-2672 TIQVPKEYGR
+2672 KILVPEEYGR
-2682 GMNNSD
+2682 SMNNSD

-2701 GNSTLRRVSLN
+2701 GVSTICGVTLN
-2712 GKNEIH
+2712 GENEIH
-2718 NDGIY
+2718 NDGSY
-2723 TGAEVGIGALV
+2723 TSVEAGIGALV
-2734 GLWCPRSSAVAENIT
+2734 GLWCPRSSATAQDIT

-2754 TIAGNNRSSIGCLG
+2754 TITGNNRSSIGCLG
-2768 GYVCRQGDV
+2768 GYVCRPDDL
-2777 ANWGN
+2777 NKWGTN
-2782 NSEGI
+2782 TSGI
-2787 QFTATG
+2787 QFTASD
-2793 IYIGKDVGSNI
+2793 IHIGQDEGSKV
-2804 SITGHQVGGLVG
+2804 SITGNQVGGLVG
-2816 MYKSGAQGTNLFTI
+2816 MYKSGAQGTNLFTMK
-2830 EQIHQQNITLTGN
+2830 QIHQRNITLTSN
-2843 TVGGLVAVLC
+2843 TAEGSVGSLVGILC

-2860 SNIFLTGNQITGQES
+2860 SDIFLSDNRITGS
-2875 IALFFARTDNQ
+2875 GSVALLFARSHNQ
-2886 VANAHPTI
+2886 VGNTQLTI

-2901 TGCTVTST
+2901 TGCEVTGT
-2909 KSQNSN
+2909 GSN
-2915 VGFLYGHYK
+2915 AGFLYGNH
-2924 DNDGKGAINGY
+2924 DGGNGKGAINGY

-2940 GSSINGT
+2940 DSSINGT
-2947 AIWGGGNTQNTPVK
+2947 AIWGGGNAKNTPVR

-2967 QSCTAPAKDFAAGDS
+2967 QNCTAPARDFAAGDS

-2992 VKQEVGDAPYIPG
+2992 VKQEVGSPPYIPG

-3010 LVVGLGTSS
+3010 LAGLGTSP

-3025 SWADAEKKVPMGQKI
+3025 SWADAEKKVPMGKKI
-3040 RDEVATSNCN
+3040 RDEVATGNCN
-3050 TYFNVQGE
+3050 TYFNAQEE
-3058 AAYFASNDFI
+3058 AAYFVSNDFI
-3068 TDYAARG
+3068 THYADGG

-3121 SDVAIHTYQWNG
+3121 SDVVIHTYQWKG
-3133 GGFGMLPEAS
+3133 SGFGMLPEAS

-3172 KAGSE
+3172 TAGSE

-3214 FTPAIGS
+3214 STPAIGS

-3243 AVDNGEY
+3243 AVDNGEN

-3265 GATALPEGTRLAL
+3265 GATALPAGTKLAL
-3278 VERGNANKAYFCRG
+3278 VERGNANKAYFFQG
-3292 GFDTSLPFS
+3292 SFGTSLPFA
-3301 SFEGWEEA
+3301 SFDGWPEA
-3309 QHPCLCDGLELTA
+3309 QHPYLCDGLKLTA

-3359 KTYAITVQI
+3359 KTYAITVQA

-3390 FTITQSEK
+3390 FTITQSSK
-3398 LRVPKDAGNLPTKL
+3398 LQGNLPTKL
-3412 VENEGGTEFTR
+3412 VENEGGQKFTR

-3440 SVTTTNSNLL
+3440 SVTTTNSDPL
-3450 MSGSNNTIGATLKAT
+3450 MSGSNNTIGATLTAT
-3465 IGFASDTAAQLFRD
+3465 IGFADDTAAQLFRD

-3495 LCQGTGEAQTSLASG
+3495 LCQGTSEAQTSLASG
-3510 TTLQVTYRKNGT
+3510 TTLQVTYRKNGK

-3571 QFPTRGSED
+3571 QFPTRDSED
-3580 TSTGILVCANSYL
+3580 TTTGILVCANSYL
-3593 AYSALSLAQSS
+3593 AYSAPSLAQSS
-3604 SPIFAYDSNNRHYYR
+3604 SPISARDSNSRRYYR

-3644 LEPGEPAAID
+3644 LESGEPAAID

-3667 TQAATLRCTVT
+3667 TQAAALRCTIT
-3678 LQRKTDDGDYQDAT
+3678 LQRKTDDGSYQEDTT
-3692 VPFHAAIGATVV
+3692 VPFQAAIGATVV
-3704 GSDGITHEFPAQKEK
+3704 GSDGIARDFQAQKAQS
-3719 TVDFA
+3719 VDFA
-3724 LPNGIDN
+3724 LLNGIDN
-3731 SIPIQIPVTLHI
+3731 SIPIQIPVTLSI

-3749 EKADGYYANYRV
+3749 ENAGGYYANYRV
-3761 LLTAQLLNRSGT
+3761 RLTAQLLSRSGAL
-3773 PIPNSQA
+3773 IPNSQA

>member
-1 MTSKRNRVIA
+1 MTNKRNRVIA

-29 EEVTPPTEYPEIT
+29 EEVTPPTEYSEIT
-42 EPAPTQEPA
+42 EPAPTQEPT

-65 PTQAPTEEPLGTEA
+65 PTQAPTEETQGTEA
-79 ATEAPTEETQAPTQE
+79 ATEAPTQEPQAPTQE
-94 TEGPTEETQEATQ
+94 TEGPTEETQEVTQ
-107 PTEETQEPT
+107 PTEETQEAT

-168 YVLTGQAAM
+168 YVLTGQTAM
-177 REPDPDTMPE
+177 REPNLDSLTE

-192 EDPETTQD
+192 EDPEAPQD

-271 DYPFGGTLRFGVQS
+271 DYPFGGTIRFGVQS
-285 GDIYFVLSSPLF
+285 EGIYFVLSSPLF

-364 LGILYAGANMNLSLT
+364 LGILYSGVNMNLSLT

-394 VMYRHAALRATNVTR
+394 VMYRHAALRATNITR
-409 EISVPLVGQLDAEAT
+409 EVSVPLVGQLDAEAT

-437 PTEEATEAPTEEATE
+437 PTEEATEAPTE
-452 APTEEATESPTEEAT
+452 
-467 EAPTEE
+467 
-473 ATEAPTEEATEAPT
+473 
-487 EAPTE
+487 APTE
-492 EATQPESVLDGAAL
+492 EATQPELVTDGAAL

-546 VNGEEFLRYLEEN
+546 VNGEEFLRHLEEN
-559 QIPLPTLPTESL
+559 QIPLPTLPMETL

-580 DTAPTQDAT
+580 DTAPTQEAT
-589 LPEETAGPE
+589 LPQETALPEETAGPE
-598 ETAPGAEAAAP
+598 ETAPGEEAAAP
-609 AENNVSDEIINE
+609 AENNIPTEITNE
-621 ESISFPEAGA
+621 ESTSFPEAEA
-631 IALAGEGDTASV
+631 IALAEEEGTASV
-643 HSDDADSTQGM
+643 HSGDADSTQGM

-665 TGFTESG
+665 PGFTESG
-672 NTISI
+672 DTISI
-677 GSTQALIQLSLVKAE
+677 SSTQALIQLSWVNPGD
-692 EYQNKNL
+692 YQNKNL
-699 VLFWNAGDNGVFKTD
+699 VLLWNAGGNAVFETD
-714 TPDGE
+714 TLDGE
-719 LAFQGLGSEAAPFR
+719 LAFQGLGSEAAPFQ
-733 GRIGMQT
+733 GTIGMQT
-740 GSENVP
+740 GSESVA

-771 VTGTAGGLLAKVVTA
+771 ITGTADGLLARVVTS
-786 GNGTKAW
+786 NGGGKSWT
-793 AVTLVP
+793 VTLVP
-799 HVDTE
+799 QEDTE
-804 KTYVL
+804 NTYFL
-809 PALLG
+809 PSLLG
-814 TMQDG
+814 TMQG
-819 ANVTLQV
+819 GSNVTLQV
-826 TDEAGLKVSGSGYL
+826 TDNADLTVSGSGYL

-854 LGSIPTVINAAADA
+854 LGSIPTVNNAADAA

-879 ASLTVGPLD
+879 ASLTVGSLN
-888 GCTIDVTSVKGSAG
+888 GCIIDVTSGEGSAG
-902 GLVGT
+902 GLVGE
-907 MGSGASLAVGSLDG
+907 MG
-921 CTIDV
+921 
-926 TSAGGSAGGLV
+926 
-937 GKMEDGAKLTVSSAV
+937 DGAALTISSAV

-977 TGASLT
+977 TGSASLT
-983 GANNQSQINSSGGRA
+983 GANNQGRINSSGGKA

-1007 WSSDDPDMVALPIS
+1007 WSSDNPAMAALPIS
-1021 NLLITNGDA
+1021 NLLIANGDA

-1045 SYNGSLFTNV
+1045 SYNGSLFTKV
-1055 TLNSRNLKDSGDEG
+1055 TLNGRNLKDSGDMG

-1081 GAYGNITVQAGTVI
+1081 GTYGNITVQAGTEI
-1095 EVTMGHGSYIGGLIG
+1095 EVTVGQGSYIGGLIG
-1110 AADGAVDGDPDG
+1110 APDCNE
-1122 APNGDTTIITLS
+1122 AIITLS
-1134 GRIILHGSDTSVNI
+1134 GRIILHGSDTSVNV
-1148 GGVIGGSAKKGM
+1148 GGVIGGSATYGM

-1206 TKIIGTGAAGGL
+1206 TKIIGNEAAGGL
-1218 IGTLNSGVL
+1218 IGTLSSGVL

-1242 NVNQR
+1242 DKNQR

-1261 AKKWVPSHNAAYQ
+1261 AKEWAPSHDPAYQ

-1295 QLDTENRTVTIGQ
+1295 QLDTENRTVTVGGLPAMAGGSYAIG
-1308 PADLSSISSL
+1308 SL
-1318 TDFAA
+1318 TEFAA
-1323 VALRMQLD
+1323 VALRMQLN
-1331 PIGALQFDGDFS
+1331 PTGVLQFGEDFG
-1343 NKVPISLTLNA
+1343 NNATVSLTLNA
-1354 DIDLNGTGLTG
+1354 DIDLNGTDLNGTGLTG

-1370 STTDAFSVTLDG
+1370 STTDMFSITLDG
-1382 SNRTIT
+1382 RGHTIT

-1398 DSHKR
+1398 NSHNR
-1403 LGLIGNAAEL
+1403 LGLIGKVAAL
-1413 NLSNLRIAG
+1413 NLSNLSIAG
-1422 DCQTTVLSGGQIYT
+1422 DCQTTVLDGGQIYT
-1436 GIACDVTKNATL
+1436 GIACDVTKDATL
-1448 EKVISDFTWTIDG
+1448 NEVTSSLVWTLDG
-1461 NSGNSRHSGM
+1461 NSGESRHSGM
-1471 VTQLSKNYMDVTYTN
+1471 VTQLSKNEKDVTYTN
-1486 CIWSG
+1486 CTWNG
-1491 TITDNTSADSEIA
+1491 TITDNTSGNSEIA
-1504 GFLAHLETGKSK
+1504 GFLAHLGTGRNK
-1516 INVTN
+1516 ITVKK

-1532 SNGQARVGG
+1532 STGWARVGG
-1541 LVACLNGSDTKLTIN
+1541 LVACLNGSDTTLTID
-1556 GLTVSTRITAKA
+1556 GLTVSTHITAKA
-1568 PQNGWKDSCGGL
+1568 QNGWTDSCGGL
-1580 LGYEWKKTTATFTNV
+1580 LGYGWKDTTATFTRV
-1595 TITDSTLETDR
+1595 TIDGSTLDTDR
-1606 NFGGLVYK
+1606 KFGGLVYK

-1622 EGNGINFTGSNRFTG
+1622 EGNGITFTGSNQFTG
-1637 TSADDAPSALLVSTA
+1637 TSAGTSDKGTPSALLVSTA
-1652 YETGLYL
+1652 YDTGLYL
-1659 EVLHNSFRYN
+1659 EILHDSFRYN
-1669 ENETTVTVNVGG
+1669 ENTVMVDVGG
-1681 TDRYFD
+1681 ADRYFD
-1687 ALMGKSIYGDGQ
+1687 ALMGKSISGNGQ
-1699 DSIVSIATAPSS
+1699 DSIVSIATAPGS
-1711 DSAPHRIDLADCNT
+1711 DSAPHKIDSAGCNT

-1734 KNPCTRYDYNLD
+1734 TNPCTRYDYNLD
-1746 SFNRGEAADAAID
+1746 SFNREGAADAID

-1770 RRCHNSLRNYFS
+1770 HRCHGDLKKYFS
-1782 RGSGK
+1782 RGSGA

-1792 IDLTGYAF
+1792 MDLTGYAF
-1800 YPAPYDGTYLE
+1800 YPAPYDGTTLE

-1826 GEASNKKPSD
+1826 ERANNKTPSD
-1836 TQRQH
+1836 VLRQH
-1841 AGMHTGIFTGV
+1841 AGMHTGIFTEV
-1852 GGSGTLSVTDLTLRG
+1852 GGKGTLSVTDLTLSG

-1907 YPGATKDTVAPLLI
+1907 YPGATVNTVAPLLI
-1921 GSLGSY
+1921 GSLGSF
-1927 TTLNLSGVKVTAGS
+1927 TALNLSGVKVKADS
-1941 YLQGAKA
+1941 YAPGAKA
-1948 ASSLIGN
+1948 ASSLIGS
-1955 AGNDSADYIQLTFS
+1955 AGNADADYIQLTFGN
-1969 DMRLSETGEKNSP
+1969 MRLSETENKNNA
-1982 STLFTQGLFLET
+1982 STLFTRGLFLET
-1994 FRYSGTNCRGV
+1994 FQYSGNNCRGV

-2017 QEISNTEGSPVSGRN
+2017 QEISNTAGGPVSGRN

-2046 SGYVYKAI
+2046 SGYVHAVI
-2054 GGNDSSTAPTAFQ
+2054 GKDNCSTAFQ
-2067 EYPRYV
+2067 GYPRYV
-2073 AQKEGGNAATN
+2073 AQRERGIAATN

-2138 VMANKQDFSQQDGH
+2138 VMDGNQDFSQQDGH
-2152 TGTGSDE
+2152 IGTGNDE
-2159 EEDVLEGETVYVSS
+2159 EEEILPDETVYVSS
-2173 SQNWTGLGVE
+2173 SQNWTGLGQA

-2199 YQIAGEITLSTWSGL
+2199 YQIVGEITLSTWSGL
-2214 GESSAD
+2214 GESSTD
-2220 KQFSGVLVGKDSA
+2220 KQFSGVLVGKGGA
-2233 KVILSGTR
+2233 KVTISGTR
-2241 TAAQFGGLVKFS
+2241 SASQFGGLVKFS
-2253 RGCVVKDL
+2253 QGCVVKDL
-2261 AIVYQNDCAI
+2261 AIVYQNDQNDRAI
-2271 TLQCKN
+2271 TLQCN
-2277 FPSDLANASF
+2277 NVPRDLANASF

-2297 GDTVIDNVTVTYS
+2297 GDTVIDHVSVTYN

-2318 RAHLAAFGG
+2318 KPHLAALGG

-2335 NGKAG
+2335 NGQAG
-2340 GGVIFRNILGETTGF
+2340 GGVIFRNISGETTGF

-2370 LDGFALSEN
+2370 LDGFALSED
-2379 SWLGELTDNYC
+2379 SWLGEPTSNYC
-2390 IPQITAAGI
+2390 IPRITTAGI
-2399 ATNGSQVTVYDA
+2399 STNGSQVTVSDA

-2434 DYSKIGTP
+2434 DYSKIGTQ
-2442 VSQDFL
+2442 VSRDFL

-2458 LARFGCAYSGPL
+2458 LARKFGCAYSGAL

-2475 GDCDMSRYGN
+2475 GDCDMSSYGN
-2485 GFRGIGASCGNT
+2485 GFRGIGASCGSN

-2503 KSLDGGNH
+2503 SSLEGGGH
-2511 TITLQQDIRQYLDER
+2511 TVTLQQDIKQYLDER

-2558 HLYYTDAAQK
+2558 HLYYTDAAK
-2568 IVNSWDAGQAGAGLL
+2568 KTVNAWDAGQAGAGLL
-2583 IGKSLDAKN
+2583 IGKSLGASN

-2626 NLTIQTC
+2626 SLTMQTC

-2660 RATLQDISCSGG
+2660 SATLQDISCSGG
-2672 TIQVPKEYGR
+2672 TIQVPTEYER

-2701 GNSTLRRVSLN
+2701 GNSTICHVTLS
-2712 GKNEIH
+2712 GSNEIH
-2718 NDGIY
+2718 SDGNY
-2723 TGAEVGIGALV
+2723 TNVEAGIGALV
-2734 GLWCPRSSAVAENIT
+2734 GLWCPGSSATAQDIT

-2754 TIAGNNRSSIGCLG
+2754 TITGNNRSSIGCLG

-2777 ANWGN
+2777 GGGVDKWVN
-2782 NSEGI
+2782 NSVGI
-2787 QFTATG
+2787 QFTASG
-2793 IYIGKDVGSNI
+2793 IHIGQGEGSKV
-2804 SITGHQVGGLVG
+2804 SITGRQVGGLVG
-2816 MYKSGAQGTNLFTI
+2816 MYKSGAQGTNRFTMK
-2830 EQIHQQNITLTGN
+2830 QIHQRNITLTGN
-2843 TVGGLVAVLC
+2843 TADGSVGGLVGILC

-2886 VANAHPTI
+2886 VANVHPTI

-2909 KSQNSN
+2909 SSQNPN

-2940 GSSINGT
+2940 GSSITGT
-2947 AIWGGGNTQNTPVK
+2947 SKAAIWGGGNAKNTPVK

-2967 QSCTAPAKDFAAGDS
+2967 QNCEAPAKNFAAGDS

-3010 LVVGLGTSS
+3010 LVGLGTSS
-3019 ITGDGA
+3019 FTGDGA
-3025 SWADAEKKVPMGQKI
+3025 SWADAGTEMPMGKII
-3040 RDEVATSNCN
+3040 RDGVTPNNCN
-3050 TYFNVQGE
+3050 TYFNAQEE
-3058 AAYFASNDFI
+3058 AQYFASNDFI
-3068 TDYAARG
+3068 SHYAAGG
-3075 DNGALSSGQ
+3075 DNGALNSDQ

-3106 YITLLTNEKNWRRVV
+3106 YITLLTNEKNWRSVV
-3121 SDVAIHTYQWNG
+3121 SDVGIHTYQWKG
-3133 GGFGMLPEAS
+3133 SGFERLTEAS
-3143 LSWKGQQFA
+3143 LSWNGQQFA

-3172 KAGSE
+3172 TAGSE

-3214 FTPAIGS
+3214 STPAIGS

-3230 GFEYLRSKEEWQA
+3230 GFEYLRSQEEWQA
-3243 AVDNGEY
+3243 AVDNGEN

-3265 GATALPEGTRLAL
+3265 GTTALPEGTKLAL
-3278 VERGNANKAYFCRG
+3278 VERGNANKAYFYQG
-3292 GFDTSLPFS
+3292 SFGTSLPFA
-3301 SFEGWEEA
+3301 SFTGWTEN
-3309 QHPCLCDGLELTA
+3309 QHPYLCDGLALTA
-3322 QESET
+3322 EESET
-3327 GLYVKTQPRNATLRI
+3327 GLYVKTQPENATLRI
-3342 GGDYYKI
+3342 GEDYYKI
-3349 PEGTEAGTDG
+3349 PEGTETGTDG
-3359 KTYAITVQI
+3359 KKYAITVQA
-3368 TENLREEY
+3368 TKNLTEEY

-3390 FTITQSEK
+3390 FTITQSKK
-3398 LRVPKDAGNLPTKL
+3398 LQVPEGVGNLPTKR
-3412 VENEGGTEFTR
+3412 VENEGGQDFTR
-3423 KGAENQIIL
+3423 NWAENQIIL

-3465 IGFASDTAAQLFRD
+3465 IGFADSTAAQLFRA
-3479 YGSSKQ
+3479 YGSNKQ

-3495 LCQGTGEAQTSLASG
+3495 LCQGACETQTSLASG
-3510 TTLQVTYRKNGT
+3510 TTLKVTYRKNGT
-3522 DISTAT
+3522 EISTTT

-3546 VSDLTGDLTLE
+3546 VSELTGNLTLE

-3571 QFPTRGSED
+3571 QFPARGTDD

-3593 AYSALSLAQSS
+3593 AYSAPSLAQSS
-3604 SPIFAYDSNNRHYYR
+3604 SPISAVDGYNRRYYR

-3644 LEPGEPAAID
+3644 LDPGQPAAID

-3678 LQRKTDDGDYQDAT
+3678 LQRKTDDGGYQDAA
-3692 VPFHAAIGATVV
+3692 VPFQAAIGATVV
-3704 GSDGITHEFPAQKEK
+3704 GSDGSTHEFPAQKEK
-3719 TVDFA
+3719 AVDFA
-3724 LPNGIDN
+3724 LPKGIDN
-3731 SIPIQIPVTLHI
+3731 SIPIQIPVTLSI

-3749 EKADGYYANYRV
+3749 ESAGGYYANYRV
-3761 LLTAQLLNRSGT
+3761 VLTAQLLSSSGV

-3780 SDYIVYTNAKIVTEL
+3780 SDYIVYTNAKIVREL

>member
-1 MTSKRNRVIA
+1 
-11 FLLAASLFMNTAV
+11 MNTAV

-29 EEVTPPTEYPEIT
+29 EEDTPPTEYPEIT

-65 PTQAPTEEPLGTEA
+65 PTQAPTEETLGTEA
-79 ATEAPTEETQAPTQE
+79 ATEAPTEETQAPSQE
-94 TEGPTEETQEATQ
+94 TEGPTEEPQEVTQ

-148 IQHYSTLPVTGERN
+148 IRHYSTLPVTGERN

-249 PAAIHQGTE
+249 PTAIHQGTE

-271 DYPFGGTLRFGVQS
+271 DYPFGGTIRFGVQS

-312 PNPIRLVSKAEYSFD
+312 PNPIRLMSKAEYSFD

-394 VMYRHAALRATNVTR
+394 VMYRHAALRATNITR

-452 APTEEATESPTEEAT
+452 APTEEATE
-467 EAPTEE
+467 
-473 ATEAPTEEATEAPT
+473 APT

-492 EATQPESVLDGAAL
+492 EATQPESVPDGAAL

-546 VNGEEFLRYLEEN
+546 VNGEEFLRHLEEN

-580 DTAPTQDAT
+580 DTAPTQEAT
-589 LPEETAGPE
+589 LPQETALPQETSGPE
-598 ETAPGAEAAAP
+598 ETAPGEESAAP
-609 AENNVSDEIINE
+609 AGNNVSDEIINE
-621 ESISFPEAGA
+621 ELTSSPEAGA
-631 IALAGEGDTASV
+631 VALAEEGDTASV

-665 TGFTESG
+665 TGFPESG

-699 VLFWNAGDNGVFKTD
+699 VLLWNAGGNAVFETD
-714 TPDGE
+714 MPSGT
-719 LAFQGLGSEAAPFR
+719 LTFQGLGSEAAPFR
-733 GRIGMQT
+733 GTIGMQT
-740 GSENVP
+740 GSENVA
-746 IQLAQ
+746 IQLAR

-771 VTGTAGGLLAKVVTA
+771 VTGTADGLLAKVVTA
-786 GNGTKAW
+786 DSGTKTW

-799 HVDTE
+799 HADTE
-804 KTYVL
+804 DTGKTYVL

-814 TMQDG
+814 TMQGD

-826 TDEAGLKVSGSGYL
+826 TDNARLTVSGCGYL
-840 CAAMGSGASLTVES
+840 CAAMKSNASLTVRS
-854 LGSIPTVINAAADA
+854 LGSIPAVINAADAADAA

-879 ASLTVGPLD
+879 ASLTVGSLD
-888 GCTIDVTSVKGSAG
+888 GCTIDVTSVEGSAG
-902 GLVGT
+902 GLVGE
-907 MGSGASLAVGSLDG
+907 MGDGATLNLGSTSQVLIKNVTGGNTKLDCAGGLAGKAENPVFVFAEGTSITGADGGAIRTVSSSQTAVGGMVGSLTCSG
-921 CTIDV
+921 SESCT
-926 TSAGGSAGGLV
+926 
-937 GKMEDGAKLTVSSAV
+937 LTVL
-952 TIGSITGKGYTGGI
+952 
-966 AGECTNPVFTF
+966 PVQ
-977 TGASLT
+977 GLA
-983 GANNQSQINSSGGRA
+983 
-998 VGGIAGKLT
+998 
-1007 WSSDDPDMVALPIS
+1007 MS
-1021 NLLITNGDA
+1021 NA
-1030 GGLYGEVGAS
+1030 YCGGLYGNLTITGAGEITIRN
-1040 KALVF
+1040 AAV
-1045 SYNGSLFTNV
+1045 TNI
-1055 TLNSRNLKDSGDEG
+1055 TMTGAGTGNSGCGGGGLIGWLNSGEHGLRIENSSASFSAGNFRDVGGIVGYASSGGSILFSNNVRTMINSADKFDK
-1069 AGALGGLIGWFH
+1069 LGGLIGYADSKTELNVDVS
-1081 GAYGNITVQAGTVI
+1081 GVTVTILANKK
-1095 EVTMGHGSYIGGLIG
+1095 EVTYSGGLIG
-1110 AADGAVDGDPDG
+1110 SRDG
-1122 APNGDTTIITLS
+1122 
-1134 GRIILHGSDTSVNI
+1134 GRINAVVSQANVTVKENRSSDS
-1148 GGVIGGSAKKGM
+1148 
-1160 RVACSN
+1160 
-1166 LTVVI
+1166 
-1171 DGSGKFT
+1171 F
-1178 PTKNYGGLIGKLEM
+1178 GGL
-1192 ASYVYVGENVNLSG
+1192 VGFLGNGGHMLY
-1206 TKIIGTGAAGGL
+1206 IGTGVNVQCQNVGSKNKWGGL
-1218 IGTLNSGVL
+1218 VGEITSGVL
-1227 YLGENPVLPTESSAS
+1227 YMAATPTIDFDTVPDKVDS
-1242 NVNQR
+1242 R
-1247 GWIVGNRGNALVCA
+1247 GWIVGKRDNVLVCA
-1261 AKKWVPSHNAAYQ
+1261 EDGVWTPKTGDAAKE
-1274 MNDTNPWGQ
+1274 MNDTNRWGQ
-1283 VLQLTKFDSNLI
+1283 VLQLGK
-1295 QLDTENRTVTIGQ
+1295 LDGLVTLSEDKHSVTIGQ
-1308 PADLSSISSL
+1308 PANLSSISSL

-1331 PIGALQFDGDFS
+1331 PIGALQFNGDFS
-1343 NKVPISLTLNA
+1343 NKVPVSLTLNA

-1382 SNRTIT
+1382 GGHTIT
-1388 LPGER
+1388 LPGKR
-1393 VYASG
+1393 VYASR

-1413 NLSNLRIAG
+1413 NLSNLSIAG
-1422 DCQTTVLSGGQIYT
+1422 KCQTTVLASGQIYT

-1448 EKVISDFTWTIDG
+1448 NEVISGFTWTIDG
-1461 NSGNSRHSGM
+1461 KSGNSRHSGM
-1471 VTQLSKNYMDVTYTN
+1471 VTQLSGKDTKVTYTD

-1504 GFLAHLETGKSK
+1504 GFLAHLETEGNN
-1516 INVTN
+1516 ITVTN
-1521 CTLSGTIQRPA
+1521 CALRGTIQRPA
-1532 SNGQARVGG
+1532 FTGQAQVGG
-1541 LVACLNGSDTKLTIN
+1541 LVACLNGSNTTLTID
-1556 GLTVSTRITAKA
+1556 GLTVSTHITVKA
-1568 PQNGWKDSCGGL
+1568 PKNSWADSGGL
-1580 LGYEWKKTTATFTNV
+1580 LGYGWKNTTATFTGV
-1595 TITDSTLETDR
+1595 TIENSTLDTDGK
-1606 NFGGLVYK
+1606 FGGLVYK

-1622 EGNGINFTGSNRFTG
+1622 EGKGITFAGSNQFTG
-1637 TSADDAPSALLVSTA
+1637 TSDNGTPSALLVSTA

-1659 EVLHNSFRYN
+1659 EVLHDSFVYHEAN
-1669 ENETTVTVNVGG
+1669 VTVNVGG
-1681 TDRYFD
+1681 TDQYFD

-1711 DSAPHRIDLADCNT
+1711 DSTPHKIDSAGCNT
-1725 YQTPLSNTY
+1725 YQTFLSNTY
-1734 KNPCTRYDYNLD
+1734 TNPCTRYDYNLD
-1746 SFNRGEAADAAID
+1746 SFNREGAADAID

-1770 RRCHNSLRNYFS
+1770 RRCHSDLKNYFK
-1782 RGSGK
+1782 RGSG
-1787 TITGN
+1787 TNITGN

-1800 YPAPYDGTYLE
+1800 YPAPYDGTNLE
-1811 NAAITFAFRQ
+1811 NAAITFAFQ
-1821 LEEVE
+1821 KLEKVE
-1826 GEASNKKPSD
+1826 EEASNKTPSD

-1852 GGSGTLSVTDLTLRG
+1852 GGNGTLSVTDLTLRG

-1881 GSAQGADKDNLRTLA
+1881 GSAQGADKDHLRTLA

-1901 LDGICV
+1901 LDGIQI
-1907 YPGATKDTVAPLLI
+1907 YPEVTGDTVAPLLI

-1927 TTLNLSGVKVTAGS
+1927 TTLNLSGVTVNPGS
-1941 YLQGAKA
+1941 YPQGAKA

-1955 AGNDSADYIQLTFS
+1955 AGNDNADYIQLTFS
-1969 DMRLSETGEKNSP
+1969 NMHLSETEEKNNP

-1994 FRYSGTNCRGV
+1994 FRYSGNNCRGV

-2017 QEISNTEGSPVSGRN
+2017 QEISNTEGGLVSGRN

-2040 RENGKD
+2040 RENDKET
-2046 SGYVYKAI
+2046 GYVCMAI
-2054 GGNDSSTAPTAFQ
+2054 GENNSSTAPTAFQ

-2073 AQKEGGNAATN
+2073 AQKEGGIA

-2118 SQAILAGGSRSGW
+2118 SQAILAGGSRRDW

-2138 VMANKQDFSQQDGH
+2138 VMANKQDFSRQDGH
-2152 TGTGSDE
+2152 TGTGRDE
-2159 EEDVLEGETVYVSS
+2159 EEDVLDGETVYVSS
-2173 SQNWTGLGVE
+2173 SQDWTGLGVE
-2183 STCENSAMLKY
+2183 STCKDSAMLKY

-2220 KQFSGVLVGKDSA
+2220 KQFSGVLVGKDDA
-2233 KVILSGTR
+2233 RVILSGTR

-2261 AIVYQNDCAI
+2261 AIDYQNDRAI
-2271 TLQCKN
+2271 TLQCSN
-2277 FPSDLANASF
+2277 VPSDLANASF
-2287 FGGVVGWCAG
+2287 FGGVVGWCVG
-2297 GDTVIDNVTVTYS
+2297 GDTVIDNVSVTYS
-2310 GTVTAAGD
+2310 GSDTVTAVGD
-2318 RAHLAAFGG
+2318 KAHLAAFGG

-2335 NGKAG
+2335 NGQAG
-2340 GGVIFRNILGETTGF
+2340 GGVIFRNISRETTGF
-2355 TPSSGYYSNPYIGRV
+2355 TPNYGYYSNPYVGRV
-2370 LDGFALSEN
+2370 LDGFALSED
-2379 SWLGELTDNYC
+2379 SWLGKPTDNYC
-2390 IPQITAAGI
+2390 IPQITTTAGI
-2399 ATNGSQVTVYDA
+2399 STNGSQVKVSNA
-2411 AGLWVLSAWANS
+2411 AGLWVLSAWVNS

-2434 DYSKIGTP
+2434 DYSQIGTQ
-2442 VSQDFL
+2442 VSPELL
-2448 TDEKSGSTPY
+2448 TDEAPGSTPY
-2458 LARFGCAYSGPL
+2458 LARNFDCAYSGSL

-2475 GDCDMSRYGN
+2475 ADCDMSRYGN
-2485 GFRGIGASCGNT
+2485 GFRGIGASCGNN
-2497 HTKLEL
+2497 HPKLEL
-2503 KSLDGGNH
+2503 SSLEGGGH
-2511 TITLQQDIRQYLDER
+2511 TVTLRQEIKQYLDEKYN
-2526 DSWLF
+2526 WLF

-2538 DPVFSAPSTTVSNLT
+2538 DPAFSTSPTTVSNLT

-2558 HLYYTDAAQK
+2558 HLYYTDAAQE
-2568 IVNSWDAGQAGAGLL
+2568 IVNAEDAGQAGAGLL

-2592 SLELTSVWAKD
+2592 NSLELTNVWAKN

-2618 RLQSWGGH
+2618 RLQSWWGH

-2654 GNFNGS
+2654 GNDGS
-2660 RATLQDISCSGG
+2660 SATIQGISCSGG
-2672 TIQVPKEYGR
+2672 TILVPKEYGR
-2682 GMNNSD
+2682 PMNNKK

-2696 GYLSA
+2696 GYLTA
-2701 GNSTLRRVSLN
+2701 GTSTIRNVTLHGEN
-2712 GKNEIH
+2712 AIC
-2718 NDGIY
+2718 NDGFY
-2723 TGAEVGIGALV
+2723 TPDSDGTGTSEVEAGIGALV
-2734 GLWCPRSSAVAENIT
+2734 GLWCPRSSAAAQDIT

-2754 TIAGNNRSSIGCLG
+2754 TITGNNRSSIGCLG
-2768 GYVCRQGDV
+2768 GYVCKQGDV
-2777 ANWGN
+2777 SEWRN
-2782 NSEGI
+2782 NCSGI
-2787 QFTATG
+2787 QFTAFD
-2793 IYIGKDVGSNI
+2793 IRIGQDEGSNV
-2804 SITGHQVGGLVG
+2804 SITGHQMGGLVG
-2816 MYKSGAQGTNLFTI
+2816 MYKSGAQGNHRFTM
-2830 EQIHQQNITLTGN
+2830 EQIHQKNITLTGN
-2843 TVGGLVAVLC
+2843 TVSGLVGVLS

-2860 SNIFLTGNQITGQES
+2860 SDIVLSDNRITGS
-2875 IALFFARTDNQ
+2875 GSVALLFALADNQ
-2886 VANAHPTI
+2886 VGNTQLTI

-2901 TGCTVTST
+2901 TDCTVAST
-2909 KSQNSN
+2909 NNQNSN
-2915 VGFLYGHYK
+2915 VGFLYGQYK
-2924 DNDGKGAINGY
+2924 DTNGKGSVKGY

-2940 GSSINGT
+2940 DSSITGT
-2947 AIWGGGNTQNTPVK
+2947 NKAAIWGGGNAKNTPVQ

-2967 QSCTAPAKDFAAGDS
+2967 QNCTAPAKDFAAGDS
-2982 CYAIRANYTG
+2982 CCAIRANYTG
-2992 VKQEVGDAPYIPG
+2992 VKNKVGDAPYIPG

-3010 LVVGLGTSS
+3010 LEGLGTSP

-3025 SWADAEKKVPMGQKI
+3025 SWADAEKEVPMGEKI
-3040 RDEVATSNCN
+3040 RDEVATSDCN
-3050 TYFNVQGE
+3050 TYFNAQEE
-3058 AAYFASNDFI
+3058 AAYFVSNDFI
-3068 TDYAARG
+3068 THYADGG

-3121 SDVAIHTYQWNG
+3121 SDVVIRTYQWKG
-3133 GGFGMLPEAS
+3133 SGFEMLPDTS
-3143 LSWKGQQFA
+3143 LSWNGQQFA

-3172 KAGSE
+3172 TAGSE

-3214 FTPAIGS
+3214 STPAIGS

-3243 AVDNGEY
+3243 AVDNGEN
-3250 LLWSFVKELTLNPGS
+3250 LLWSFGKELTLNPGS
-3265 GATALPEGTRLAL
+3265 GATALPAGTKLAL
-3278 VERGNANKAYFCRG
+3278 VERGNANKAYFCQR
-3292 GFDTSLPFS
+3292 GFDTSLPFAT
-3301 SFEGWEEA
+3301 SFDGWAEA
-3309 QHPCLCDGLELTA
+3309 KHPYLCDGLKLTA

-3327 GLYVKTQPRNATLRI
+3327 GLYVKTQPENATLRI
-3342 GGDYYKI
+3342 GEEYYKI

-3359 KTYAITVQI
+3359 KTYAITVQA

-3376 YLTILTPDNAPITN
+3376 YLTILTPDSAPITN
-3390 FTITQSEK
+3390 FTITQSSK
-3398 LRVPKDAGNLPTKL
+3398 LQGNLPTKL
-3412 VENEGGTEFTR
+3412 VKNEGGTEFTR

-3440 SVTTTNSNLL
+3440 SVTTTNSDPL
-3450 MSGSNNTIGATLKAT
+3450 MSGSNNTIGATLTAT
-3465 IGFASDTAAQLFRD
+3465 IGFADDTAAQLFRD

-3495 LCQGTGEAQTSLASG
+3495 LCQGDSVTQTSLASG
-3510 TTLQVTYRKNGT
+3510 TTLQVTYRENGT
-3522 DISTAT
+3522 EISTAT

-3535 AKLTFPGDGIQ
+3535 AKLTFPGGGIP
-3546 VSDLTGDLTLE
+3546 VSDLTGNLTLE

-3571 QFPTRGSED
+3571 QFPTRDSDD
-3580 TSTGILVCANSYL
+3580 TTTGILVCANSYL
-3593 AYSALSLAQSS
+3593 TYSAPSLAQSS
-3604 SPIFAYDSNNRHYYR
+3604 SPISAADGNKRRYYR
-3619 QETGATR
+3619 QETGATS

-3644 LEPGEPAAID
+3644 LESGEAAAID

-3678 LQRKTDDGDYQDAT
+3678 LQCKTDDGDYQNAT
-3692 VPFHAAIGATVV
+3692 VPFQAAIGATVV
-3704 GSDGITHEFPAQKEK
+3704 GSDGRTQDFPAQKAQSA
-3719 TVDFA
+3719 DFT
-3724 LPNGIDN
+3724 LSNGIDN
-3731 SIPIQIPVTLHI
+3731 SIPIQIPVTLSI
-3743 GTGSAL
+3743 GTGNAL
-3749 EKADGYYANYRV
+3749 ESAGGYYANYRV
-3761 LLTAQLLNRSGT
+3761 VLTAQLLNRSGT

>member
-1 MTSKRNRVIA
+1 MTNKRNRVIA

-29 EEVTPPTEYPEIT
+29 EEVSPPTEYSEIT
-42 EPAPTQEPA
+42 EPSPTQEPA

-65 PTQAPTEEPLGTEA
+65 PTEAPTEETPGTEA
-79 ATEAPTEETQAPTQE
+79 ATEAPTQETQAPTQQ
-94 TEGPTEETQEATQ
+94 TEGPTEETQEVTQ

-116 EETQEATEPT
+116 EETQETTEPT

-168 YVLTGQAAM
+168 YVLTGQSAM
-177 REPDPDTMPE
+177 REPDPDSTPE

-192 EDPETTQD
+192 EDPEAPQD

-249 PAAIHQGTE
+249 PTAIHQGTE

-271 DYPFGGTLRFGVQS
+271 DYPFGGTIRFGVQS
-285 GDIYFVLSSPLF
+285 EGIYFVLSSPLF
-297 NGILCQARFVDAENQ
+297 NGILCQARFANAENQ

-364 LGILYAGANMNLSLT
+364 LGILYAGVNMNLSLT
-379 DMSRL
+379 DLSQL

-394 VMYRHAALRATNVTR
+394 VMYRHAALRATNITR
-409 EISVPLVGQLDAEAT
+409 EVSVPLVGQLDAEAT

-437 PTEEATEAPTEEATE
+437 PTEEATEAPTV
-452 APTEEATESPTEEAT
+452 
-467 EAPTEE
+467 E

-492 EATQPESVLDGAAL
+492 EATQPELVTDGAAL

-546 VNGEEFLRYLEEN
+546 VNGEEFLRHLEEN
-559 QIPLPTLPTESL
+559 QIPLPTLPMETL
-571 PEEPTAPQE
+571 PEEPTVPQE
-580 DTAPTQDAT
+580 DTAPTQEAT
-589 LPEETAGPE
+589 LPDEATAPQQAALPEEASGPE
-598 ETAPGAEAAAP
+598 ETAPGEETAAP
-609 AENNVSDEIINE
+609 AGNNIPTEIANE
-621 ESISFPEAGA
+621 ESIPFPEAEA
-631 IALAGEGDTASV
+631 VVLAEEEGTASV
-643 HSDDADSTQGM
+643 HSGDADSTQGM

-659 YGAPED
+659 YGALED
-665 TGFTESG
+665 AGFPESG
-672 NTISI
+672 DTISI
-677 GSTQALIQLSLVKAE
+677 SSTQALIQLSYVDAGN
-692 EYQNKNL
+692 YQSKNL
-699 VLFWNAGDNGVFKTD
+699 VLLWNAGGNAVFKTD
-714 TPDGE
+714 TPSGT
-719 LAFQGLGSEAAPFR
+719 LTFHGLGSEAAPFR
-733 GRIGMQT
+733 GTIGMQT

-746 IQLAQ
+746 IQLAR
-751 PLFNAVADSA
+751 PLFNAVAGSA

-771 VTGTAGGLLAKVVTA
+771 VTGTADGLLARVVTA
-786 GNGTKAW
+786 GNGTETW

-799 HVDTE
+799 QEDTE
-804 KTYVL
+804 NTYFL

-826 TDEAGLKVSGSGYL
+826 TNNAGLTVSGCGYL
-840 CAAMGSGASLTVES
+840 CAAMESGASLTVES
-854 LGSIPTVINAAADA
+854 LGSIPAVNNVANAA

-879 ASLTVGPLD
+879 ASLTVGSLN
-888 GCTIDVTSVKGSAG
+888 GCTIDVTSVE
-902 GLVGT
+902 
-907 MGSGASLAVGSLDG
+907 
-921 CTIDV
+921 
-926 TSAGGSAGGLV
+926 GSAGGLV
-937 GKMEDGAKLTVSSAV
+937 GKMGDGAALTVSSAV
-952 TIGSITGKGYTGGI
+952 TIGRITGKGYTGGI
-966 AGECTNPVFTF
+966 AGICTNPVFTF
-977 TGASLT
+977 TGASLI
-983 GANNQSQINSSGGRA
+983 GANNQGQIYSSGGRA

-1007 WSSDDPDMVALPIS
+1007 WSSDNPDMVALPIS

-1030 GGLYGEVGAS
+1030 GGLYGEVKAS

-1055 TLNSRNLKDSGDEG
+1055 TLNGRNLKDSGDMG

-1081 GAYGNITVQAGTVI
+1081 GTYGNITVQAGTVI

-1110 AADGAVDGDPDG
+1110 APDCEQ
-1122 APNGDTTIITLS
+1122 AAIITLS
-1134 GRIILHGSDTSVNI
+1134 GQITLHGSDTSVNV
-1148 GGVIGGSAKKGM
+1148 GGVIGGSSKKEM
-1160 RVACSN
+1160 RVACSD
-1166 LTVVI
+1166 LTVAI
-1171 DGSGKFT
+1171 DGSDKFV
-1178 PTKNYGGLIGKLEM
+1178 PTGNYGGLIGKI
-1192 ASYVYVGENVNLSG
+1192 ANPSYVYVGKNVNLSG

-1218 IGTLNSGVL
+1218 IGTLSSGVL

-1261 AKKWVPSHNAAYQ
+1261 ARKWAPSHDAACQ

-1295 QLDTENRTVTIGQ
+1295 QLDMENRTVTVGGLPAMAGGSYAIG
-1308 PADLSSISSL
+1308 SL
-1318 TDFAA
+1318 TEFAA
-1323 VALRMQLD
+1323 VALRMQLN
-1331 PIGALQFDGDFS
+1331 PIGALQFDGDFR
-1343 NKVPISLTLNA
+1343 NNVPVSLTLNA

-1365 LTRDT
+1365 LTQDT
-1370 STTDAFSVTLDG
+1370 STTDMFSVTLDG
-1382 SNRTIT
+1382 ENHTIT
-1388 LPGER
+1388 LPRER

-1398 DSHKR
+1398 NSHNR
-1403 LGLIGNAAEL
+1403 LGLIGKVAAL
-1413 NLSNLRIAG
+1413 NLSNLSVAG
-1422 DCQTTVLSGGQIYT
+1422 NCQTTVLAGGQIYT
-1436 GIACDVTKNATL
+1436 GIACEVTKDATL
-1448 EKVISDFTWTIDG
+1448 TGVTSGLAWTING

-1471 VTQLSKNYMDVTYTN
+1471 VTQLSKNDKDVTYTN
-1486 CIWSG
+1486 CTWSG
-1491 TITDNTSADSEIA
+1491 TITDNTSGNSEIA
-1504 GFLAHLETGKSK
+1504 GFLTHLETGRNK
-1516 INVTN
+1516 ITVTN
-1521 CTLSGTIQRPA
+1521 CTLSGTIYRPA
-1532 SNGQARVGG
+1532 SNGQAQVGG
-1541 LVACLNGSDTKLTIN
+1541 LVACLNGSGTKLIIE
-1556 GLTVSTRITAKA
+1556 GLSVSTRITAKA
-1568 PQNGWKDSCGGL
+1568 PQYGWPDSCGGL
-1580 LGYEWKKTTATFTNV
+1580 LGYGWKDTTATFTGV
-1595 TITDSTLETDR
+1595 TINGSTLDTDR
-1606 NFGGLVYK
+1606 KFGGLVYK

-1622 EGNGINFTGSNRFTG
+1622 EGKGITFTGSNQFTG
-1637 TSADDAPSALLVSTA
+1637 ISDNGTPSALLVSTA
-1652 YETGLYL
+1652 YDTGLYL
-1659 EVLHNSFRYN
+1659 EVLHNSFVYD
-1669 ENETTVTVNVGG
+1669 ENTVKVDVVG
-1681 TDRYFD
+1681 TSQYFD
-1687 ALMGKSIYGDGQ
+1687 ALMGKSIYGNGQ
-1699 DSIVSIATAPSS
+1699 DSIVSIATAPGSS
-1711 DSAPHRIDLADCNT
+1711 SAPHKIDSEGCNT
-1725 YQTPLSNTY
+1725 YQTSLSNAY
-1734 KNPCTRYDYNLD
+1734 ANPCTRYDYNLD
-1746 SFNRGEAADAAID
+1746 SFNRGDAADAAID

-1770 RRCHNSLRNYFS
+1770 RRCHGDLKKYFS
-1782 RGSGK
+1782 RGSGTK
-1787 TITGN
+1787 ITGN

-1821 LEEVE
+1821 LEEIE
-1826 GEASNKKPSD
+1826 GAASNKKPSD
-1836 TQRQH
+1836 SLRQH

-1852 GGSGTLSVTDLTLRG
+1852 GGNGTLSVTDLTLSG

-1881 GSAQGADKDNLRTLA
+1881 GSAQGADKDHLRTLA

-1901 LDGICV
+1901 LDGIRI

-1921 GSLGSY
+1921 DSLGSF
-1927 TTLNLSGVKVTAGS
+1927 TALNLSGVTVKPGS

-1948 ASSLIGN
+1948 ASSLIGS
-1955 AGNDSADYIQLTFS
+1955 AGNANADYIQLTFGN
-1969 DMRLSETGEKNSP
+1969 MHLSETGKKTSP
-1982 STLFTQGLFLET
+1982 STLFTRGMFLET
-1994 FRYSGTNCRGV
+1994 FQYSGTNCRGV

-2017 QEISNTEGSPVSGRN
+2017 QEISNTEGGLVSGRN

-2046 SGYVYKAI
+2046 SGYVCTAI
-2054 GGNDSSTAPTAFQ
+2054 GGNDSSAAPTAFQ
-2067 EYPRYV
+2067 GYPRYV
-2073 AQKEGGNAATN
+2073 AQPEGGIAATN

-2138 VMANKQDFSQQDGH
+2138 VMEGNQDFSQQDGH

-2159 EEDVLEGETVYVSS
+2159 EEEILPGETVYVSS
-2173 SQNWTGLGVE
+2173 SQSWTGLGVE

-2199 YQIAGEITLSTWSGL
+2199 YQIVGEITLSTWSGL
-2214 GESSAD
+2214 GESSTE
-2220 KQFSGVLVGKDSA
+2220 KRFSGVLAGKGSA
-2233 KVILSGTR
+2233 KVIISGTR
-2241 TAAQFGGLVKFS
+2241 SASQFGGLVKFS

-2261 AIVYQNDCAI
+2261 AIVYQADCTI
-2271 TLQCKN
+2271 TLQCSN
-2277 FPSDLANASF
+2277 VPSDLANASF
-2287 FGGVVGWCAG
+2287 FGGVVGWCVG
-2297 GDTVIDNVTVTYS
+2297 GDTVIDNVSVTYS

-2318 RAHLAAFGG
+2318 KPHLAAFGG

-2335 NGKAG
+2335 NDQAG

-2355 TPSSGYYSNPYIGRV
+2355 TPSYGYYSNPYIGRV

-2379 SWLGELTDNYC
+2379 SQLGEPTSNYC
-2390 IPQITAAGI
+2390 IPRITSAGI
-2399 ATNGSQVTVYDA
+2399 SANGSQVTVSDG

-2434 DYSKIGTP
+2434 DYSQIGTQ
-2442 VSQDFL
+2442 VSRDFL
-2448 TDEKSGSTPY
+2448 TDEKSGSSPY
-2458 LARFGCAYSGPL
+2458 LARKFGCDYSGPL
-2470 CLTLT
+2470 CITLT
-2475 GDCDMSRYGN
+2475 ADCDMSPYGN

-2497 HTKLEL
+2497 HTKLKL
-2503 KSLDGGNH
+2503 SSLEGGGH
-2511 TITLQQDIRQYLDER
+2511 TVTLQQEIKQYLDER

-2538 DPVFSAPSTTVSNLT
+2538 NPVFSASSTTISNLI

-2558 HLYYTDAAQK
+2558 QLYYTDAAQK
-2568 IVNSWDAGQAGAGLL
+2568 IVNAQDAGQAGVGLL
-2583 IGKSLDAKN
+2583 IGKSLGASNSLALTKVLAKN
-2592 SLELTSVWAKD
+2592 
-2603 AEVMSNAQYVGGLIG
+2603 AEVMSNALYVGGLIG
-2618 RLQSWGGH
+2618 RLQSWWGH
-2626 NLTIQTC
+2626 SLTMQTC
-2633 GYEAVTV
+2633 GYETVTV

-2654 GNFNGS
+2654 GNS
-2660 RATLQDISCSGG
+2660 SVAIQDISCSGG

-2682 GMNNSD
+2682 DMNNSD

-2701 GNSTLRRVSLN
+2701 VDSTICRVSLN
-2712 GKNEIH
+2712 GSNEIH
-2718 NDGIY
+2718 SDGNY
-2723 TGAEVGIGALV
+2723 TGAEAGIGALV
-2734 GLWCPRSSAVAENIT
+2734 GLWCPGSSATAQDIA

-2754 TIAGNNRSSIGCLG
+2754 TITGNNRSSIGCLG

-2782 NSEGI
+2782 NSEGF

-2804 SITGHQVGGLVG
+2804 SITGHQLGGLVG
-2816 MYKSGAQGTNLFTI
+2816 MYKSGAQGTNRFTLERI
-2830 EQIHQQNITLTGN
+2830 YQQKITLTGN
-2843 TVGGLVAVLC
+2843 TVGGLVGILC

-2860 SNIFLTGNQITGQES
+2860 SNIFLTGNQITGQDF

-2901 TGCTVTST
+2901 TGCTVAST
-2909 KSQNSN
+2909 NSQNRN
-2915 VGFLYGHYK
+2915 VGFLYGHYNDK
-2924 DNDGKGAINGY
+2924 DGKGAINGY

-2940 GSSINGT
+2940 DSSITGT
-2947 AIWGGGNTQNTPVK
+2947 NQAAIWGGRNQNNTPVR

-2967 QSCTAPAKDFAAGDS
+2967 QSCNAPAKDFAAGDS

-2992 VKQEVGDAPYIPG
+2992 VKQQVGDAPYIPG

-3010 LVVGLGTSS
+3010 LMGLGTSPF
-3019 ITGDGA
+3019 TGDGA
-3025 SWADAEKKVPMGQKI
+3025 SWADVKNEVPMGKKI
-3040 RDEVATSNCN
+3040 RDGVATGNCN
-3050 TYFNVQGE
+3050 TYFNAQEE
-3058 AAYFASNDFI
+3058 AQYFASNDFI

-3106 YITLLTNEKNWRRVV
+3106 YITLLTNEKNWRSVV
-3121 SDVAIHTYQWNG
+3121 SAVGIHTYQWTG

-3143 LSWKGQQFA
+3143 LSWNGQQFA

-3172 KAGSE
+3172 TAGSG

-3205 YYVSAYDSL
+3205 YYVSAYDNLS
-3214 FTPAIGS
+3214 TPAIGS

-3243 AVDNGEY
+3243 AVDNGEN
-3250 LLWSFVKELTLNPGS
+3250 LLWSFVKELTLTSLS
-3265 GATALPEGTRLAL
+3265 GAAALPEGTKLAL
-3278 VERGNANKAYFCRG
+3278 VERGNANKAYFCQG
-3292 GFDTSLPFS
+3292 SFDTSLPFA
-3301 SFEGWEEA
+3301 SFTGWA
-3309 QHPCLCDGLELTA
+3309 DPYLCDGLKLTA

-3327 GLYVKTQPRNATLRI
+3327 GLYVKTQPGNATLRI
-3342 GGDYYKI
+3342 GEDYYKI

-3359 KTYAITVQI
+3359 KKYAITVQA

-3376 YLTILTPDNAPITN
+3376 YLTILTPDSAPITN
-3390 FTITQSEK
+3390 FTITQSSK
-3398 LRVPKDAGNLPTKL
+3398 LQGNLPTKL
-3412 VENEGGTEFTR
+3412 VENEGGQKFTR

-3440 SVTTTNSNLL
+3440 SVTTTNSDSL

-3465 IGFASDTAAQLFRD
+3465 IGFADTTAAQLFRE

-3495 LCQGTGEAQTSLASG
+3495 LYQGTSEAQTSLASG

-3522 DISTAT
+3522 EISTAT

-3535 AKLTFPGDGIQ
+3535 AKLTFPGDGIP
-3546 VSDLTGDLTLE
+3546 VSELTGDLTLE

-3571 QFPTRGSED
+3571 QFPTRDSDD
-3580 TSTGILVCANSYL
+3580 TTTGILVCANSYL
-3593 AYSALSLAQSS
+3593 AYSAPSLAQSS
-3604 SPIFAYDSNNRHYYR
+3604 SPISAPDSNNRRYYR

-3644 LEPGEPAAID
+3644 LESGEAAAID

-3678 LQRKTDDGDYQDAT
+3678 LQRKTDDGSYQDAD
-3692 VPFHAAIGATVV
+3692 VPFQAAIGATVV
-3704 GSDGITHEFPAQKEK
+3704 GSDGSTQVFPAQKAQSA
-3719 TVDFA
+3719 DFA
-3724 LPNGIDN
+3724 LSNGIDN

-3743 GTGSAL
+3743 DTGSAL
-3749 EKADGYYANYRV
+3749 ENAGGYYANYRV
-3761 LLTAQLLNRSGT
+3761 VLTAQLLNRSGT

>member
-1 MTSKRNRVIA
+1 
-11 FLLAASLFMNTAV
+11 MNTAV

-65 PTQAPTEEPLGTEA
+65 PTQAPTEETLGTEA

-94 TEGPTEETQEATQ
+94 TEGPTEETQEVTQ

-187 ETEPA
+187 GSEPA

-271 DYPFGGTLRFGVQS
+271 DYPFGGTIRFGVQS

-297 NGILCQARFVDAENQ
+297 NGILCQTRFVDTENQ

-364 LGILYAGANMNLSLT
+364 LGILYAGVNMNLSLT

-394 VMYRHAALRATNVTR
+394 VMYRHAALRATNITR
-409 EISVPLVGQLDAEAT
+409 EVSVPLVGQLDAEAT

-437 PTEEATEAPTEEATE
+437 PTEEATQ
-452 APTEEATESPTEEAT
+452 
-467 EAPTEE
+467 
-473 ATEAPTEEATEAPT
+473 APT
-487 EAPTE
+487 EAPT
-492 EATQPESVLDGAAL
+492 QPELVTDGAAL

-580 DTAPTQDAT
+580 DTAPTQEAT
-589 LPEETAGPE
+589 LPQETALPEETSGPE
-598 ETAPGAEAAAP
+598 ETAPGEEAAAP

-621 ESISFPEAGA
+621 KSTSFPEAGA
-631 IALAGEGDTASV
+631 VALAGEGDTASV
-643 HSDDADSTQGM
+643 HSGDADSTQGM

-659 YGAPED
+659 YGALED
-665 TGFTESG
+665 AGFPESG
-672 NTISI
+672 DTISI
-677 GSTQALIQLSLVKAE
+677 GSTQALIQLSYVDAGA
-692 EYQNKNL
+692 YQDKNL
-699 VLFWNAGDNGVFKTD
+699 VLLWNAGGNAVFETD
-714 TPDGE
+714 TASGT
-719 LAFQGLGSEAAPFR
+719 LTFQGLGSEAAPFQ
-733 GRIGMQT
+733 GTIGMQT
-740 GSENVP
+740 GSENVS
-746 IQLAQ
+746 IQLAR

-771 VTGTAGGLLAKVVTA
+771 VTGTADGLLARVVTS
-786 GNGTKAW
+786 NGGGKRWT
-793 AVTLVP
+793 VTLVP
-799 HVDTE
+799 HENTEDTGE
-804 KTYVL
+804 TYVL

-814 TMQDG
+814 TMQG
-819 ANVTLQV
+819 GSNVTLQA
-826 TDEAGLKVSGSGYL
+826 TDNADLTVSGSGYL
-840 CAAMGSGASLTVES
+840 CAAMESGASLTVGS
-854 LGSIPTVINAAADA
+854 LSSIPEVINTANAAA
-868 VGGLVGTMGSG
+868 GGLVGTMGSG
-879 ASLTVGPLD
+879 ASLTVGSLE
-888 GCTIDVTSVKGSAG
+888 GCTIDVTSVE
-902 GLVGT
+902 
-907 MGSGASLAVGSLDG
+907 
-921 CTIDV
+921 
-926 TSAGGSAGGLV
+926 GSAGGLV

-952 TIGSITGKGYTGGI
+952 TIGIITGKGYTGGI

-983 GANNQSQINSSGGRA
+983 GANNQGQIYSSGGRA

-1007 WSSDDPDMVALPIS
+1007 WSSDNPAMAALPIS

-1030 GGLYGEVGAS
+1030 GGLYGEVYAS

-1045 SYNGSLFTNV
+1045 SYNGSLFTNI
-1055 TLNSRNLKDSGDEG
+1055 TLNSRNLKGPGDVE

-1081 GAYGNITVQAGTVI
+1081 GTYGNITVEAGTVI

-1110 AADGAVDGDPDG
+1110 APDCEQT
-1122 APNGDTTIITLS
+1122 AIITLS
-1134 GRIILHGSDTSVNI
+1134 GRITLHGSDTSVNV
-1148 GGVIGGSAKKGM
+1148 GGVIGGSSKKEM
-1160 RVACSN
+1160 RVACSD

-1171 DGSGKFT
+1171 DGSDKFT
-1178 PTKNYGGLIGKLEM
+1178 PTSNYGGLIGKI
-1192 ASYVYVGENVNLSG
+1192 ANPSYVYVGKNVNLSG

-1218 IGTLNSGVL
+1218 IGTLDSGVL
-1227 YLGENPVLPTESSAS
+1227 YLGENPVLPKESSAS
-1242 NVNQR
+1242 NINQR

-1261 AKKWVPSHNAAYQ
+1261 AKEWAPSHTPAYQ

-1295 QLDTENRTVTIGQ
+1295 QLDTEKRTVTVCGLPAMSGTSYAIG
-1308 PADLSSISSL
+1308 SL
-1318 TDFAA
+1318 TEFAA
-1323 VALRMQLD
+1323 VALRMQLN
-1331 PIGALQFDGDFS
+1331 PAGALQFDGDFS
-1343 NKVPISLTLNA
+1343 KDAAISLVLNA

-1365 LTRDT
+1365 LTRDI

-1382 SNRTIT
+1382 GTHTIT

-1398 DSHKR
+1398 NSHNR
-1403 LGLIGNAAEL
+1403 LGLIGMVAAL
-1413 NLSNLRIAG
+1413 NLSNLSIAG
-1422 DCQTTVLSGGQIYT
+1422 NCQTTVLAGGQIYT

-1448 EKVISDFTWTIDG
+1448 NEVISGFTWTIDG
-1461 NSGNSRHSGM
+1461 DSGNSRHSGM
-1471 VTQLSKNYMDVTYTN
+1471 VTQLSGKGTNVTYTG
-1486 CIWSG
+1486 CAWKG

-1504 GFLAHLETGKSK
+1504 GFLAHLETEGNN
-1516 INVTN
+1516 ITVTN
-1521 CTLSGTIQRPA
+1521 CALSGTIQRPA
-1532 SNGQARVGG
+1532 SNSWAQVGG
-1541 LVACLNGSDTKLTIN
+1541 LVACLNGSDTTLTID
-1556 GLTVSTRITAKA
+1556 GLIVSTHITTAKA
-1568 PQNGWKDSCGGL
+1568 PQNGWTDSCGGL
-1580 LGYEWKKTTATFTNV
+1580 LGYGWKNTTATFTGV
-1595 TITDSTLETDR
+1595 TISGSTLETDR
-1606 NFGGLVYK
+1606 KFGGLVYK

-1622 EGNGINFTGSNRFTG
+1622 EGNGITFTGSNQFTG
-1637 TSADDAPSALLVSTA
+1637 ISDNGTPSALLVSTA
-1652 YETGLYL
+1652 YDTGLYL
-1659 EVLHNSFRYN
+1659 EVLHNSFVYG
-1669 ENETTVTVNVGG
+1669 ENTVTVNVGG

-1687 ALMGKSIYGDGQ
+1687 ALMGKSISGNGQ
-1699 DSIVSIATAPSS
+1699 DSIVSIATAPGS
-1711 DSAPHRIDLADCNT
+1711 DSAPHKIDSAGCNT
-1725 YQTPLSNTY
+1725 YQTLLSNTY
-1734 KNPCTRYDYNLD
+1734 TNPCTRYDYNLD
-1746 SFNRGEAADAAID
+1746 SFNREGAADAID

-1770 RRCHNSLRNYFS
+1770 RRCHNNLKKYFS
-1782 RGSGK
+1782 RGSGA
-1787 TITGN
+1787 TITGDM
-1792 IDLTGYAF
+1792 DLTGYAF
-1800 YPAPYDGTYLE
+1800 YPAPYDGTTLE
-1811 NAAITFAFRQ
+1811 NVAITFAFQQ
-1821 LEEVE
+1821 LEQVE
-1826 GEASNKKPSD
+1826 EGANNKKPSD
-1836 TQRQH
+1836 SLRQH
-1841 AGMHTGIFTGV
+1841 AGMHTGIFTEV
-1852 GGSGTLSVTDLTLRG
+1852 SGGGILSVANLTLRG
-1867 TVGGYNGSY
+1867 TVGGYKDSY

-1907 YPGATKDTVAPLLI
+1907 YPGATENTVAPLLI
-1921 GSLGSY
+1921 GSLGSF
-1927 TTLNLSGVKVTAGS
+1927 TALNLSGVKVKADS
-1941 YLQGAKA
+1941 YAQGAKA

-1955 AGNDSADYIQLTFS
+1955 AGNANADYIQLTFGN
-1969 DMRLSETGEKNSP
+1969 MRLSETGEKNNA
-1982 STLFTQGLFLET
+1982 STLFTRGLFLET
-1994 FRYSGTNCRGV
+1994 FQYSGNNCRGV
-2005 YNFERNDDYTLG
+2005 YNFERNDDFTLG
-2017 QEISNTEGSPVSGRN
+2017 QEISNTEGGPVSGRN

-2046 SGYVYKAI
+2046 SGYVYTAI
-2054 GGNDSSTAPTAFQ
+2054 GGNDCTTAFQ
-2067 EYPRYV
+2067 GHPRYV
-2073 AQKEGGNAATN
+2073 AQPEGGNAATN

-2138 VMANKQDFSQQDGH
+2138 VMDGNQDFSQQDGH
-2152 TGTGSDE
+2152 TGTGSAE
-2159 EEDVLEGETVYVSS
+2159 EEEILGGETVYVSS
-2173 SQNWTGLGVE
+2173 SQNWTGLGVA
-2183 STCENSAMLKY
+2183 STCKNSAMLKY

-2214 GESSAD
+2214 GESSTD
-2220 KQFSGVLVGKDSA
+2220 KQFSGVLVGKGGA
-2233 KVILSGTR
+2233 KVTISGTR
-2241 TAAQFGGLVKFS
+2241 SASQFGGLVKFS

-2261 AIVYQNDCAI
+2261 AIVYQADCAI
-2271 TLQCKN
+2271 TLQCSN
-2277 FPSDLANASF
+2277 VPNSMANASF
-2287 FGGVVGWCAG
+2287 FGGVVGWCVG
-2297 GDTVIDNVTVTYS
+2297 GDTVIDNVSVTYS
-2310 GTVTAAGD
+2310 GTVTAEGGK
-2318 RAHLAAFGG
+2318 AHLAALGG

-2340 GGVIFRNILGETTGF
+2340 GGVIFRNISGETTGF
-2355 TPSSGYYSNPYIGRV
+2355 TPSYDYYSNPYIGRV
-2370 LDGFALSEN
+2370 LDGFALSED
-2379 SWLGELTDNYC
+2379 SWLGEPTDNYC
-2390 IPQITAAGI
+2390 IPRITSAGI
-2399 ATNGSQVTVYDA
+2399 STNGSQVTVSDA

-2423 RGGSAG
+2423 QGGSAG

-2434 DYSKIGTP
+2434 DYSQIGTP

-2448 TDEKSGSTPY
+2448 TDEKSGSSPY
-2458 LARFGCAYSGPL
+2458 LARNFGCAYSGPL
-2470 CLTLT
+2470 CLTLAA
-2475 GDCDMSRYGN
+2475 DCDMRRYGN
-2485 GFRGIGASCGNT
+2485 GFRGIGASCGKD
-2497 HTKLEL
+2497 HPKLEL
-2503 KSLDGGNH
+2503 KSLDGKSLDGGNH
-2511 TITLQQDIRQYLDER
+2511 TVTLQQDIKQYLDER
-2526 DSWLF
+2526 DNWLF

-2558 HLYYTDAAQK
+2558 HLYYTDAAQET
-2568 IVNSWDAGQAGAGLL
+2568 VNAWDAGQAGAGLL
-2583 IGKSLDAKN
+2583 IGKSLQASY
-2592 SLELTSVWAKD
+2592 SLALERVWVKD

-2618 RLQSWGGH
+2618 RLQSSWGH

-2660 RATLQDISCSGG
+2660 RATLENISCSGG
-2672 TIQVPKEYGR
+2672 TIQVPKKYGR
-2682 GMNNSD
+2682 DMNNSD

-2701 GNSTLRRVSLN
+2701 VDSTICRVSLN
-2712 GKNEIH
+2712 GSNEIH
-2718 NDGIY
+2718 SDGNY
-2723 TGAEVGIGALV
+2723 TGAEAGIGALV
-2734 GLWCPRSSAVAENIT
+2734 GLWCPGSRAAAQDIA

-2754 TIAGNNRSSIGCLG
+2754 TITGNNRSSIGCLG
-2768 GYVCRQGDV
+2768 GYVCKQGDV
-2777 ANWGN
+2777 AGWSN
-2782 NSEGI
+2782 NSDGI

-2793 IYIGKDVGSNI
+2793 IHIGQDEGSKV

-2816 MYKSGAQGTNLFTI
+2816 MYKSGAQGTNRFTLERI
-2830 EQIHQQNITLTGN
+2830 YQQKITLTGN
-2843 TVGGLVAVLC
+2843 TVGGLVGILC

-2860 SNIFLTGNQITGQES
+2860 SNIFLTGNQITGQDF

-2901 TGCTVTST
+2901 TGCTVAST
-2909 KSQNSN
+2909 NSQNRN
-2915 VGFLYGHYK
+2915 VGFLYGHYNDK
-2924 DNDGKGAINGY
+2924 DGKGAINGY

-2940 GSSINGT
+2940 DSSITGT
-2947 AIWGGGNTQNTPVK
+2947 NQAAIWGGGNAKNTPVR

-2967 QSCTAPAKDFAAGDS
+2967 QSCNAPARDFAAGNS

-3010 LVVGLGTSS
+3010 LVGLGTSS

-3025 SWADAEKKVPMGQKI
+3025 SWADAGTEMPMGKKI
-3040 RDEVATSNCN
+3040 RDGVATGDCN
-3050 TYFNVQGE
+3050 TYFNAQTE
-3058 AAYFASNDFI
+3058 AAYFVSNDFI
-3068 TDYAARG
+3068 SHYADGG
-3075 DNGALSSGQ
+3075 DNGALSSDQ

-3106 YITLLTNEKNWRRVV
+3106 YITLLTNEKNWR
-3121 SDVAIHTYQWNG
+3121 SVASAVDIHTYQWKG

-3143 LSWKGQQFA
+3143 LSWNGQQFA

-3172 KAGSE
+3172 TAGTG

-3205 YYVSAYDSL
+3205 YYVSAYDNLS
-3214 FTPAIGS
+3214 TPAIGS

-3230 GFEYLRSKEEWQA
+3230 GFEYLRSQEEWQA
-3243 AVDNGEY
+3243 AVDNGEN
-3250 LLWSFVKELTLNPGS
+3250 LLWSFVKELTLTSLS
-3265 GATALPEGTRLAL
+3265 GAAALPEGTKLAL
-3278 VERGNANKAYFCRG
+3278 VERGNANKAYFCQEKS
-3292 GFDTSLPFS
+3292 FDTSLPFA
-3301 SFEGWEEA
+3301 SFTGWTGN
-3309 QHPCLCDGLELTA
+3309 QHPYLCDGLGLTA
-3322 QESET
+3322 EESET
-3327 GLYVKTQPRNATLRI
+3327 GLYVKTQPKNATLRI
-3342 GGDYYKI
+3342 GKDYYKI

-3359 KTYAITVQI
+3359 KKYAITVQA

-3376 YLTILTPDNAPITN
+3376 YLTILTPDSAPITN
-3390 FTITQSEK
+3390 FTITQSKK
-3398 LRVPKDAGNLPTKL
+3398 LQVPEGVGNLPTKR
-3412 VENEGGTEFTR
+3412 VENEGGKDFTR
-3423 KGAENQIIL
+3423 RNAENQIIL
-3432 ANFFTQKV
+3432 ANFFTQAV

-3450 MSGSNNTIGATLKAT
+3450 MSGSNNTLGATLKTT
-3465 IGFASDTAAQLFRD
+3465 IGFADNTAAQLFRA
-3479 YGSSKQ
+3479 YGSNKQ

-3495 LCQGTGEAQTSLASG
+3495 LCQGASETQASLASG
-3510 TTLQVTYRKNGT
+3510 TTLQVTYRKNDT
-3522 DISTAT
+3522 EISTAT

-3546 VSDLTGDLTLE
+3546 VSELTGNLTLE

-3571 QFPTRGSED
+3571 QFPARGTD
-3580 TSTGILVCANSYL
+3580 DASTGILVCANSYL
-3593 AYSALSLAQSS
+3593 AYSAPSLAQSS
-3604 SPIFAYDSNNRHYYR
+3604 SPISAADGNNRRYYR

-3644 LEPGEPAAID
+3644 LEPGQPAAID

-3678 LQRKTDDGDYQDAT
+3678 LQRKTDDGGYQNAD
-3692 VPFHAAIGATVV
+3692 VPFQAAIGATVV

-3719 TVDFA
+3719 AVDFA
-3724 LPNGIDN
+3724 LPKGIDN
-3731 SIPIQIPVTLHI
+3731 SIPIQIPVTLSI

-3749 EKADGYYANYRV
+3749 EKAGGYYANYRV
-3761 LLTAQLLNRSGT
+3761 VLTAQLLNRSGT

>member
-1 MTSKRNRVIA
+1 
-11 FLLAASLFMNTAV
+11 MNTAV

-65 PTQAPTEEPLGTEA
+65 PTQAPTEETLGTEA

-236 LLADAGAEFDLTA
+236 LLADAGAEFDLTV

-271 DYPFGGTLRFGVQS
+271 DYPFGGTIRFGVQS

-312 PNPIRLVSKAEYSFD
+312 LNPIRLVSKAEYSFD

-379 DMSRL
+379 DMSQL

-394 VMYRHAALRATNVTR
+394 VMYRHAALRATNITR

-437 PTEEATEAPTEEATE
+437 PTEEATEAPTG
-452 APTEEATESPTEEAT
+452 EAT

-473 ATEAPTEEATEAPT
+473 ATEAPTEAPTGEATEAPT

-492 EATQPESVLDGAAL
+492 EATQPESVPDGAAL

-580 DTAPTQDAT
+580 DTAPTQEAT
-589 LPEETAGPE
+589 LPQETAQPEETSGPE
-598 ETAPGAEAAAP
+598 ETAPGEEAAAP

-621 ESISFPEAGA
+621 ESTSFPEAEA
-631 IALAGEGDTASV
+631 VALAGEGDTASV
-643 HSDDADSTQGM
+643 HSDDADSTRGM

-659 YGAPED
+659 YGALED
-665 TGFTESG
+665 AGFTESG
-672 NTISI
+672 DTISI
-677 GSTQALIQLSLVKAE
+677 GSTQALIQLSYVDAGA
-692 EYQNKNL
+692 YQDKNL
-699 VLFWNAGDNGVFKTD
+699 VLLWNAGGNAVFETD
-714 TPDGE
+714 TPSGE
-719 LAFQGLGSEAAPFR
+719 STFQGLGSEAAPFR
-733 GRIGMQT
+733 GTIGMQT

-746 IQLAQ
+746 IQLARS
-751 PLFNAVADSA
+751 LFNAVAGSA

-771 VTGTAGGLLAKVVTA
+771 VTGTADGLLAKVVTA
-786 GNGTKAW
+786 GNGTKTW

-799 HVDTE
+799 HTDTE

-814 TMQDG
+814 TMQG
-819 ANVTLQV
+819 GSNVTLQV
-826 TDEAGLKVSGSGYL
+826 TDNARLTVSGCGYL
-840 CAAMGSGASLTVES
+840 CAAMGSGASLTVGS
-854 LGSIPTVINAAADA
+854 LGSIPAVNNAADSA

-879 ASLTVGPLD
+879 ASLTVGSLD
-888 GCTIDVTSVKGSAG
+888 GCTIDVTSVEGSAG
-902 GLVGT
+902 GLVGE
-907 MGSGASLAVGSLDG
+907 MG
-921 CTIDV
+921 
-926 TSAGGSAGGLV
+926 
-937 GKMEDGAKLTVSSAV
+937 DGAALTVSSAV

-966 AGECTNPVFTF
+966 AGECTNPVFNF
-977 TGASLT
+977 SGDAFLT
-983 GANNQSQINSSGGRA
+983 GANNQGKVYSSGGRA

-1007 WSSDDPDMVALPIS
+1007 WSSDNPAMAALPIS

-1030 GGLYGEVGAS
+1030 GGLYGEVYAS

-1055 TLNSRNLKDSGDEG
+1055 MLNSRNLKGSGDVE

-1081 GAYGNITVQAGTVI
+1081 GTYGNITVEAGTVI

-1110 AADGAVDGDPDG
+1110 APDCEQ
-1122 APNGDTTIITLS
+1122 AAIITLS
-1134 GRIILHGSDTSVNI
+1134 GQITLHGSDTSVNV
-1148 GGVIGGSAKKGM
+1148 GGVIGGSSKKEM

-1166 LTVVI
+1166 LTVAI
-1171 DGSGKFT
+1171 DGSDKFA
-1178 PTKNYGGLIGKLEM
+1178 PTSNYGGLIGKI
-1192 ASYVYVGENVNLSG
+1192 ANPSYVYVGENVDLSG

-1218 IGTLNSGVL
+1218 IGTLSSGVL
-1227 YLGENPVLPTESSAS
+1227 YLGENPVLPKESSAS
-1242 NVNQR
+1242 NINQR

-1261 AKKWVPSHNAAYQ
+1261 AKEWAPSHNPAYQ

-1295 QLDTENRTVTIGQ
+1295 QLDTEKRTVTVGNLPAMAGGSYAIG
-1308 PADLSSISSL
+1308 SL

-1323 VALRMQLD
+1323 VALRMQLN
-1331 PIGALQFDGDFS
+1331 PAGALQFDGDFG
-1343 NKVPISLTLNA
+1343 KDAAISLVLNA

-1382 SNRTIT
+1382 KDHTIT

-1413 NLSNLRIAG
+1413 KLSNLRIAG
-1422 DCQTTVLSGGQIYT
+1422 DCKTTVLAGGQIYT

-1471 VTQLSKNYMDVTYTN
+1471 VTQFSGNDKNFTYTD
-1486 CIWSG
+1486 CTWSG
-1491 TITDNTSADSEIA
+1491 TITDKTSADSEIA
-1504 GFLAHLETGKSK
+1504 GFLAHLETGRNK
-1516 INVTN
+1516 ITVKG
-1521 CTLSGTIQRPA
+1521 CTLRGTIQRPA
-1532 SNGQARVGG
+1532 STGWARVGG
-1541 LVACLNGSDTKLTIN
+1541 LAACLNGSDTKLTID
-1556 GLTVSTRITAKA
+1556 GLTVSTHITAKA

-1580 LGYEWKKTTATFTNV
+1580 LGYGWKNATATFTGV
-1595 TITDSTLETDR
+1595 TINGSTLDTDR
-1606 NFGGLVYK
+1606 KFGGLVYK

-1622 EGNGINFTGSNRFTG
+1622 EGNGITFTGSNRFTG
-1637 TSADDAPSALLVSTA
+1637 TSAGTSDNDGTPSALLVSTA
-1652 YETGLYL
+1652 YDTGLYL
-1659 EVLHNSFRYN
+1659 EVLHNSFVYN
-1669 ENETTVTVNVGG
+1669 ENTVTVNVVG
-1681 TDRYFD
+1681 TSQYFD
-1687 ALMGKSIYGDGQ
+1687 ALMGKSIYGNGQ

-1711 DSAPHRIDLADCNT
+1711 DSAPHKIDLERCNT
-1725 YQTPLSNTY
+1725 YQTPLSNAY
-1734 KNPCTRYDYNLD
+1734 ANPCTRYDYNLD
-1746 SFNRGEAADAAID
+1746 FFNRAGAADAID

-1782 RGSGK
+1782 RGSGTK
-1787 TITGN
+1787 ITGDM
-1792 IDLTGYAF
+1792 DLTGYAF

-1811 NAAITFAFRQ
+1811 NAAITFAFQQ

-1826 GEASNKKPSD
+1826 EGASNKKPSD
-1836 TQRQH
+1836 SLRQH
-1841 AGMHTGIFTGV
+1841 AGMHTGIFTEV
-1852 GGSGTLSVTDLTLRG
+1852 GGKGTLSVANLTLKG
-1867 TVGGYNGSY
+1867 TVGGYKGSY

-1901 LDGICV
+1901 LDGIRI
-1907 YPGATKDTVAPLLI
+1907 YPEATENTVAPLLI
-1921 GSLGSY
+1921 GSLGNF

-1955 AGNDSADYIQLTFS
+1955 AGNDSADYIQLTFGN
-1969 DMRLSETGEKNSP
+1969 MHLSETGEKTSP
-1982 STLFTQGLFLET
+1982 STLFTRGLFLET
-1994 FRYSGTNCRGV
+1994 FQYSGNNCRGV

-2017 QEISNTEGSPVSGRN
+2017 QEISNTKGGPVSGRN

-2046 SGYVYKAI
+2046 SGYVCTAI
-2054 GGNDSSTAPTAFQ
+2054 GGNDSSTAFQ
-2067 EYPRYV
+2067 GYPRYV
-2073 AQKEGGNAATN
+2073 AQQEGGIAATY

-2118 SQAILAGGSRSGW
+2118 SQAILAGGSRRDW
-2131 RVKVSNP
+2131 QVKVSNP
-2138 VMANKQDFSQQDGH
+2138 VMDNSQDFSQQGDH

-2159 EEDVLEGETVYVSS
+2159 EEDVLDGETVYVSS
-2173 SQNWTGLGVE
+2173 SQNWTGLGVA

-2199 YQIAGEITLSTWSGL
+2199 YQIVGEITLSTWSGL

-2220 KQFSGVLVGKDSA
+2220 KQFSGVLVGKDGA
-2233 KVILSGTR
+2233 RVILSGTR

-2261 AIVYQNDCAI
+2261 EIVYQNDSAI
-2271 TLQCKN
+2271 TLQCSN
-2277 FPSDLANASF
+2277 VPSDLANASF
-2287 FGGVVGWCAG
+2287 FGGVVGWCVG

-2318 RAHLAAFGG
+2318 KPHLAAFGG

-2355 TPSSGYYSNPYIGRV
+2355 TPSYGYYSNPYIGRV

-2379 SWLGELTDNYC
+2379 SQLGEPTSNYC
-2390 IPQITAAGI
+2390 IPRITSAGI
-2399 ATNGSQVTVYDA
+2399 SANGSQVTVSDG

-2434 DYSKIGTP
+2434 DYSQIGTQ

-2448 TDEKSGSTPY
+2448 TDEKSGSSPY
-2458 LARFGCAYSGPL
+2458 LARKFGCAYSGPL

-2475 GDCDMSRYGN
+2475 GDCDMSLYGN
-2485 GFRGIGASCGNT
+2485 GFRGIGASCGSN

-2503 KSLDGGNH
+2503 SSLEGGGH
-2511 TITLQQDIRQYLDER
+2511 TVTLQQDIKQYLDER
-2526 DSWLF
+2526 DNWLF

-2538 DPVFSAPSTTVSNLT
+2538 NPVFSAPSTTISNLI

-2558 HLYYTDAAQK
+2558 QLYYTDAAQK
-2568 IVNSWDAGQAGAGLL
+2568 IVNAQDAGQAGVGLL
-2583 IGKSLDAKN
+2583 IGKSLGASNSLALTKVLAKN
-2592 SLELTSVWAKD
+2592 T
-2603 AEVMSNAQYVGGLIG
+2603 EVMSNALYVGGLIG
-2618 RLQSWGGH
+2618 RLQSWWGH
-2626 NLTIQTC
+2626 SLTMQTC
-2633 GYEAVTV
+2633 GYETVTV

-2654 GNFNGS
+2654 GNS
-2660 RATLQDISCSGG
+2660 SATLQDISCSGG

-2701 GNSTLRRVSLN
+2701 GASTICRVTLS

-2718 NDGIY
+2718 NDGNY
-2723 TGAEVGIGALV
+2723 TSSVEAGIGALV
-2734 GLWCPRSSAVAENIT
+2734 GLWCPGSSATAQDIA

-2754 TIAGNNRSSIGCLG
+2754 TITGNNRSSIGCLG

-2782 NSEGI
+2782 NSEGF

-2793 IYIGKDVGSNI
+2793 IYIGQDEGSKV

-2816 MYKSGAQGTNLFTI
+2816 MYKSGAQGTNHFTL

-2843 TVGGLVAVLC
+2843 TAGGLVAVLC

-2860 SNIFLTGNQITGQES
+2860 SNIFLTGNRITGKDH
-2875 IALFFARTDNQ
+2875 IALLFARTDNQ

-2901 TGCTVTST
+2901 TGCTVAST
-2909 KSQNSN
+2909 NSQNRN
-2915 VGFLYGHYK
+2915 VGFLYGHYNDK
-2924 DNDGKGAINGY
+2924 DGKGIINGY

-2940 GSSINGT
+2940 DSSITGT
-2947 AIWGGGNTQNTPVK
+2947 NQAAIWGGGNQNNTPVR

-2967 QSCTAPAKDFAAGDS
+2967 QSCNAPARDFAAGNS

-3010 LVVGLGTSS
+3010 LAGLGTSTF
-3019 ITGDGA
+3019 TGDGA
-3025 SWADAEKKVPMGQKI
+3025 SWADAGTEMPMGKKI
-3040 RDEVATSNCN
+3040 RDGVTPNNCN
-3050 TYFNVQGE
+3050 TYFNTQTE
-3058 AAYFASNDFI
+3058 AAYFVSNDFI
-3068 TDYAARG
+3068 SHYAAEG

-3106 YITLLTNEKNWRRVV
+3106 YITLLTNEKNWR
-3121 SDVAIHTYQWNG
+3121 SVASTVDIQTYQWKG
-3133 GGFGMLPEAS
+3133 SVFEKLPDTS
-3143 LSWKGQQFA
+3143 LSWNGQQFA

-3172 KAGSE
+3172 TAGSE

-3214 FTPAIGS
+3214 STPAIGS

-3243 AVDNGEY
+3243 AVDSGEN

-3265 GATALPEGTRLAL
+3265 GAAALPEGTKLAL
-3278 VERGNANKAYFCRG
+3278 VERGNANKAYFCQG
-3292 GFDTSLPFS
+3292 SFGTSLPFAR
-3301 SFEGWEEA
+3301 FDGWAKA
-3309 QHPCLCDGLELTA
+3309 QHPYLCDGLELTA

-3327 GLYVKTQPRNATLRI
+3327 GLYVKTQPGNATLRI
-3342 GGDYYKI
+3342 GEDYYKI
-3349 PEGTEAGTDG
+3349 PEGTETGTDG
-3359 KTYAITVQI
+3359 KKYAITVQA

-3376 YLTILTPDNAPITN
+3376 YLTILTPDSAPITN
-3390 FTITQSEK
+3390 FTITQSSK
-3398 LRVPKDAGNLPTKL
+3398 LQGNLPTKL
-3412 VENEGGTEFTR
+3412 VENEGGQKFTR

-3432 ANFFTQKV
+3432 ANFFTQAV
-3440 SVTTTNSNLL
+3440 SVTTSNSNLL

-3465 IGFASDTAAQLFRD
+3465 IGFADDTAAQLFRD
-3479 YGSSKQ
+3479 YGSNKQ

-3495 LCQGTGEAQTSLASG
+3495 LYQGDSVTQTSLASG

-3522 DISTAT
+3522 EISTAT

-3535 AKLTFPGDGIQ
+3535 AKLTFPDGIQ

-3580 TSTGILVCANSYL
+3580 TTTGILVCANSYL
-3593 AYSALSLAQSS
+3593 AYSAPSLAQSS
-3604 SPIFAYDSNNRHYYR
+3604 SPISAADGNKRRYYR

-3644 LEPGEPAAID
+3644 LESGEPAAID

-3667 TQAATLRCTVT
+3667 TQAAALRCTIT
-3678 LQRKTDDGDYQDAT
+3678 LQRKTDDGSYQEDTT
-3692 VPFHAAIGATVV
+3692 VPFQAAIGATVV
-3704 GSDGITHEFPAQKEK
+3704 GSDGIARDFQAQKAQS
-3719 TVDFA
+3719 VDFA
-3724 LPNGIDN
+3724 LLNGIDN
-3731 SIPIQIPVTLHI
+3731 SIPIQIPVTLSI

-3749 EKADGYYANYRV
+3749 ENAGGYYANYRV
-3761 LLTAQLLNRSGT
+3761 RLTAQLLSRSGAL
-3773 PIPNSQA
+3773 IPNSQA

>member
-29 EEVTPPTEYPEIT
+29 EEVSPPTEYSEIT
-42 EPAPTQEPA
+42 EPVPTQEPA

-65 PTQAPTEEPLGTEA
+65 PT
-79 ATEAPTEETQAPTQE
+79 EAPTEETQGTGAAAEAPTQE
-94 TEGPTEETQEATQ
+94 TEGPTEETQEVTQ
-107 PTEETQEPT
+107 PTEETQEVTQPTEETQAPT

-134 EALWAAQEAGYLLG
+134 EALWAAQEEGYLLG
-148 IQHYSTLPVTGERN
+148 IRHYSTLPVTGERN

-192 EDPETTQD
+192 EDPETIQD

-236 LLADAGAEFDLTA
+236 LLADAGAEFDLTV

-271 DYPFGGTLRFGVQS
+271 DYPFGGTIRFGIQS

-297 NGILCQARFVDAENQ
+297 NGILCQARFANAENQ

-394 VMYRHAALRATNVTR
+394 VMYRHAALRATNITR
-409 EISVPLVGQLDAEAT
+409 EVSVPLVGQLDAEAT

-437 PTEEATEAPTEEATE
+437 PTEEATEAPTEEAT
-452 APTEEATESPTEEAT
+452 
-467 EAPTEE
+467 
-473 ATEAPTEEATEAPT
+473 
-487 EAPTE
+487 
-492 EATQPESVLDGAAL
+492 QPESVPDGAAL

-546 VNGEEFLRYLEEN
+546 VNGEEFLCHLEEN
-559 QIPLPTLPTESL
+559 QIPLPTLPMETL

-580 DTAPTQDAT
+580 DTAPTQEAT
-589 LPEETAGPE
+589 LPDEATAPQQAALPEEASGPE
-598 ETAPGAEAAAP
+598 ETAPGEETAAP
-609 AENNVSDEIINE
+609 AGNNIPTEITNE
-621 ESISFPEAGA
+621 ESIPFPEAEA
-631 IALAGEGDTASV
+631 IALAEEEGTASV
-643 HSDDADSTQGM
+643 HSGDADSTQGM

-665 TGFTESG
+665 TGFPESG
-672 NTISI
+672 DTISI
-677 GSTQALIQLSLVKAE
+677 SSTQALIQLSCVNPGD
-692 EYQNKNL
+692 YQNKNL
-699 VLFWNAGDNGVFKTD
+699 VLLWNAGGNAVFKTD
-714 TPDGE
+714 TPNGT
-719 LAFQGLGSEAAPFR
+719 LTFQGLGSETAPFQ
-733 GRIGMQT
+733 GTIGMQT
-740 GSENVP
+740 GSENVA
-746 IQLAQ
+746 IQLAR

-771 VTGTAGGLLAKVVTA
+771 VTGTADGLLAWVVTS
-786 GNGTKAW
+786 NGGGKRWT
-793 AVTLVP
+793 VTLVP
-799 HVDTE
+799 QEDTE
-804 KTYVL
+804 DTGETYVL

-814 TMQDG
+814 TMRG
-819 ANVTLQV
+819 GSKVTLQV
-826 TDEAGLKVSGSGYL
+826 TDNAGLTVSGCGYL
-840 CAAMGSGASLTVES
+840 CAAMESGASLTVES
-854 LGSIPTVINAAADA
+854 LDSIPAVNNAAGAA

-879 ASLTVGPLD
+879 ASLTVG
-888 GCTIDVTSVKGSAG
+888 
-902 GLVGT
+902 
-907 MGSGASLAVGSLDG
+907 SLDG
-921 CTIDV
+921 CIIDV

-937 GKMEDGAKLTVSSAV
+937 GEMEDGAALTISSAV

-966 AGECTNPVFTF
+966 AGECTNPVFAF
-977 TGASLT
+977 GSASLT
-983 GANNQSQINSSGGRA
+983 GANNQGQIYSSGGRA

-1007 WSSDDPDMVALPIS
+1007 WSSDNPDMVALPIS

-1030 GGLYGEVGAS
+1030 GGLYGEVKAS

-1045 SYNGSLFTNV
+1045 SHDGPLFTNV
-1055 TLNSRNLKDSGDEG
+1055 TLNSRNLKGPGDVE

-1081 GAYGNITVQAGTVI
+1081 GTYGNITVQAGTVI

-1110 AADGAVDGDPDG
+1110 APDCDQ
-1122 APNGDTTIITLS
+1122 AAIITLS
-1134 GRIILHGSDTSVNI
+1134 GRITLHGSDTSVNV
-1148 GGVIGGSAKKGM
+1148 GGVIGGSSKKEM
-1160 RVACSN
+1160 RVACSD

-1171 DGSGKFT
+1171 DGSDKFT
-1178 PTKNYGGLIGKLEM
+1178 PTSNYGGLIGKI
-1192 ASYVYVGENVNLSG
+1192 ANPSYVYVGKNVNLSG

-1218 IGTLNSGVL
+1218 IGTLSSGVL

-1261 AKKWVPSHNAAYQ
+1261 ARKWAPSHDAACQ

-1295 QLDTENRTVTIGQ
+1295 QLDMENRTVTVGGLPAMSGNSYAIG
-1308 PADLSSISSL
+1308 SL

-1323 VALRMQLD
+1323 VALRMQLNPLD
-1331 PIGALQFDGDFS
+1331 ALKIDGDFS
-1343 NKVPISLTLNA
+1343 NNAPVSLTLNA
-1354 DIDLNGTGLTG
+1354 AIDLNGTGLTG
-1365 LTRDT
+1365 LTRDI

-1382 SNRTIT
+1382 GGHTIT

-1398 DSHKR
+1398 NSHNR
-1403 LGLIGNAAEL
+1403 LGLIGMVAAL
-1413 NLSNLRIAG
+1413 NLSNLSIAG
-1422 DCQTTVLSGGQIYT
+1422 NCQTTVLAGGQIYT
-1436 GIACDVTKNATL
+1436 GIACEVTKNATL
-1448 EKVISDFTWTIDG
+1448 TGVTSGLTWTIDG
-1461 NSGNSRHSGM
+1461 DSGNSRHSGM
-1471 VTQLSKNYMDVTYTN
+1471 VTQLSKNEKDVTYTN
-1486 CIWSG
+1486 CTWNG

-1504 GFLAHLETGKSK
+1504 GFLAHLETGRNK
-1516 INVTN
+1516 ITVTN
-1521 CTLSGTIQRPA
+1521 CTLSGTIYRPA
-1532 SNGQARVGG
+1532 STGWARVGG
-1541 LVACLNGSDTKLTIN
+1541 LVACLSGSGTKLIID

-1568 PQNGWKDSCGGL
+1568 PQNGWADSCGGL
-1580 LGYEWKKTTATFTNV
+1580 LGYGWKDTTATFTDV
-1595 TITDSTLETDR
+1595 TIDGSTLDTDR
-1606 NFGGLVYK
+1606 KFGGLVYK

-1622 EGNGINFTGSNRFTG
+1622 EGNGITFTGSNQFTG

-1652 YETGLYL
+1652 YDNSGLYL
-1659 EVLHNSFRYN
+1659 EVLHDSFVYD
-1669 ENETTVTVNVGG
+1669 EATVTVNVGETG
-1681 TDRYFD
+1681 RYFD
-1687 ALMGKSIYGDGQ
+1687 ALMGKSIYGNGQ
-1699 DSIVSIATAPSS
+1699 DSIVSIATAPGSS
-1711 DSAPHRIDLADCNT
+1711 SAPHKIDSEGCNT
-1725 YQTPLSNTY
+1725 YQTLLSNAY
-1734 KNPCTRYDYNLD
+1734 ANSCTRYDYNLD
-1746 SFNRGEAADAAID
+1746 SFNRDRAADAID

-1770 RRCHNSLRNYFS
+1770 RRCHNDLRKYFK
-1782 RGSGK
+1782 RGSGT
-1787 TITGN
+1787 TITGDM
-1792 IDLTGYAF
+1792 DLTGYAF
-1800 YPAPYDGTYLE
+1800 YPAPYDGTTLE
-1811 NAAITFAFRQ
+1811 NAAITFAFQQ

-1826 GEASNKKPSD
+1826 EAASNKKPSD
-1836 TQRQH
+1836 SLRQH

-1852 GGSGTLSVTDLTLRG
+1852 GGNGTLSVTNLTMSG

-1881 GSAQGADKDNLRTLA
+1881 GSAQGADKDNLRTLS

-1901 LDGICV
+1901 LDGIQI
-1907 YPGATKDTVAPLLI
+1907 YPEATKDTVTPLLI
-1921 GSLGSY
+1921 GSLDSF
-1927 TTLNLSGVKVTAGS
+1927 TTLNLSGVTVNPGS
-1941 YLQGAKA
+1941 YAQNAKA
-1948 ASSLIGN
+1948 ASSLIGS
-1955 AGNDSADYIQLTFS
+1955 AGNANADYIQLTFGN
-1969 DMRLSETGEKNSP
+1969 MRLSETGEKTSP
-1982 STLFTQGLFLET
+1982 STLFTRGLFLET
-1994 FRYSGTNCRGV
+1994 FRYSGNNCRGV

-2017 QEISNTEGSPVSGRN
+2017 REISNTEGGPVRGRN

-2046 SGYVYKAI
+2046 SGYVCTAI
-2054 GGNDSSTAPTAFQ
+2054 GGNDSSAAFQ
-2067 EYPRYV
+2067 GYPRYV
-2073 AQKEGGNAATN
+2073 AQPEGGNAATN

-2131 RVKVSNP
+2131 QVKVSNP
-2138 VMANKQDFSQQDGH
+2138 VMEGNQDFSQQNGH
-2152 TGTGSDE
+2152 TGTGNDE
-2159 EEDVLEGETVYVSS
+2159 EEDVLGGETVYVSS
-2173 SQNWTGLGVE
+2173 SQNWTGLGVA
-2183 STCENSAMLKY
+2183 SACENSAMLKY

-2199 YQIAGEITLSTWSGL
+2199 YQIVGEITLSTWSGL

-2220 KQFSGVLVGKDSA
+2220 KQFSGVLVGKGGA
-2233 KVILSGTR
+2233 RVILSGTR

-2261 AIVYQNDCAI
+2261 EIVYQNDCAI
-2271 TLQCKN
+2271 TLQCSN
-2277 FPSDLANASF
+2277 VPSGMADASF

-2297 GDTVIDNVTVTYS
+2297 GDTVIDNVSVTYS

-2318 RAHLAAFGG
+2318 RPHLAALGG

-2335 NGKAG
+2335 NDQAG
-2340 GGVIFRNILGETTGF
+2340 GGVIFRNITGETTGF
-2355 TPSSGYYSNPYIGRV
+2355 TPSYGYYSNPYIGRV
-2370 LDGFALSEN
+2370 LDGFALSED
-2379 SWLGELTDNYC
+2379 SWLGKPTDNYC
-2390 IPQITAAGI
+2390 IPQITDAGI
-2399 ATNGSQVTVYDA
+2399 SANGSQVTVYDA

-2423 RGGSAG
+2423 RGGSTG

-2434 DYSKIGTP
+2434 DYSKIGTQ
-2442 VSQDFL
+2442 VSRDFL
-2448 TDEKSGSTPY
+2448 TDEISGSTPY
-2458 LARFGCAYSGPL
+2458 LAQKFKCAYSGPL
-2470 CLTLT
+2470 CLTLAA
-2475 GDCDMSRYGN
+2475 DCDMRRYGN
-2485 GFRGIGASCGNT
+2485 GFRGIGASCGKD
-2497 HTKLEL
+2497 HPKLEL
-2503 KSLDGGNH
+2503 KSLDGKSLDGGNH
-2511 TITLQQDIRQYLDER
+2511 TVTLQQDIKQYLDER
-2526 DSWLF
+2526 DNWLF

-2538 DPVFSAPSTTVSNLT
+2538 DPAFSAPSTTVSNLI

-2558 HLYYTDAAQK
+2558 HLYYTDAAK
-2568 IVNSWDAGQAGAGLL
+2568 KPVNAWDAGQAGAGLL
-2583 IGKSLDAKN
+2583 IGKSLGANN

-2618 RLQSWGGH
+2618 RLQSSWGH

-2660 RATLQDISCSGG
+2660 SATIQDISCSGG

-2682 GMNNSD
+2682 DMNNSD

-2701 GNSTLRRVSLN
+2701 VDSTICRVSLN
-2712 GKNEIH
+2712 GSNEIH
-2718 NDGIY
+2718 SDGNY
-2723 TGAEVGIGALV
+2723 TGAEAGIGALV
-2734 GLWCPRSSAVAENIT
+2734 GLWCPGSSATAQDIA

-2754 TIAGNNRSSIGCLG
+2754 TITGNNRSSIGCLG

-2782 NSEGI
+2782 NSEGF

-2804 SITGHQVGGLVG
+2804 SITGHQLGGLVG
-2816 MYKSGAQGTNLFTI
+2816 MYKSGAQGTNRFTL

-2843 TVGGLVAVLC
+2843 TVGGLVGILC

-2860 SNIFLTGNQITGQES
+2860 SNIFLTGNQITGQDF

-2901 TGCTVTST
+2901 TGCTVAST
-2909 KSQNSN
+2909 NSQNRN
-2915 VGFLYGHYK
+2915 VGFLYGHYNDK
-2924 DNDGKGAINGY
+2924 DGKGAINGY

-2940 GSSINGT
+2940 SSSITGT
-2947 AIWGGGNTQNTPVK
+2947 NQAAIWGGGNQNNTPVR

-2967 QSCTAPAKDFAAGDS
+2967 QSCNAPARDFAAGDS

-3010 LVVGLGTSS
+3010 LVGLGTSPF
-3019 ITGDGA
+3019 TGDGA
-3025 SWADAEKKVPMGQKI
+3025 SWADAGTEMPMGKKI
-3040 RDEVATSNCN
+3040 RDGVTPNNCN
-3050 TYFNVQGE
+3050 TYFNAQEE
-3058 AAYFASNDFI
+3058 AQYFVSNDFI
-3068 TDYAARG
+3068 SHYAAGG

-3092 PADTRQKV
+3092 PADTKQKV

-3106 YITLLTNEKNWRRVV
+3106 YITLLTNEKNWR
-3121 SDVAIHTYQWNG
+3121 SVASTVDIQTYQWKG
-3133 GGFGMLPEAS
+3133 SGFEMLTDTDTS
-3143 LSWKGQQFA
+3143 LSWNGQQFA

-3172 KAGSE
+3172 TAGTG

-3205 YYVSAYDSL
+3205 YYVSAYDNL
-3214 FTPAIGS
+3214 YTPAIGS

-3230 GFEYLRSKEEWQA
+3230 GFEYLRTQAEWQA
-3243 AVDNGEY
+3243 AVDNGEN
-3250 LLWSFVKELTLNPGS
+3250 LLWSFVKELTLTPIS
-3265 GATALPEGTRLAL
+3265 EAAALPAGTKLAL
-3278 VERGNANKAYFCRG
+3278 VERGNANKAYFCQG
-3292 GFDTSLPFS
+3292 SFDTSLPFTR
-3301 SFEGWEEA
+3301 FTGWEEA
-3309 QHPCLCDGLELTA
+3309 QHPYLCDGLGLTA
-3322 QESET
+3322 QESEA
-3327 GLYVKTQPRNATLRI
+3327 GLYVKTQRGNATLRI

-3349 PEGTEAGTDG
+3349 PEGTETGTDG
-3359 KTYAITVQI
+3359 KTYAITVQA
-3368 TENLREEY
+3368 TKNLREEY

-3390 FTITQSEK
+3390 FTITQSSK
-3398 LRVPKDAGNLPTKL
+3398 LQGNLPTKL
-3412 VENEGGTEFTR
+3412 VENKGGQKFTR

-3440 SVTTTNSNLL
+3440 SVTTDNSNLL
-3450 MSGSNNTIGATLKAT
+3450 MSGSNNTIGATLTAT
-3465 IGFASDTAAQLFRD
+3465 IGFADATAAQLFRD

-3495 LCQGTGEAQTSLASG
+3495 LCQGDSETQTSLASG

-3522 DISTAT
+3522 EISTAT

-3546 VSDLTGDLTLE
+3546 VSELTGDLTLE

-3571 QFPTRGSED
+3571 QFPTRGTD
-3580 TSTGILVCANSYL
+3580 DASTGILVCANSYL
-3593 AYSALSLAQSS
+3593 AYSAPSLAQSS
-3604 SPIFAYDSNNRHYYR
+3604 SPIPASDSNKRRYYR
-3619 QETGATR
+3619 QETGATS

-3644 LEPGEPAAID
+3644 LEPGEAAAID

-3678 LQRKTDDGDYQDAT
+3678 LQRKTDDGRYQGDTT
-3692 VPFHAAIGATVV
+3692 VPFQAAIGATVV

-3719 TVDFA
+3719 AVDFA
-3724 LPNGIDN
+3724 LPKGIDN
-3731 SIPIQIPVTLHI
+3731 SIPIQIPVTLSI

-3749 EKADGYYANYRV
+3749 ESAGGYYANYRV
-3761 LLTAQLLNRSGT
+3761 VLTAQLLSSSGV

>member
-1 MTSKRNRVIA
+1 
-11 FLLAASLFMNTAV
+11 MNTAV

-65 PTQAPTEEPLGTEA
+65 PTQAPTEETPGTEA

-94 TEGPTEETQEATQ
+94 TEGPTEETQEVTQ

-148 IQHYSTLPVTGERN
+148 IRHYSTLPVTGERN

-236 LLADAGAEFDLTA
+236 LLADAGAEFDLTV

-271 DYPFGGTLRFGVQS
+271 DYPFGGTIRFGVQS

-347 LLAPDTENG
+347 LLAPDAENG

-364 LGILYAGANMNLSLT
+364 LGILYAGVNMNLSLT

-394 VMYRHAALRATNVTR
+394 VMYRHAALRATNITR

-437 PTEEATEAPTEEATE
+437 PTEEATEEATEAPTEEATE
-452 APTEEATESPTEEAT
+452 APTEG
-467 EAPTEE
+467 

-492 EATQPESVLDGAAL
+492 EATQPESVPDGAAL

-571 PEEPTAPQE
+571 PEEPTAPRE
-580 DTAPTQDAT
+580 DTAPTQEAT
-589 LPEETAGPE
+589 LPQETAGPE
-598 ETAPGAEAAAP
+598 GTAPGEEAAAS
-609 AENNVSDEIINE
+609 AGNNISDEIINE
-621 ESISFPEAGA
+621 ESTSFPEAEA
-631 IALAGEGDTASV
+631 VALAEEGDTASV

-659 YGAPED
+659 YGALED
-665 TGFTESG
+665 AGFSESG
-672 NTISI
+672 DTISI
-677 GSTQALIQLSLVKAE
+677 NSTQALIQLSYVDAGA
-692 EYQNKNL
+692 YQDKNL
-699 VLFWNAGDNGVFKTD
+699 VLLWNTGGNAVFETD
-714 TPDGE
+714 TPDGTST
-719 LAFQGLGSEAAPFR
+719 FQGLGSEAAPFR
-733 GRIGMQT
+733 GTIGMQT

-746 IQLAQ
+746 IQLAR

-771 VTGTAGGLLAKVVTA
+771 VTGTADGLLAKVVTA
-786 GNGTKAW
+786 DSGAKTW

-804 KTYVL
+804 DTGKTYVL

-814 TMQDG
+814 TMRSG

-826 TDEAGLKVSGSGYL
+826 TDNADLTVSGCGYL
-840 CAAMGSGASLTVES
+840 CAAIESNASLTVGS
-854 LGSIPTVINAAADA
+854 LGSIPAVINAADAA
-868 VGGLVGTMGSG
+868 VGGLVGTMGSS
-879 ASLTVGPLD
+879 ARLT
-888 GCTIDVTSVKGSAG
+888 
-902 GLVGT
+902 
-907 MGSGASLAVGSLDG
+907 VGSLDG

-926 TSAGGSAGGLV
+926 TSVEGSAGGLV
-937 GKMEDGAKLTVSSAV
+937 GEMGDGAALTVSSAV

-977 TGASLT
+977 SGDASLT
-983 GANNQSQINSSGGRA
+983 GANNQGRIYSSGGRA

-1007 WSSDDPDMVALPIS
+1007 WSGDNPAMAALPIS

-1030 GGLYGEVGAS
+1030 GGLYGEVNAS

-1045 SYNGSLFTNV
+1045 SYKGSLFTNV
-1055 TLNSRNLKDSGDEG
+1055 TLNSRNLKGSGDVE

-1081 GAYGNITVQAGTVI
+1081 GTYGNITVEAGTVI

-1110 AADGAVDGDPDG
+1110 APDCEQ
-1122 APNGDTTIITLS
+1122 AAIITLS
-1134 GRIILHGSDTSVNI
+1134 GRITLHGSDTSVNV
-1148 GGVIGGSAKKGM
+1148 GGVIGGSSKKEM

-1171 DGSGKFT
+1171 DGFDKFA
-1178 PTKNYGGLIGKLEM
+1178 PTGNYGGLIGKM
-1192 ASYVYVGENVNLSG
+1192 ANPSYVYVGESVDLSG

-1218 IGTLNSGVL
+1218 IGTLDSGVL

-1261 AKKWVPSHNAAYQ
+1261 AKEWVPSHNE

-1283 VLQLTKFDSNLI
+1283 VLQLKKFDSDLI
-1295 QLDTENRTVTIGQ
+1295 QLDTESRTVTVGSLPAMSGNSYTIG
-1308 PADLSSISSL
+1308 SL

-1323 VALRMQLD
+1323 VALRMQLNPLD
-1331 PIGALQFDGDFS
+1331 ALKIDGDFG
-1343 NKVPISLTLNA
+1343 NKAAVSLTLNA

-1382 SNRTIT
+1382 SNHTIT

-1398 DSHKR
+1398 NSHNR
-1403 LGLIGNAAEL
+1403 LGLIGTVEAL
-1413 NLSNLRIAG
+1413 SLSNLSIAG
-1422 DCQTTVLSGGQIYT
+1422 NCQTTVLAGGQIYT

-1448 EKVISDFTWTIDG
+1448 EKVTSGFTWTIDG

-1471 VTQLSKNYMDVTYTN
+1471 VTQLSGNDKNVTYTD
-1486 CIWSG
+1486 CTWSG

-1504 GFLAHLETGKSK
+1504 GFLAHLESGRNK
-1516 INVTN
+1516 IKVTN
-1521 CTLSGTIQRPA
+1521 CTLRGTIQRPA
-1532 SNGQARVGG
+1532 STGQARVGG
-1541 LVACLNGSDTKLTIN
+1541 LVACLKGSDTTLTID
-1556 GLTVSTRITAKA
+1556 GLTVSTHITAKA
-1568 PQNGWKDSCGGL
+1568 PKNSWADSCGGL
-1580 LGYEWKKTTATFTNV
+1580 LGYEWKKTTATFTGV
-1595 TITDSTLETDR
+1595 TINGSTLETDR
-1606 NFGGLVYK
+1606 KFGGLVYK

-1622 EGNGINFTGSNRFTG
+1622 EGNGINFTGSNQFTG
-1637 TSADDAPSALLVSTA
+1637 TSDNGTPSALLVSTS

-1659 EVLHNSFRYN
+1659 EVWHDSFRYD
-1669 ENETTVTVNVGG
+1669 ETTVRVDVVG
-1681 TDRYFD
+1681 TDQYFD

-1711 DSAPHRIDLADCNT
+1711 DSAPHRIDSAGCNT
-1725 YQTPLSNTY
+1725 YQTLLSNTY

-1746 SFNRGEAADAAID
+1746 SFNRKGAADDAID

-1770 RRCHNSLRNYFS
+1770 RRCHGDLKNYFK
-1782 RGSGK
+1782 RGSGTK
-1787 TITGN
+1787 ITGN

-1800 YPAPYDGTYLE
+1800 YPAPYDGTNLE
-1811 NAAITFAFRQ
+1811 NATITFAFQQ

-1826 GEASNKKPSD
+1826 GAASNKKPSD
-1836 TQRQH
+1836 SLRQH

-1852 GGSGTLSVTDLTLRG
+1852 GGKGTLSVTNLTLSG

-1896 IHGVT
+1896 IHGVN
-1901 LDGICV
+1901 LDGIRI
-1907 YPGATKDTVAPLLI
+1907 YPEATKDTVAPLLI
-1921 GSLGSY
+1921 GSLGNY
-1927 TTLNLSGVKVTAGS
+1927 TTLNLSGVTVNAGS
-1941 YLQGAKA
+1941 YPQDAKA
-1948 ASSLIGN
+1948 ASSLIGY
-1955 AGNDSADYIQLTFS
+1955 AGNNNADYIQLTFGN
-1969 DMRLSETGEKNSP
+1969 MHLSETEEKTSP
-1982 STLFTQGLFLET
+1982 STLFTRGLFLET
-1994 FRYSGTNCRGV
+1994 FRYSGNNCRGV

-2017 QEISNTEGSPVSGRN
+2017 QEISNTEGGLVSGRN

-2054 GGNDSSTAPTAFQ
+2054 DGNDSSAAPTAFQ
-2067 EYPRYV
+2067 GYPRYV
-2073 AQKEGGNAATN
+2073 AQKEGGNAATY

-2118 SQAILAGGSRSGW
+2118 SQAILAGGSRRDW
-2131 RVKVSNP
+2131 QVKVSNP
-2138 VMANKQDFSQQDGH
+2138 VMANKQDFSRQDGH

-2159 EEDVLEGETVYVSS
+2159 EEDVLDGETVYVSS
-2173 SQNWTGLGVE
+2173 SQNWTGLGVA

-2220 KQFSGVLVGKDSA
+2220 KQFSGVLVGTGGA
-2233 KVILSGTR
+2233 KVIISGAR

-2253 RGCVVKDL
+2253 RGCVVKNL
-2261 AIVYQNDCAI
+2261 EIVYQNDCAI
-2271 TLQCKN
+2271 TLQCDKV
-2277 FPSDLANASF
+2277 PSDLANASF
-2287 FGGVVGWCAG
+2287 FGGVVGWCVG
-2297 GDTVIDNVTVTYS
+2297 GDTVIDNVSVTYS
-2310 GTVTAAGD
+2310 GSGAVTAAGD
-2318 RAHLAAFGG
+2318 KAHLAAFGG

-2335 NGKAG
+2335 NGQAG
-2340 GGVIFRNILGETTGF
+2340 GGVIFRKISGGTTGF
-2355 TPSSGYYSNPYIGRV
+2355 APSDSYYSNPYIGRV

-2379 SWLGELTDNYC
+2379 SRLGEPTDNYC
-2390 IPQITAAGI
+2390 IPKITTPAGI
-2399 ATNGSQVTVYDA
+2399 STNGSQVTVSDA

-2423 RGGSAG
+2423 GGGSTG

-2442 VSQDFL
+2442 VLREFL
-2448 TDEKSGSTPY
+2448 TDEASGSTPY
-2458 LARFGCAYSGPL
+2458 LAQKFQCAYSDPL
-2470 CLTLT
+2470 CLTLKA
-2475 GDCDMSRYGN
+2475 DCDMSPYGN
-2485 GFRGIGASCGNT
+2485 GFRGIGASCGN
-2497 HTKLEL
+2497 HHPKLEL
-2503 KSLDGGNH
+2503 SSLEGGGH
-2511 TITLQQDIRQYLDER
+2511 TVTLQQDIKQYLDER
-2526 DSWLF
+2526 DNWLF

-2538 DPVFSAPSTTVSNLT
+2538 DPTFSAPSTTVSNLT
-2553 VSGKM
+2553 VSGEM

-2592 SLELTSVWAKD
+2592 SLELTSVWAKN
-2603 AEVMSNAQYVGGLIG
+2603 AKVMSNAQYAGGLIG

-2633 GYEAVTV
+2633 GYETVTV

-2654 GNFNGS
+2654 GNFDGS
-2660 RATLQDISCSGG
+2660 SATIQGISCSGG
-2672 TIQVPKEYGR
+2672 IILVPTEYER

-2701 GNSTLRRVSLN
+2701 GVSTICRVTLS

-2718 NDGIY
+2718 NDGNY
-2723 TGAEVGIGALV
+2723 TSVEAGIGALV
-2734 GLWCPRSSAVAENIT
+2734 GLWCPRSSATAQDIT

-2754 TIAGNNRSSIGCLG
+2754 TITGNNRSSIGCLG
-2768 GYVCRQGDV
+2768 GYVCRPDDLN
-2777 ANWGN
+2777 NWGTN
-2782 NSEGI
+2782 TSGI
-2787 QFTATG
+2787 QFTA
-2793 IYIGKDVGSNI
+2793 SNI
-2804 SITGHQVGGLVG
+2804 RIGQDEGSKVSITGHQMGGLVG
-2816 MYKSGAQGTNLFTI
+2816 MYKSGAQGTNRFTMK
-2830 EQIHQQNITLTGN
+2830 QIHQRNITLTGN
-2843 TVGGLVAVLC
+2843 TVSGLVGVLS

-2860 SNIFLTGNQITGQES
+2860 SGIVLSGNQITGKDYV
-2875 IALFFARTDNQ
+2875 ALLFARTDNQ
-2886 VANAHPTI
+2886 VGNTHPTI

-2901 TGCTVTST
+2901 TGCTVAST
-2909 KSQNSN
+2909 NNQNSN
-2915 VGFLYGHYK
+2915 VGFLYGHYNDK
-2924 DNDGKGAINGY
+2924 DGKGIINGY

-2947 AIWGGGNTQNTPVK
+2947 AIWGGGNQNKTPVR

-2967 QSCTAPAKDFAAGDS
+2967 QNCNAPAKDFAAGDS

-2992 VKQEVGDAPYIPG
+2992 VKQEVGSAPYIPG

-3010 LVVGLGTSS
+3010 LAGLDTSP

-3025 SWADAEKKVPMGQKI
+3025 SWADAEKKVPMGKKI
-3040 RDEVATSNCN
+3040 RDEVATGNCN
-3050 TYFNVQGE
+3050 TYFNTQEE
-3058 AAYFASNDFI
+3058 AQYFVSNDFI
-3068 TDYAARG
+3068 THYADGG

-3092 PADTRQKV
+3092 PADTRQEV

-3121 SDVAIHTYQWNG
+3121 SGVTIQTYQWKG
-3133 GGFGMLPEAS
+3133 SGFETLTDAS
-3143 LSWKGQQFA
+3143 LSWNKNEQQFA
-3152 VTKGCHDN
+3152 VAKGCHDN

-3172 KAGSE
+3172 TAGSE

-3214 FTPAIGS
+3214 STPAIGS

-3230 GFEYLRSKEEWQA
+3230 GFEYLRTQAEWQA
-3243 AVDNGEY
+3243 AVDNGEN
-3250 LLWSFVKELTLNPGS
+3250 LLWSFVKELTLHPIS
-3265 GATALPEGTRLAL
+3265 GATALPAGTKLAL
-3278 VERGNANKAYFCRG
+3278 VERGNANKAYFCQG
-3292 GFDTSLPFS
+3292 SFDTSLPFAT
-3301 SFEGWEEA
+3301 SFDGWAEA
-3309 QHPCLCDGLELTA
+3309 KHPYLCDGLKLTA

-3327 GLYVKTQPRNATLRI
+3327 GLYVKTQPENATLRI
-3342 GGDYYKI
+3342 GKDYYKI

-3359 KTYAITVQI
+3359 KTYAITVQA

-3390 FTITQSEK
+3390 FTITQSSK
-3398 LRVPKDAGNLPTKL
+3398 LQGNLPTKL
-3412 VENEGGTEFTR
+3412 VKNEGGTEFTR

-3440 SVTTTNSNLL
+3440 SVTTTNSNPL
-3450 MSGSNNTIGATLKAT
+3450 MSGSNNTIGATLTAT
-3465 IGFASDTAAQLFRD
+3465 IGFADATAAQLFRD

-3495 LCQGTGEAQTSLASG
+3495 LCQETGETQTSLASG
-3510 TTLQVTYRKNGT
+3510 TTLQVTYRKNGN

-3535 AKLTFPGDGIQ
+3535 AKLTFPGGGIP

-3580 TSTGILVCANSYL
+3580 TTTGILVCANSYL
-3593 AYSALSLAQSS
+3593 AYSAPSLAQSS
-3604 SPIFAYDSNNRHYYR
+3604 SPISAPDGNNRRYYR
-3619 QETGATR
+3619 QETGATS

-3644 LEPGEPAAID
+3644 LESGEATAAID

-3678 LQRKTDDGDYQDAT
+3678 LQRKTDDGSYQKDTT
-3692 VPFHAAIGATVV
+3692 VPFQAAIGATVV
-3704 GSDGITHEFPAQKEK
+3704 GSDGSTWDFSAQNEK
-3719 TVDFA
+3719 SADFA
-3724 LPNGIDN
+3724 LPKGIDN
-3731 SIPIQIPVTLHI
+3731 SIPIQIPVTLSI

-3749 EKADGYYANYRV
+3749 EKAGGYYANYRV
-3761 LLTAQLLNRSGT
+3761 VLTAQLLSKSGV

>member
-65 PTQAPTEEPLGTEA
+65 PTQAPTEETLGTEA

-94 TEGPTEETQEATQ
+94 TEGPTEETQE
-107 PTEETQEPT
+107 PTEETQEATEPT

-148 IQHYSTLPVTGERN
+148 IRHYSTLPVTGERN

-177 REPDPDTMPE
+177 REPDTDTMPE
-187 ETEPA
+187 ETKPA

-394 VMYRHAALRATNVTR
+394 VMYRHAALRATNITR

-452 APTEEATESPTEEAT
+452 APTE
-467 EAPTEE
+467 
-473 ATEAPTEEATEAPT
+473 
-487 EAPTE
+487 APTE
-492 EATQPESVLDGAAL
+492 EATQPESVPDGAAL

-516 MEVVPGEMSLEW
+516 MEVIPGEMSLEW

-580 DTAPTQDAT
+580 DTAPTQEAT
-589 LPEETAGPE
+589 LPQETAGPE
-598 ETAPGAEAAAP
+598 ETAPGEEAAAP
-609 AENNVSDEIINE
+609 AGNNVSDEIINE
-621 ESISFPEAGA
+621 ELTSFPEAGA
-631 IALAGEGDTASV
+631 VALAEEGDTASV

-659 YGAPED
+659 YGALED
-665 TGFTESG
+665 AGFPESG
-672 NTISI
+672 DTISI
-677 GSTQALIQLSLVKAE
+677 GSTQALIQLSHVDAGK
-692 EYQNKNL
+692 YQSKNL

-719 LAFQGLGSEAAPFR
+719 LAFRGLGSEAAPFR
-733 GRIGMQT
+733 GTIGMQT

-746 IQLAQ
+746 IQLAR
-751 PLFNAVADSA
+751 PLFNAVAGSA
-761 EIGNLNLKSA
+761 AIGNLNLKSA
-771 VTGTAGGLLAKVVTA
+771 VTGTAEGLLAKVVTA

-799 HVDTE
+799 HTDTE
-804 KTYVL
+804 DTGKTYVL

-907 MGSGASLAVGSLDG
+907 MGSGASLAVGSLND
-921 CTIDV
+921 CTINV
-926 TSAGGSAGGLV
+926 TSVEGSAGGLV
-937 GKMEDGAKLTVSSAV
+937 GKMEDGAVLTISSVV

-966 AGECTNPVFTF
+966 AGECTNPVFNF
-977 TGASLT
+977 SDDASLT
-983 GANNQSQINSSGGRA
+983 GANNPGKIYSSGGRA
-998 VGGIAGKLT
+998 VGGIAGNLT
-1007 WSSDDPDMVALPIS
+1007 WSSDNPTMAALPIL

-1030 GGLYGEVGAS
+1030 GGLYGEVNAS

-1055 TLNSRNLKDSGDEG
+1055 TLNSRNLNGSGDEG

-1081 GAYGNITVQAGTVI
+1081 GTYGNITVQAGTVI

-1110 AADGAVDGDPDG
+1110 APDCDQ
-1122 APNGDTTIITLS
+1122 AAIITLS
-1134 GRIILHGSDTSVNI
+1134 GQITLHGSDTSVNV
-1148 GGVIGGSAKKGM
+1148 GGVIGGSSKKEM

-1166 LTVVI
+1166 LTVAI
-1171 DGSGKFT
+1171 DGFDNSA
-1178 PTKNYGGLIGKLEM
+1178 PTSNYGGLIGKM
-1192 ASYVYVGENVNLSG
+1192 AKPSYVYVGENVNLSG

-1218 IGTLNSGVL
+1218 IGTLDSGVL
-1227 YLGENPVLPTESSAS
+1227 YLGDNPVLPTESSAS

-1261 AKKWVPSHNAAYQ
+1261 AKKWAPLHNADYQ

-1283 VLQLTKFDSNLI
+1283 VLQLTKFDSDLI
-1295 QLDTENRTVTIGQ
+1295 RLDTENRTVTVGQ

-1323 VALRMQLD
+1323 VALRMQLNPLD
-1331 PIGALQFDGDFS
+1331 ALKIDGDFG
-1343 NKVPISLTLNA
+1343 NHATVSLTLNA

-1382 SNRTIT
+1382 SNHTIT

-1398 DSHKR
+1398 NSHNR
-1403 LGLIGNAAEL
+1403 LGLIGMVEAL
-1413 NLSNLRIAG
+1413 NLSNLSIAG

-1448 EKVISDFTWTIDG
+1448 EKVISGFTWIIDG
-1461 NSGNSRHSGM
+1461 DSGNSRHSGM
-1471 VTQLSKNYMDVTYTN
+1471 VTQLSKNYMDVTYTG

-1491 TITDNTSADSEIA
+1491 TITDKTSADSEIA
-1504 GFLAHLETGKSK
+1504 GFLAHLETGRNK
-1516 INVTN
+1516 ITVKD
-1521 CTLSGTIQRPA
+1521 CTLRGTILRPA
-1532 SNGQARVGG
+1532 SNGWARVGG
-1541 LVACLNGSDTKLTIN
+1541 LAACLNGSDTTLTID
-1556 GLTVSTRITAKA
+1556 GLIVSTHITAKA
-1568 PQNGWKDSCGGL
+1568 PQNGWADSGGL
-1580 LGYEWKKTTATFTNV
+1580 LGYGWKNTTATFTGV

-1606 NFGGLVYK
+1606 KFGGLVYK

-1622 EGNGINFTGSNRFTG
+1622 EGNGITFTGSNQFTG
-1637 TSADDAPSALLVSTA
+1637 TSDNVTPSALLVSTA

-1659 EVLHNSFRYN
+1659 EVWHNSFRYN
-1669 ENETTVTVNVGG
+1669 ENGTTVRVDVGG
-1681 TDRYFD
+1681 TDQYFD

-1699 DSIVSIATAPSS
+1699 DSIVSIATAQSS
-1711 DSAPHRIDLADCNT
+1711 ASAPHKIDLESCNT

-1734 KNPCTRYDYNLD
+1734 KNPFTRYDYNLD
-1746 SFNRGEAADAAID
+1746 SFNREGAADAID

-1782 RGSGK
+1782 RGSGTK
-1787 TITGN
+1787 ITGN

-1800 YPAPYDGTYLE
+1800 YPAPYDGTNLE
-1811 NAAITFAFRQ
+1811 NATITFAFQQ

-1826 GEASNKKPSD
+1826 KEASNKKPSD
-1836 TQRQH
+1836 SLRQH

-1852 GGSGTLSVTDLTLRG
+1852 GGNGTLSVTDLTLKG
-1867 TVGGYNGSY
+1867 TVGGYKDSY

-1881 GSAQGADKDNLRTLA
+1881 GSAQGADKDHLRTLA

-1901 LDGICV
+1901 LDGIQI
-1907 YPGATKDTVAPLLI
+1907 YPEVTGDTVAPLLI
-1921 GSLGSY
+1921 GSLGSF
-1927 TTLNLSGVKVTAGS
+1927 TTLNLSGVTVKPGS
-1941 YLQGAKA
+1941 YPQGAKA
-1948 ASSLIGN
+1948 ASSLIGY
-1955 AGNDSADYIQLTFS
+1955 AGNDSADYIQLTFGN
-1969 DMRLSETGEKNSP
+1969 MHLSETGAKNSP
-1982 STLFTQGLFLET
+1982 STLFTRGLFLET

-2005 YNFERNDDYTLG
+2005 YNFERDDDYTLG
-2017 QEISNTEGSPVSGRN
+2017 REISNTEGGLVSGRN

-2046 SGYVYKAI
+2046 SGYVYTTI
-2054 GGNDSSTAPTAFQ
+2054 GGNDSSTAFQ
-2067 EYPRYV
+2067 GYPRYV
-2073 AQKEGGNAATN
+2073 AKPEGGNAATN

-2138 VMANKQDFSQQDGH
+2138 VMANEQDFYQQDGH

-2159 EEDVLEGETVYVSS
+2159 EEEILEGETVYVSS
-2173 SQNWTGLGVE
+2173 SQNWTGLGVA
-2183 STCENSAMLKY
+2183 STCKDSAMLKY

-2220 KQFSGVLVGKDSA
+2220 KQFSGVLVGKDGA

-2241 TAAQFGGLVKFS
+2241 SASQFGGLVKFS

-2261 AIVYQNDCAI
+2261 EVFYQNDCAI
-2271 TLQCKN
+2271 TLQCNN

-2287 FGGVVGWCAG
+2287 FGGVVGWCVG

-2318 RAHLAAFGG
+2318 RPHLAALGG

-2379 SWLGELTDNYC
+2379 SWLGNPTDNYC

-2399 ATNGSQVTVYDA
+2399 SAEGFQVTVSDA

-2423 RGGSAG
+2423 GGGSTG

-2434 DYSKIGTP
+2434 DYSQIGAP
-2442 VSQDFL
+2442 VLREFL
-2448 TDEKSGSTPY
+2448 TDEASGSTPY

-2511 TITLQQDIRQYLDER
+2511 TVTLQQDIRQYLDER
-2526 DSWLF
+2526 DNWLF

-2538 DPVFSAPSTTVSNLT
+2538 DPTFSAPSTTVSNLT
-2553 VSGKM
+2553 VSGEM

-2583 IGKSLDAKN
+2583 IGKSLSASN
-2592 SLELTSVWAKD
+2592 SLTLTEVWAKN
-2603 AEVMSNAQYVGGLIG
+2603 AKVISNAQYVGGLIG
-2618 RLQSWGGH
+2618 RLQSGWGH

-2654 GNFNGS
+2654 GNFDGS
-2660 RATLQDISCSGG
+2660 SATIQGISCSGG
-2672 TIQVPKEYGR
+2672 KILVPKEYGR

-2701 GNSTLRRVSLN
+2701 GVSTICGVTLS
-2712 GKNEIH
+2712 GENEIH
-2718 NDGIY
+2718 NDGNY
-2723 TGAEVGIGALV
+2723 TSVEAGIGALV
-2734 GLWCPRSSAVAENIT
+2734 GLWCPRSIATAQDIT

-2754 TIAGNNRSSIGCLG
+2754 TITGNNRSSIGCLG
-2768 GYVCRQGDV
+2768 GYVCRPDDLN
-2777 ANWGN
+2777 NWGTN
-2782 NSEGI
+2782 TSGI

-2793 IYIGKDVGSNI
+2793 IQIGQGEGSKV
-2804 SITGHQVGGLVG
+2804 SITGHQMGGLVG
-2816 MYKSGAQGTNLFTI
+2816 MYKSGSQGTNRFTM
-2830 EQIHQQNITLTGN
+2830 EQIHQKNITLTGN
-2843 TVGGLVAVLC
+2843 TVSGLVGILC

-2860 SNIFLTGNQITGQES
+2860 SDIFLSDNRITGS
-2875 IALFFARTDNQ
+2875 GSVALLFARSHNQ
-2886 VANAHPTI
+2886 VGNTQLTI

-2901 TGCTVTST
+2901 TGCKVTGT
-2909 KSQNSN
+2909 GSN
-2915 VGFLYGHYK
+2915 AGFLYGNH
-2924 DNDGKGAINGY
+2924 DGGNGKGAINGY

-2940 GSSINGT
+2940 DSSITGT
-2947 AIWGGGNTQNTPVK
+2947 NKAAIWGGGNAKNTPVR

-2967 QSCTAPAKDFAAGDS
+2967 QSCTAPAKDFAAGDF

-2992 VKQEVGDAPYIPG
+2992 AKQEVGSAPYIPG

-3010 LVVGLGTSS
+3010 LEGLDTSS

-3025 SWADAEKKVPMGQKI
+3025 SWADAENKVPMGEKI
-3040 RDEVATSNCN
+3040 RDGVATGGCN
-3050 TYFNVQGE
+3050 TYFNAQEE
-3058 AAYFASNDFI
+3058 AQYFASNNFI
-3068 TDYAARG
+3068 THYVDGG

-3106 YITLLTNEKNWRRVV
+3106 YITLLTNEKNWRSVV
-3121 SDVAIHTYQWNG
+3121 NGVAIHTYQWNG
-3133 GGFGMLPEAS
+3133 SGFEMLTDTSHTS
-3143 LSWKGQQFA
+3143 LSWNKNEQQFA
-3152 VTKGCHDN
+3152 VAKGCHDN

-3172 KAGSE
+3172 TAGSG

-3230 GFEYLRSKEEWQA
+3230 GFEYLRTQAEWQA
-3243 AVDNGEY
+3243 AVDNGEN
-3250 LLWSFVKELTLNPGS
+3250 LLWSFVKELTLNPVS
-3265 GATALPEGTRLAL
+3265 GATALPEGTKLVL
-3278 VERGNANKAYFCRG
+3278 VERGNANKAYFCQR
-3292 GFDTSLPFS
+3292 GFDTSLPFA
-3301 SFEGWEEA
+3301 SFTGWKEA
-3309 QHPCLCDGLELTA
+3309 QHPCLCDGLKLTA

-3327 GLYVKTQPRNATLRI
+3327 GLYVKTQPGNATLRI
-3342 GGDYYKI
+3342 GEDYYKI
-3349 PEGTEAGTDG
+3349 PDGTEAGTDG
-3359 KTYAITVQI
+3359 KTYAITVQA

-3376 YLTILTPDNAPITN
+3376 YLTILTPDSAPITN
-3390 FTITQSEK
+3390 FTITQSSK
-3398 LRVPKDAGNLPTKL
+3398 LQVPEEDAGNLPTKL
-3412 VENEGGTEFTR
+3412 VENEGGKKFTR
-3423 KGAENQIIL
+3423 KDAENQIIL

-3465 IGFASDTAAQLFRD
+3465 IGFANDRAAQLFRD

-3495 LCQGTGEAQTSLASG
+3495 LCQETGEAQTSLASG
-3510 TTLQVTYRKNGT
+3510 TTLEVTYRKNGT
-3522 DISTAT
+3522 EISTAT

-3535 AKLTFPGDGIQ
+3535 AKLTFPDGIQ

-3580 TSTGILVCANSYL
+3580 ITTGILVCANSYL
-3593 AYSALSLAQSS
+3593 AYSAPSLAQSS
-3604 SPIFAYDSNNRHYYR
+3604 SPIFAFDSNNRRYYQ

-3644 LEPGEPAAID
+3644 LEPGEAAAID

-3678 LQRKTDDGDYQDAT
+3678 LQRKTDDGSYREDTT
-3692 VPFHAAIGATVV
+3692 VPFQAAIGATVV

-3724 LPNGIDN
+3724 LPKGIDN
-3731 SIPIQIPVTLHI
+3731 SIPIQIPVTLSI

-3749 EKADGYYANYRV
+3749 ENAGGYYANYCV
-3761 LLTAQLLNRSGT
+3761 VLTAQLLNRSGT